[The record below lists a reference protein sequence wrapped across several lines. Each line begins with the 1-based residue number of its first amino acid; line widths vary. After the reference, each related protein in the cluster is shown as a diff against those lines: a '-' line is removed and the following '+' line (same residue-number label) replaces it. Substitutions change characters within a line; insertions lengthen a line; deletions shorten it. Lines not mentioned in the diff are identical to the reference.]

1 MGNKSIQKFFAD
13 QNSVIDLSSLG
24 NAKGAKVS
32 LSGPDM
38 NITTPRGSVIIVN
51 GALYSSIKGNNLAV
65 KFKDKTITG
74 AKILGSVDLKDI
86 QLERIDSSL
95 VDSAQVE
102 KKGNGKR
109 RNKKEEEELKKQL
122 DDAENAKKEA
132 DKAKEEAEKAKE
144 AAEKALNEAFEVQNS
159 SKQIEEMLQ
168 NFLADNVAKDNLA
181 QQSDASQQNTQA
193 KATQASKQNDAEKV
207 LPQPINKNTSTGKS
221 NSSKNEENK
230 LDAESVKEPLK
241 VTLALAAESNSGSKD
256 DSITNFTKPQFVG
269 STAPNATVIIKINGI
284 AVGQAVAD
292 SLGNFTFTAPETL
305 TDGTYNL
312 EAEAKTAD
320 GSGSAKLV
328 ITIDS
333 VTDKPTF
340 ELSPESSVS
349 GHKGLTPTLTPSIV
363 GTAEENAKV
372 DIYVDNKLVASVDV
386 DKDGNWSYE
395 FKDNELSEG
404 ENSIKVVAVDKA
416 GNKNETTD
424 SIITDTIAPE
434 KPTIELDDSSDSGI
448 KNDNITNSTL
458 PTFIG
463 VAEPGSTVSIY
474 LGLKHLGEVIVAK
487 DGTWSYTLTTPL
499 KDGEYNITATA
510 TDIAGHTSATANL
523 PFTIDTRI
531 SYFSAEIE
539 TTNDS
544 GIVGDNVTN
553 NTRPTFTGKTEPN
566 AIISVINSE
575 TGEEVIFKAN
585 DKGEWTF
592 NFTSDSVEGIN
603 NLTFT
608 VEDVAGN
615 KKDFSFSYVIDT
627 IAPVPPTVSLE
638 DYVVLPN
645 GIILSGNDLPALVG
659 TAEPKSTILLMRDGK
674 LYDSIE
680 VDSNGTWNYQFS
692 NKFLQGAYDIEIIS
706 QDAAGNKSS
715 TVKYSF
721 TIQTEVVPPKAE
733 LDASDDSGAK
743 GDWITNKHNALT
755 LLGTAD
761 RFATVNILIDGKTIG
776 VTTADADGN
785 WNFDISRNLS
795 DNVYKITVE
804 SIDPL
809 GRTSSVDY
817 QLTIDS
823 FTPIPTVMLH
833 DSADSGVKGDMITKI
848 NTPLFTGMAEANAK
862 VSIYVDGV
870 LSGEAIAGDD
880 GVWNFQFTTAL
891 SDGSHDVTVK
901 VEDIAGNTASS
912 SAYNFQIV
920 TQTQKPTIELV
931 NDTGVDNTD
940 HIINEK
946 NPALTG
952 TAAPYSTVKLYID
965 GALIAE
971 VRTNKDGRW
980 EYTLKADQG
989 LVDGDHRITASVEDI
1004 AGNIAHSDPFLI
1016 SVDTAI
1022 SIPIVSLSPDSDSG
1036 ISDDNLTN
1044 IVKPTLHLKDIDP
1057 DIISVQVWD
1066 AMSDTQIGVATQQ
1079 PDGSWAYTFTSDLTE
1094 GLHQVYV
1101 KVEDIAGNKANSAI
1115 FDFTIDTT
1123 VSTPVISLLSKD
1135 DTGVT
1140 GDNLTNINKP
1150 GFAISGVDADAHRV
1164 VVQVM
1169 HNGVSEEIELSH
1181 LNGSWLFIPGNTWAD
1196 GSYTLTVKVEDKAG
1210 NTNYSAPL
1218 TVVID
1223 TQIAI
1228 DGVELVNDSG
1238 VKGDNMTNDDRP
1250 HFRVTVPTDVNEV
1263 RLSIDGGNSWVQAT
1277 PGVAGSWEYIW
1288 PTDLADGQY
1297 TLTVEAT
1304 DKAGNTVTK
1313 TIDFAVDT
1321 TLSVPVI
1328 VLDSADDT
1336 GIQGDNMTNSTQP
1349 TFALQHID
1357 DDAVRVTVSVEH
1369 GGVTTTF
1376 DATKGTGGWTFT
1388 PPTSWA
1394 DGDYTLS
1401 VSVEDK
1407 AGNTSHSASLTVTV
1421 DTQIAINNIE
1431 LVNDSGIPDDNLTN
1445 NVRPHFQ
1452 VTVPTDVNVVRLSID
1467 GGKTWFNATQ
1477 SATPGVWDYIW
1488 PDDVADG
1495 GYTLT
1500 VEATDEAGNKATQT
1514 LDFTIDTTLSVPT
1527 LSLDSADDSGIA
1539 GDNITNVKTPGF
1551 TLNNIDTDVS
1561 RVIVEVMHNGIKQEV
1576 PLVQTGGQW
1585 RFAPTS
1591 DWADGDYIL
1600 TVKVEDR
1607 AGNVKQSAPLT
1618 VTVDTHIAIDRIEL
1632 VNDSGIPG
1640 DNLTN
1645 EARPHFQV
1653 TVPADVNGVRL
1664 SIDGGKTWFDA
1675 TQSATSGVWDYTWL
1689 TNVANGPH
1697 TLMVEAS
1704 DKAGNKTTQKLDFTI
1719 DTILSEPTITLDSA
1733 DDSAAGDN
1741 ITNVKMP
1748 GFTLGNIDADVTKV
1762 VVTVAHDGKNQQIE
1776 LIKNGGVWRFTPGAA
1791 WTDGDYTLTVK
1802 VEDKAGNTN
1811 YSAPLTVT
1819 IDTQTSIDRIELLN
1833 DTGIVGDNLTNEAR
1847 PQFHITVPTDVNS
1860 VQLSLDGG
1868 INWVNATLTSDGVW
1882 EYIWPTDLVEN
1893 TYTLTVKA
1901 TDVAGNTATE
1911 TLNFI
1916 IDTTLS
1922 TPTITLDSADDS
1934 GTANDNKTN
1943 VKTPGFIIG
1952 GIDSDV
1958 TQVVVQVMRD
1968 GHSEEVELTQTN
1980 GQWRFVPGS
1989 AWTDGDYTLTVT
2001 VKDEAGNIRHSAPLT
2016 VTIDTQITIDH
2027 IELVND
2033 SGIPDDNLTNNVRPH
2048 FQVTVP
2054 TDVNVVRLSIDGG
2067 KTWFNA
2073 TQSATPGVWDY
2084 TWLADVGEGKHTLTV
2099 EATDKA
2105 GNKTTQQLDFI
2116 IDTLLSEPTIVLDN
2130 TDDSGTKGDHLTN
2143 VNKPTF
2149 LLGNIDADA
2158 RYVTVEVQHG
2168 GTKEVLTATKDATGN
2183 WSVTP
2188 TGTWADGDYTL
2199 TVRVEDEAGNEKHSA
2214 SLTVTVDTQITIDV
2228 IELVNDNGIPG
2239 DNMTNDAHPQFRVTV
2254 PGDVNEVSLSIDGG
2268 VTWVKATQSATPGVW
2283 NYTWPGTVPDGDY
2296 TLNVKATDNAGNTV
2310 TETLHFT
2317 IDTTLSTP
2325 VIVLDSAD
2333 DSGVHG
2339 DNMTNHTQP
2348 TFALQHIDDDAVRVT
2363 VSVEHGG
2370 VTTTFDATKDAGGWT
2385 FTPTGAWA
2393 DGDYTLSVSVEDKAG
2408 NTSHSASL
2416 TVTVDT
2422 QIAINNIEL
2431 VNDSGIPDDNL
2442 TNNVRP
2448 HFQVTVPTDVN
2459 VVRLS
2464 IDGGKTWFNATQS
2477 ATPGVWDYIWP
2488 DDVADGGYTLTVEAT
2503 DEAGNKAT
2511 QTLDFTIDTT
2521 LSVPTLSL
2529 DSADDSGIAGDNITN
2544 VKTPGFTLNNIDTD
2558 VSRVIVEVMHNGIKQ
2573 EVPLVQ
2579 TGGQWRF
2586 APTSDWA
2593 DGDYILTVKVEDR
2606 AGNVKQSAP
2615 LTVTVDTHIAID
2627 RIELVNDSGIPG
2639 DNLTNEARPHFQ
2651 VTVPADV
2658 NGVRLSIDGGKTWFD
2673 ATQSATSG
2681 VWDYTWLTNV
2691 ANGPHT
2697 LMVEASDK
2705 AGNKTTQKLD
2715 FTIDTI
2721 LSEPTITLD
2730 SADDSAAGD
2739 NITNVKMPGFTLGN
2753 IDADVTKVVVTVAHD
2768 GKNQQIELIKNGGVW
2783 RFTPGAAWTDGD
2795 YTLTVKVEDKAGNTN
2810 YSAPLTVTIDTQTSI
2825 DRIELLN
2832 DTGIVGD
2839 NLTNEARPQF
2849 HITVPTDVNSVQLS
2863 LDGGINWV
2871 NATLTSDGVWE
2882 YIWPTDLVENTYTL
2896 TVKATDVA
2904 GNTATETLNFII
2916 DTTLSTPTI
2925 TLDSADDSG
2934 TANDNK
2940 TNVKTPGFIIGGID
2954 SDVTQVVVQVMRD
2967 GHSEEVEL
2975 TQTNGQWRFVPGS
2988 AWTDGDYT
2996 LTVTVKDEAGNIRH
3010 SAPLTVTI
3018 DTQITIDHIEL
3029 VNDSGIPD
3037 DNLTNNVRPHFQ
3049 VTVPTDVNVVRLSI
3063 DGGKTWFNAT
3073 QSATPGVWDYTW
3085 LADVGEG
3092 KHTLTVEATDKA
3104 GNKTTQQLDFIID
3117 TLLSEPTIVLDN
3129 TDDSGTKGD
3138 NLTNVNKPTFLLG
3151 NIDADARYVT
3161 VEVQHGGTKEVLTAT
3176 KGATGIW
3183 SVTPTGT
3190 WADGDYTLTVRVED
3204 DAGNVKY
3211 SAPLT
3216 VTVDTQITIDVIELV
3231 NDNGIPGD
3239 NLTND
3244 VRPHFRVTVPGD
3256 VNEVRLSIDGGN
3268 TWVRATQGT
3277 AGIWDYT
3284 WPKDVTDGLHT
3295 LTVEATDKAGNKT
3308 TQTLDFTIDTRLST
3322 PTIAMDSRDD
3332 TGAIGDHITSVKRP
3346 GFTIGNIDADAHS
3359 VILRIT
3365 QGGNSQE
3372 VTLTQVGGQWRF
3384 TPDADWADGSY
3395 TLTVEVTDNAG
3406 NVRQSTPLVVTVD
3419 TQTSITDITL
3429 VNDHGVPDDNLTNS
3443 TRPQFEI
3450 TVPADVNSVQLSI
3463 DGGANWVSA
3472 TQGIEGV
3479 WGYTWPT
3486 DMGDGKHTLTVMV
3499 TDRAGNTATQTLEFF
3514 IDTRLSTPTI
3524 ALDSTDDTGTP
3535 GDDMTNRTRPTFI
3548 LQNIDSDVINV
3559 TVSVTHNGTT
3569 TSFTATQGAGGWSF
3583 TPPAPWGDG
3592 DYTLTVTVEDRAG
3605 NTRPSTP
3612 LTVTVDTQIAIDRI
3626 ELVNDSGVPGDNVTK
3641 HVRPQFQISVPDDVE
3656 KVLLSIDGGTTWV
3669 TAIKSSTAGI
3679 WDYTWPTDMPE
3690 GQHTLTVE
3698 VTDGAGNK
3706 MTETL
3711 NFTIDITL
3719 LTPTIEL
3726 APDQDTGQNKND
3738 NLTSVTQ
3745 PVFVL
3750 GSIDKDVRH
3759 VELSIEHNGT
3769 FKTVVLTESADG
3781 WRYRPDSALADGS
3794 YTFTVTVTDVAGNQ
3808 QTSAPLKVTIDGT
3821 LTTPVIELAAGE
3833 DSGTVGD
3840 RLTNHDRPVFDIHQV
3855 DSDVTRVM
3863 VKVTYNGKTH
3873 EEAAVFT
3880 NGQWRFTPS
3889 ASWADGSYQL
3899 AVVVEDL
3906 AGNVKESAPFE
3917 VRIDTTTTI
3926 NNIVLLNDT
3935 GVQNDQLTNVAK
3947 PSFRIDVPGDV
3958 VQVRVTLDGGANWNV
3973 IRKNA
3978 DGQWIF
3984 DSPNTLVDGT
3994 YTLRVEATDEAGN
4007 IANKDLVFNI
4017 DTNIQVP
4024 TIALD
4029 AGQDTGANTADNI
4042 TNISRPTFTIGNVDP
4057 DVIKVVVTIDGHDYN
4072 ATKVGAGW
4080 QFTPGNAIP
4089 DGSYNITVTVEDKAG
4104 NTATSKPLPV
4114 VIDTTAEI
4122 ESVTLVTDSGD
4133 SDVDNITKVDKPQF
4147 SIVTADDITHV
4158 RVKIDN
4164 AANWIEL
4171 TKGGDGRWIFN
4182 VGSALP
4188 DGQHTLLV
4196 DVTDIAGNVAQE
4208 TLQFTI
4214 DTTLREPTIVLDPT
4228 HDTGDDTNDNLTRI
4242 NKPVFIIG
4250 NVDNDV
4256 SHIVVHIDGRDYT
4269 IENTG
4274 GNLTFTPDQPLSDG
4288 QHTISV
4294 TVTDIAGN
4302 TKTSAELRIEID
4314 TQVQIDSVTL
4324 TTDSG
4329 VNDHDNVT
4337 NATRPSFEIA
4347 TPDDVTSVLVS
4358 FDGVNWTPIS
4368 KNAAGQWEFTAGSAL
4383 PDGHYT
4389 LHVQATDRAGNTANS
4404 TLGFTVDTQIDG
4416 LSVVMLDDAGKDS
4429 TDGITNITSPR
4440 FEISA
4445 REPLQSVTVILNG
4458 KSSTLTQGAGNKWL
4472 FTPDTPLV
4480 DGTYK
4485 IEIVAEDIA
4494 GNKISKEVSF
4504 TIDTIVSDPS
4514 IDLLDADDT
4523 GESAVDN
4530 ITSVTTPRFVIGN
4543 VPADIDTVVIRINGV
4558 SYSVTANGNNLWE
4571 FQVPVALNDGVYE
4584 AVVVFRDIAGNT
4596 SETKLPFT
4604 IDTTTSVSV
4613 RMEPAS
4619 DTGNSNSDNLT
4630 NKQNPKFEGTAEP
4643 NAKLVITIVDD
4654 KSGREVLKQTITVGA
4669 DGNWSVTP
4677 NILPDGMYTINVVA
4691 TDVAGNTAQTQERF
4705 TIDTV
4710 TIDPTIRLS
4719 DPSIDDQHEATSL
4732 RPEFKGFAEAFSTIM
4747 IQWDGK
4753 VVGSANANANGE
4765 WSWTPP
4771 SVLAPGSYVVSIVAK
4786 DKAGNESSQVDFP
4799 VVIPVIDVTP
4809 PTIKLSEES
4818 DSGALGDFTT
4828 NNKTPTL
4835 IGSTLPNTIVS
4846 IYVDGV
4852 KVGEATADTAG
4863 RYTFQLSEMKDG
4875 HYVVQVGIVNPRD
4888 NSELRST
4895 AVDVTIDTEVA
4906 ELVWNIS
4913 GMHEG
4918 GYINT
4923 VTPEIGGTSEPNSK
4937 ITIFVN
4943 GVEKAI
4949 AYTTGAGHWGVV
4961 LPALGNDG
4969 NYELTFKVE
4978 DVAGNIRE
4986 FGPQNVILDTV
4997 ISPLTVVLREADDSG
5012 KVGDWITNKSHVT
5025 IDGTAE
5031 AGSTLTIRNPQG
5043 VVIATLVVGNDGRW
5057 SAELDLREG
5066 SNAFVVVSEDKAGN
5080 SQQKEI
5086 LIEHDTQIEISDISL
5101 SRDTNSGDKY
5111 DLITNNKSPVLVA
5124 MTDPGATVQVYI
5136 NGVLQGTV
5144 EASSSGNIS
5153 YTMPAN
5159 SADGEYQV
5167 QFVATDT
5174 AGNRVE
5180 SAITTVTIDSQI
5192 AVFDIDEDS
5201 LPALSNNRALS
5212 VSGVGEAGSQ
5222 VSIFVDGKLVNVV
5235 MVEADGTW
5243 RAPILLQ
5250 DDGTFNIHFSI
5261 TDVAGNT
5268 EVSKDYSVDV
5278 DSSTDFPTLNLEDA
5292 SNSGSLD
5299 DLITNHNKPVLVGT
5313 AEAGATIHIYVD
5325 EKIVANVL
5333 VLEDGTWS
5341 YQFDNAL
5348 KDGEYSIRVVAE
5360 DPAGNTAE
5368 SPRLLVT
5375 IDTSTFIDNPAMV
5388 AGSDNGIFSNDSITS
5403 QTRPTFS
5410 IFGEMNQ
5417 SVQIFIDGVLVDTIT
5432 VTDRNQVYRPE
5443 SPLGDGSHSIY
5454 YVITDKA
5461 GNTATSKTLNFTI
5474 DTFNTTP
5481 VAIDSIGGQTLAEMT
5496 GSDGKIYITDT
5507 TRNLLFSG
5515 SAEPNSKIEIIIN
5528 GLNVGEVWVNEKGH
5542 WQMPVNPLYFTEG
5555 QLDITVKSTDR
5566 AGNVNQEKYSIWV
5579 DTHIKVFTSE
5589 LDDNKSSSKTEWW
5602 SNSDLITMR
5611 GTGEIGATVSLIVA
5625 GVTLATAVVAATGR
5639 WELSTDKLPEGTYD
5653 ISLVIEDS
5661 AGNRWEDVREIFIDR
5676 TPPNAPVVT
5685 YSDIVNDLIIMQ
5697 GTAEAKS
5704 QLIIT
5709 DSEGNTYTLTVPD
5722 NGKWSMAIP
5731 YPSEGKFTITSVDA
5745 IGNRSDDV
5753 PLDIMKEVP
5762 VISLSPDSDSGTV
5775 GDNITRDKQ
5784 PTFIIGNLESDVVVV
5799 QVDINGTV
5807 YNAEKN
5813 ADGVWFFT
5821 PGTPLADGSYTI
5833 SVIASDAAGNQ
5844 KNSLPITVTIDST
5857 LTVPE
5862 IALAAG
5868 EDNGASDSDN
5878 VTNHTQ
5884 PKFTL
5889 QHIDADVTGV
5899 TVNVTH
5905 NGVTDIYQATQG
5917 ADGWTFTPPAAWND
5931 GNYTLSVTVV
5941 DRAGNS
5947 QQSASLAVTVDS
5959 TVTVTADS
5967 QHDDASDDATA
5978 TAVTPPE
5985 SETVNAES
5993 ATHLRTE
6000 PSAAE
6005 ESVVK
6010 VTAYSI
6016 TLLNA
6021 DSGDEIDRSI
6031 SQTPSF
6037 EISVPENIVNV
6048 SIMFEGEEFTLPI
6061 TNQKAIFEVPLSL
6074 EDGEYTM
6081 DVKFIDKDNDFLIKE
6096 KTFSVDHSSADIV
6109 NAMNVRGKTEDDIND
6124 SPSTSSVGHNNN
6136 GAIDVF
6142 AVNEVTLP
6150 VDNQEE
6156 HA

>member
-1 MGNKSIQKFFAD
+1 M
-13 QNSVIDLSSLG
+13 
-24 NAKGAKVS
+24 
-32 LSGPDM
+32 
-38 NITTPRGSVIIVN
+38 
-51 GALYSSIKGNNLAV
+51 
-65 KFKDKTITG
+65 
-74 AKILGSVDLKDI
+74 
-86 QLERIDSSL
+86 
-95 VDSAQVE
+95 
-102 KKGNGKR
+102 
-109 RNKKEEEELKKQL
+109 
-122 DDAENAKKEA
+122 
-132 DKAKEEAEKAKE
+132 
-144 AAEKALNEAFEVQNS
+144 
-159 SKQIEEMLQ
+159 
-168 NFLADNVAKDNLA
+168 
-181 QQSDASQQNTQA
+181 
-193 KATQASKQNDAEKV
+193 
-207 LPQPINKNTSTGKS
+207 NKNTSTGKS

-539 TTNDS
+539 TTDDS

-592 NFTSDSVEGIN
+592 NFTSDSVEGVN

-627 IAPVPPTVSLE
+627 VAPVPPTVSLE
-638 DYVVLPN
+638 DFVVLPN

-1036 ISDDNLTN
+1036 IADDNLTN

-1101 KVEDIAGNKANSAI
+1101 KVEDIAGNKANSAV

-1376 DATKGTGGWTFT
+1376 DATKGTGGWSFT
-1388 PPTSWA
+1388 PTGAWA

-1431 LVNDSGIPDDNLTN
+1431 LVNDSGIPNDNLTN

-1477 SATPGVWDYIW
+1477 SATPGAWDYIW

-1500 VEATDEAGNKATQT
+1500 VEATDKAGNKTTQE

-2116 IDTLLSEPTIVLDN
+2116 IDTLLSEPTIVLDS
-2130 TDDSGTKGDHLTN
+2130 TDDSGTKGDNLTN

-2317 IDTTLSTP
+2317 IDTTLSVP
-2325 VIVLDSAD
+2325 VIVLNSAD
-2333 DSGVHG
+2333 DTGVQG
-2339 DNMTNHTQP
+2339 DNMTNSTQP

-2370 VTTTFDATKDAGGWT
+2370 VTTTFDATKGTGGWS

-2431 VNDSGIPDDNL
+2431 VNDSGIPNDNL

-2448 HFQVTVPTDVN
+2448 HFQVKVPTDVN
-2459 VVRLS
+2459 
-2464 IDGGKTWFNATQS
+2464 
-2477 ATPGVWDYIWP
+2477 
-2488 DDVADGGYTLTVEAT
+2488 E
-2503 DEAGNKAT
+2503 
-2511 QTLDFTIDTT
+2511 
-2521 LSVPTLSL
+2521 
-2529 DSADDSGIAGDNITN
+2529 
-2544 VKTPGFTLNNIDTD
+2544 
-2558 VSRVIVEVMHNGIKQ
+2558 
-2573 EVPLVQ
+2573 
-2579 TGGQWRF
+2579 
-2586 APTSDWA
+2586 
-2593 DGDYILTVKVEDR
+2593 
-2606 AGNVKQSAP
+2606 
-2615 LTVTVDTHIAID
+2615 
-2627 RIELVNDSGIPG
+2627 
-2639 DNLTNEARPHFQ
+2639 
-2651 VTVPADV
+2651 
-2658 NGVRLSIDGGKTWFD
+2658 
-2673 ATQSATSG
+2673 
-2681 VWDYTWLTNV
+2681 
-2691 ANGPHT
+2691 
-2697 LMVEASDK
+2697 
-2705 AGNKTTQKLD
+2705 
-2715 FTIDTI
+2715 
-2721 LSEPTITLD
+2721 
-2730 SADDSAAGD
+2730 
-2739 NITNVKMPGFTLGN
+2739 
-2753 IDADVTKVVVTVAHD
+2753 
-2768 GKNQQIELIKNGGVW
+2768 
-2783 RFTPGAAWTDGD
+2783 
-2795 YTLTVKVEDKAGNTN
+2795 
-2810 YSAPLTVTIDTQTSI
+2810 
-2825 DRIELLN
+2825 
-2832 DTGIVGD
+2832 
-2839 NLTNEARPQF
+2839 
-2849 HITVPTDVNSVQLS
+2849 
-2863 LDGGINWV
+2863 
-2871 NATLTSDGVWE
+2871 
-2882 YIWPTDLVENTYTL
+2882 
-2896 TVKATDVA
+2896 
-2904 GNTATETLNFII
+2904 
-2916 DTTLSTPTI
+2916 
-2925 TLDSADDSG
+2925 
-2934 TANDNK
+2934 
-2940 TNVKTPGFIIGGID
+2940 
-2954 SDVTQVVVQVMRD
+2954 
-2967 GHSEEVEL
+2967 
-2975 TQTNGQWRFVPGS
+2975 
-2988 AWTDGDYT
+2988 
-2996 LTVTVKDEAGNIRH
+2996 
-3010 SAPLTVTI
+3010 
-3018 DTQITIDHIEL
+3018 
-3029 VNDSGIPD
+3029 
-3037 DNLTNNVRPHFQ
+3037 
-3049 VTVPTDVNVVRLSI
+3049 VRLSI

-3104 GNKTTQQLDFIID
+3104 GNQTTQKLDFIID
-3117 TLLSEPTIVLDN
+3117 TMLSEPTIVLDS

-3138 NLTNVNKPTFLLG
+3138 NLTNANKPTFILG

-3161 VEVQHGGTKEVLTAT
+3161 VEVQYGGTKEVLTAT

-3322 PTIAMDSRDD
+3322 PTITMDSRDD

-3346 GFTIGNIDADAHS
+3346 GFTIGNIDSDAQS

-3406 NVRQSTPLVVTVD
+3406 NVRQSTPLIVTVD

-3472 TQGIEGV
+3472 AQGIEGV

-3524 ALDSTDDTGTP
+3524 ALDSTDDIGTP

-3612 LTVTVDTQIAIDRI
+3612 LTVTVDTQIAIDHI

-3719 LTPTIEL
+3719 MTPTIEL

-3840 RLTNHDRPVFDIHQV
+3840 RLTNHDRPVFDIRQV

-4269 IENTG
+4269 IENTW

-4302 TKTSAELRIEID
+4302 TKTSAELKIEID

-4530 ITSVTTPRFVIGN
+4530 ITSVTKPRFVIGN

-4558 SYSVTANGNNLWE
+4558 SYPVTANGNNLWE

-4895 AVDVTIDTEVA
+4895 AVDLTIDTEVA

-5057 SAELDLREG
+5057 SAKLDLREG

-5299 DLITNHNKPVLVGT
+5299 DLITSHNKPVLVGT

-5375 IDTSTFIDNPAMV
+5375 IDTSTFIDNPVMM

-5403 QTRPTFS
+5403 QTRPAFS
-5410 IFGEMNQ
+5410 IYGEMNQ

-5474 DTFNTTP
+5474 DTLNTTP

-5528 GLNVGEVWVNEKGH
+5528 GLNVGEVWVNDKGH

-5579 DTHIKVFTSE
+5579 DTHIQVFTSE
-5589 LDDNKSSSKTEWW
+5589 LDDNKSSSKTDWW
-5602 SNSDLITMR
+5602 SNSSTITMR
-5611 GTGEIGATVSLIVA
+5611 GMGEIGATVSLIVA
-5625 GVTLATAVVAATGR
+5625 GVTLATAVVAANGQ
-5639 WELSTDKLPEGTYD
+5639 WELSTDQLPEGKYD
-5653 ISLVIEDS
+5653 ITLSIEDN
-5661 AGNRWEDVREIFIDR
+5661 AGNRKEEVHEIFIDR

-5709 DSEGNTYTLTVPD
+5709 DSNGNTYTLTVPD

-5931 GNYTLSVTVV
+5931 GTYTLSVTVV

-5967 QHDDASDDATA
+5967 QHNDASDDATA

-5993 ATHLRTE
+5993 ATHLRTV
-6000 PSAAE
+6000 PSVAE

-6010 VTAYSI
+6010 ETAYSI

-6048 SIMFEGEEFTLPI
+6048 SVMFEGEEFTLPI

-6081 DVKFIDKDNDFLIKE
+6081 DVKFIDKDDDFLIKE

-6109 NAMNVRGKTEDDIND
+6109 NAMNARGKAEDDIND

>member
-122 DDAENAKKEA
+122 DEAENAKKEA

-159 SKQIEEMLQ
+159 SKQMEEMLQ
-168 NFLADNVAKDNLA
+168 EFLADNVAKDNLA

-448 KNDNITNSTL
+448 KNDSITNSTL

-539 TTNDS
+539 TTDDS

-638 DYVVLPN
+638 DFVVLPN

-1036 ISDDNLTN
+1036 IADDNLTN

-1101 KVEDIAGNKANSAI
+1101 KVEDIAGNKANSAV

-1181 LNGSWLFIPGNTWAD
+1181 LNGSWLFTPGNTWAD

-1376 DATKGTGGWTFT
+1376 DATKGTGGWSFT
-1388 PPTSWA
+1388 PTGAWA

-1431 LVNDSGIPDDNLTN
+1431 LVNDSGIPNDNLTN

-1477 SATPGVWDYIW
+1477 SATPGAWDYIW

-1500 VEATDEAGNKATQT
+1500 VEATDKAGNKTTQE

-1561 RVIVEVMHNGIKQEV
+1561 RVTVEVMHNGIKQEV

-1675 TQSATSGVWDYTWL
+1675 TQSATPGVWDYTWL

-1704 DKAGNKTTQKLDFTI
+1704 DKAGNKTTQKLDFII
-1719 DTILSEPTITLDSA
+1719 DTMLSEPTITLDSA

-2016 VTIDTQITIDH
+2016 VTIDTQIAIDH

-2033 SGIPDDNLTNNVRPH
+2033 SGIPDDNLTN
-2048 FQVTVP
+2048 
-2054 TDVNVVRLSIDGG
+2054 
-2067 KTWFNA
+2067 
-2073 TQSATPGVWDY
+2073 
-2084 TWLADVGEGKHTLTV
+2084 
-2099 EATDKA
+2099 EA
-2105 GNKTTQQLDFI
+2105 
-2116 IDTLLSEPTIVLDN
+2116 
-2130 TDDSGTKGDHLTN
+2130 
-2143 VNKPTF
+2143 
-2149 LLGNIDADA
+2149 
-2158 RYVTVEVQHG
+2158 
-2168 GTKEVLTATKDATGN
+2168 
-2183 WSVTP
+2183 
-2188 TGTWADGDYTL
+2188 
-2199 TVRVEDEAGNEKHSA
+2199 
-2214 SLTVTVDTQITIDV
+2214 
-2228 IELVNDNGIPG
+2228 
-2239 DNMTNDAHPQFRVTV
+2239 
-2254 PGDVNEVSLSIDGG
+2254 
-2268 VTWVKATQSATPGVW
+2268 
-2283 NYTWPGTVPDGDY
+2283 
-2296 TLNVKATDNAGNTV
+2296 
-2310 TETLHFT
+2310 
-2317 IDTTLSTP
+2317 
-2325 VIVLDSAD
+2325 
-2333 DSGVHG
+2333 
-2339 DNMTNHTQP
+2339 
-2348 TFALQHIDDDAVRVT
+2348 
-2363 VSVEHGG
+2363 
-2370 VTTTFDATKDAGGWT
+2370 
-2385 FTPTGAWA
+2385 
-2393 DGDYTLSVSVEDKAG
+2393 
-2408 NTSHSASL
+2408 
-2416 TVTVDT
+2416 
-2422 QIAINNIEL
+2422 
-2431 VNDSGIPDDNL
+2431 
-2442 TNNVRP
+2442 
-2448 HFQVTVPTDVN
+2448 
-2459 VVRLS
+2459 
-2464 IDGGKTWFNATQS
+2464 
-2477 ATPGVWDYIWP
+2477 
-2488 DDVADGGYTLTVEAT
+2488 
-2503 DEAGNKAT
+2503 
-2511 QTLDFTIDTT
+2511 
-2521 LSVPTLSL
+2521 
-2529 DSADDSGIAGDNITN
+2529 
-2544 VKTPGFTLNNIDTD
+2544 
-2558 VSRVIVEVMHNGIKQ
+2558 
-2573 EVPLVQ
+2573 
-2579 TGGQWRF
+2579 
-2586 APTSDWA
+2586 
-2593 DGDYILTVKVEDR
+2593 
-2606 AGNVKQSAP
+2606 
-2615 LTVTVDTHIAID
+2615 
-2627 RIELVNDSGIPG
+2627 
-2639 DNLTNEARPHFQ
+2639 
-2651 VTVPADV
+2651 
-2658 NGVRLSIDGGKTWFD
+2658 
-2673 ATQSATSG
+2673 
-2681 VWDYTWLTNV
+2681 
-2691 ANGPHT
+2691 
-2697 LMVEASDK
+2697 
-2705 AGNKTTQKLD
+2705 
-2715 FTIDTI
+2715 
-2721 LSEPTITLD
+2721 
-2730 SADDSAAGD
+2730 
-2739 NITNVKMPGFTLGN
+2739 
-2753 IDADVTKVVVTVAHD
+2753 
-2768 GKNQQIELIKNGGVW
+2768 
-2783 RFTPGAAWTDGD
+2783 
-2795 YTLTVKVEDKAGNTN
+2795 
-2810 YSAPLTVTIDTQTSI
+2810 
-2825 DRIELLN
+2825 
-2832 DTGIVGD
+2832 
-2839 NLTNEARPQF
+2839 
-2849 HITVPTDVNSVQLS
+2849 
-2863 LDGGINWV
+2863 
-2871 NATLTSDGVWE
+2871 
-2882 YIWPTDLVENTYTL
+2882 
-2896 TVKATDVA
+2896 
-2904 GNTATETLNFII
+2904 
-2916 DTTLSTPTI
+2916 
-2925 TLDSADDSG
+2925 
-2934 TANDNK
+2934 
-2940 TNVKTPGFIIGGID
+2940 
-2954 SDVTQVVVQVMRD
+2954 
-2967 GHSEEVEL
+2967 
-2975 TQTNGQWRFVPGS
+2975 
-2988 AWTDGDYT
+2988 
-2996 LTVTVKDEAGNIRH
+2996 
-3010 SAPLTVTI
+3010 
-3018 DTQITIDHIEL
+3018 
-3029 VNDSGIPD
+3029 
-3037 DNLTNNVRPHFQ
+3037 RPHFQ

-3176 KGATGIW
+3176 KDATGNWSVTPTGTWADGDYTLTVRVEDEAGNEKHSASLTVTVDTQITIDAIELVNDNGIPGDNMTNDAHPQFRVTVPGDVNEVSLSIDGGVTWVKATQSATPGVWNYTWPGTVPDGDYTLNVKATDNAGNTVTETLHFTIDTTLSTPVIVLDSADDTGIQGDNMTNRTQPTFNLQHIDDDAVRVTVSVEHGGVTTTFDATKGVGGWTFTPPTSWGAGDYTLSVSVEDKAGNTSHSASLTVTVDTQIAINNIELVNDSGIPDDNLTNNVRPQFQVKVPTDVNEVRLSIDGGKTWFNATQSATPGVWDYTWLADVGEGKHTLTVEATDKAGNQTTQKLDFIIDTLLSEPTIVLDSTDDSGTKGDNLTNANKPTFLLGNIDADARYVTVEVQHGSTKEVLTATKGATGIW

-3204 DAGNVKY
+3204 EAGNVKY

-3216 VTVDTQITIDVIELV
+3216 VTVDTQITIDAIELV

-3322 PTIAMDSRDD
+3322 PTITMDSRDD

-3346 GFTIGNIDADAHS
+3346 GFTIGNIDSDAQS

-3406 NVRQSTPLVVTVD
+3406 NVRQSTPLIVTVD

-3472 TQGIEGV
+3472 AQGIEGV

-3486 DMGDGKHTLTVMV
+3486 DMGDGKHILTVMV

-3612 LTVTVDTQIAIDRI
+3612 LTVTVDTQIAIDHI

-3690 GQHTLTVE
+3690 GQHTLIVE

-3706 MTETL
+3706 MTGTL
-3711 NFTIDITL
+3711 DFTIDITL

-3745 PVFVL
+3745 PIFVL

-3840 RLTNHDRPVFDIHQV
+3840 RLTNHDRPVFDIRQV

-3958 VQVRVTLDGGANWNV
+3958 IQVRVTLDGGANWNV

-3994 YTLRVEATDEAGN
+3994 YTLRVEATDQAGN

-4188 DGQHTLLV
+4188 DGKHTLLV

-4302 TKTSAELRIEID
+4302 TKTSAELQIEID

-4530 ITSVTTPRFVIGN
+4530 ITSVTKPRFVIGN

-4558 SYSVTANGNNLWE
+4558 SYPVTANGNNLWE

-4619 DTGNSNSDNLT
+4619 DTGSSNSDNLT

-4654 KSGREVLKQTITVGA
+4654 KSGREVLKHTITVGA

-4719 DPSIDDQHEATSL
+4719 DPSIDDQYEATSL
-4732 RPEFKGFAEAFSTIM
+4732 RPEFKGLAEAFSTIM

-4835 IGSTLPNTIVS
+4835 VGNTLPNAIVS

-4969 NYELTFKVE
+4969 NYVLTFKVE

-5080 SQQKEI
+5080 SQQKDI

-5299 DLITNHNKPVLVGT
+5299 DLITSHNKPVLVGT

-5375 IDTSTFIDNPAMV
+5375 IDTSTFIDNPVMM

-5403 QTRPTFS
+5403 QTRPAFS
-5410 IFGEMNQ
+5410 IYGEMNQ

-5579 DTHIKVFTSE
+5579 DTHIQVFTSE
-5589 LDDNKSSSKTEWW
+5589 LDDNKSSSKTDWW
-5602 SNSDLITMR
+5602 SNSSTITMR
-5611 GTGEIGATVSLIVA
+5611 GMGEIGATVSLIVA
-5625 GVTLATAVVAATGR
+5625 GVTLATAVVAANGQ
-5639 WELSTDKLPEGTYD
+5639 WELSTDQLPEGKYD
-5653 ISLVIEDS
+5653 ITLSIEDN
-5661 AGNRWEDVREIFIDR
+5661 AGNRKEEVHEIFIDR

-5709 DSEGNTYTLTVPD
+5709 DSNGNTYTLTVPD

-5753 PLDIMKEVP
+5753 PLDIMKETP

-5775 GDNITRDKQ
+5775 GDNITRDNQ

-5868 EDNGASDSDN
+5868 EGNGASDSDN
-5878 VTNHTQ
+5878 VTNHNHTQ

-5931 GNYTLSVTVV
+5931 GTYTLSVTVV

-5947 QQSASLAVTVDS
+5947 LQSASLEVTVDS

-5993 ATHLRTE
+5993 ATHLRTV

-6010 VTAYSI
+6010 ETAYSI

-6048 SIMFEGEEFTLPI
+6048 SVMFEGEEFTLPI

-6081 DVKFIDKDNDFLIKE
+6081 DVKFIDKDDDFLIKE

-6109 NAMNVRGKTEDDIND
+6109 NAMNARGKTEDDIND

>member
-122 DDAENAKKEA
+122 DEAENAKKEA

-159 SKQIEEMLQ
+159 SKQMEEMLQ
-168 NFLADNVAKDNLA
+168 EFLADNVAKDNLA

-448 KNDNITNSTL
+448 KNDSITNSTL

-539 TTNDS
+539 TTDDS

-592 NFTSDSVEGIN
+592 NFTSDSVEGVN

-627 IAPVPPTVSLE
+627 VAPVPPTVSLE
-638 DYVVLPN
+638 DFVVLPN

-1036 ISDDNLTN
+1036 IADDNLTN

-1101 KVEDIAGNKANSAI
+1101 KVEDIAGNKANSAV

-1181 LNGSWLFIPGNTWAD
+1181 LNGSWLFTPGNTWAD

-1376 DATKGTGGWTFT
+1376 DATKGTGGWSFT
-1388 PPTSWA
+1388 PPTSWGA
-1394 DGDYTLS
+1394 GDYTLS

-1445 NVRPHFQ
+1445 NVRPQFQ
-1452 VTVPTDVNVVRLSID
+1452 VKVPTDVN
-1467 GGKTWFNATQ
+1467 
-1477 SATPGVWDYIW
+1477 
-1488 PDDVADG
+1488 
-1495 GYTLT
+1495 
-1500 VEATDEAGNKATQT
+1500 E
-1514 LDFTIDTTLSVPT
+1514 
-1527 LSLDSADDSGIA
+1527 
-1539 GDNITNVKTPGF
+1539 
-1551 TLNNIDTDVS
+1551 
-1561 RVIVEVMHNGIKQEV
+1561 
-1576 PLVQTGGQW
+1576 
-1585 RFAPTS
+1585 
-1591 DWADGDYIL
+1591 
-1600 TVKVEDR
+1600 
-1607 AGNVKQSAPLT
+1607 
-1618 VTVDTHIAIDRIEL
+1618 
-1632 VNDSGIPG
+1632 
-1640 DNLTN
+1640 
-1645 EARPHFQV
+1645 
-1653 TVPADVNGVRL
+1653 
-1664 SIDGGKTWFDA
+1664 
-1675 TQSATSGVWDYTWL
+1675 
-1689 TNVANGPH
+1689 
-1697 TLMVEAS
+1697 
-1704 DKAGNKTTQKLDFTI
+1704 
-1719 DTILSEPTITLDSA
+1719 
-1733 DDSAAGDN
+1733 
-1741 ITNVKMP
+1741 
-1748 GFTLGNIDADVTKV
+1748 
-1762 VVTVAHDGKNQQIE
+1762 
-1776 LIKNGGVWRFTPGAA
+1776 
-1791 WTDGDYTLTVK
+1791 
-1802 VEDKAGNTN
+1802 
-1811 YSAPLTVT
+1811 
-1819 IDTQTSIDRIELLN
+1819 
-1833 DTGIVGDNLTNEAR
+1833 
-1847 PQFHITVPTDVNS
+1847 
-1860 VQLSLDGG
+1860 
-1868 INWVNATLTSDGVW
+1868 
-1882 EYIWPTDLVEN
+1882 
-1893 TYTLTVKA
+1893 
-1901 TDVAGNTATE
+1901 
-1911 TLNFI
+1911 
-1916 IDTTLS
+1916 
-1922 TPTITLDSADDS
+1922 
-1934 GTANDNKTN
+1934 
-1943 VKTPGFIIG
+1943 
-1952 GIDSDV
+1952 
-1958 TQVVVQVMRD
+1958 
-1968 GHSEEVELTQTN
+1968 
-1980 GQWRFVPGS
+1980 
-1989 AWTDGDYTLTVT
+1989 
-2001 VKDEAGNIRHSAPLT
+2001 
-2016 VTIDTQITIDH
+2016 
-2027 IELVND
+2027 
-2033 SGIPDDNLTNNVRPH
+2033 
-2048 FQVTVP
+2048 
-2054 TDVNVVRLSIDGG
+2054 VRLSIDGG

-2105 GNKTTQQLDFI
+2105 GNQTTQKLDFI
-2116 IDTLLSEPTIVLDN
+2116 IDTLLSEPTIVLDS
-2130 TDDSGTKGDHLTN
+2130 TDDSGTKGDNLTN
-2143 VNKPTF
+2143 ANKPTF

-2168 GTKEVLTATKDATGN
+2168 
-2183 WSVTP
+2183 S
-2188 TGTWADGDYTL
+2188 
-2199 TVRVEDEAGNEKHSA
+2199 
-2214 SLTVTVDTQITIDV
+2214 
-2228 IELVNDNGIPG
+2228 
-2239 DNMTNDAHPQFRVTV
+2239 
-2254 PGDVNEVSLSIDGG
+2254 
-2268 VTWVKATQSATPGVW
+2268 
-2283 NYTWPGTVPDGDY
+2283 
-2296 TLNVKATDNAGNTV
+2296 
-2310 TETLHFT
+2310 
-2317 IDTTLSTP
+2317 
-2325 VIVLDSAD
+2325 
-2333 DSGVHG
+2333 
-2339 DNMTNHTQP
+2339 
-2348 TFALQHIDDDAVRVT
+2348 
-2363 VSVEHGG
+2363 
-2370 VTTTFDATKDAGGWT
+2370 
-2385 FTPTGAWA
+2385 
-2393 DGDYTLSVSVEDKAG
+2393 
-2408 NTSHSASL
+2408 
-2416 TVTVDT
+2416 
-2422 QIAINNIEL
+2422 
-2431 VNDSGIPDDNL
+2431 
-2442 TNNVRP
+2442 
-2448 HFQVTVPTDVN
+2448 
-2459 VVRLS
+2459 
-2464 IDGGKTWFNATQS
+2464 
-2477 ATPGVWDYIWP
+2477 
-2488 DDVADGGYTLTVEAT
+2488 
-2503 DEAGNKAT
+2503 
-2511 QTLDFTIDTT
+2511 
-2521 LSVPTLSL
+2521 
-2529 DSADDSGIAGDNITN
+2529 
-2544 VKTPGFTLNNIDTD
+2544 
-2558 VSRVIVEVMHNGIKQ
+2558 
-2573 EVPLVQ
+2573 
-2579 TGGQWRF
+2579 
-2586 APTSDWA
+2586 
-2593 DGDYILTVKVEDR
+2593 
-2606 AGNVKQSAP
+2606 
-2615 LTVTVDTHIAID
+2615 
-2627 RIELVNDSGIPG
+2627 
-2639 DNLTNEARPHFQ
+2639 
-2651 VTVPADV
+2651 
-2658 NGVRLSIDGGKTWFD
+2658 
-2673 ATQSATSG
+2673 
-2681 VWDYTWLTNV
+2681 
-2691 ANGPHT
+2691 
-2697 LMVEASDK
+2697 
-2705 AGNKTTQKLD
+2705 
-2715 FTIDTI
+2715 
-2721 LSEPTITLD
+2721 
-2730 SADDSAAGD
+2730 
-2739 NITNVKMPGFTLGN
+2739 
-2753 IDADVTKVVVTVAHD
+2753 
-2768 GKNQQIELIKNGGVW
+2768 
-2783 RFTPGAAWTDGD
+2783 
-2795 YTLTVKVEDKAGNTN
+2795 
-2810 YSAPLTVTIDTQTSI
+2810 
-2825 DRIELLN
+2825 
-2832 DTGIVGD
+2832 
-2839 NLTNEARPQF
+2839 
-2849 HITVPTDVNSVQLS
+2849 
-2863 LDGGINWV
+2863 
-2871 NATLTSDGVWE
+2871 
-2882 YIWPTDLVENTYTL
+2882 
-2896 TVKATDVA
+2896 
-2904 GNTATETLNFII
+2904 
-2916 DTTLSTPTI
+2916 
-2925 TLDSADDSG
+2925 
-2934 TANDNK
+2934 
-2940 TNVKTPGFIIGGID
+2940 
-2954 SDVTQVVVQVMRD
+2954 
-2967 GHSEEVEL
+2967 
-2975 TQTNGQWRFVPGS
+2975 
-2988 AWTDGDYT
+2988 
-2996 LTVTVKDEAGNIRH
+2996 
-3010 SAPLTVTI
+3010 
-3018 DTQITIDHIEL
+3018 
-3029 VNDSGIPD
+3029 
-3037 DNLTNNVRPHFQ
+3037 
-3049 VTVPTDVNVVRLSI
+3049 
-3063 DGGKTWFNAT
+3063 
-3073 QSATPGVWDYTW
+3073 
-3085 LADVGEG
+3085 
-3092 KHTLTVEATDKA
+3092 
-3104 GNKTTQQLDFIID
+3104 
-3117 TLLSEPTIVLDN
+3117 
-3129 TDDSGTKGD
+3129 
-3138 NLTNVNKPTFLLG
+3138 
-3151 NIDADARYVT
+3151 
-3161 VEVQHGGTKEVLTAT
+3161 TKEVLTAT

-3204 DAGNVKY
+3204 EAGNVKY

-3216 VTVDTQITIDVIELV
+3216 VTVDTQITIDAIELV

-3322 PTIAMDSRDD
+3322 PTITMDSRDD

-3346 GFTIGNIDADAHS
+3346 GFTIGNIDSDAQS

-3406 NVRQSTPLVVTVD
+3406 NVRQSTPLIVTVD

-3472 TQGIEGV
+3472 AQGIEGV

-3486 DMGDGKHTLTVMV
+3486 DMGDGKHILTVMV

-3612 LTVTVDTQIAIDRI
+3612 LTVTVDTQIAIDHI

-3690 GQHTLTVE
+3690 GQHTLIVE

-3706 MTETL
+3706 MTGTL
-3711 NFTIDITL
+3711 DFTIDITL

-3745 PVFVL
+3745 PIFVL

-3840 RLTNHDRPVFDIHQV
+3840 RLTNHDRPVFDIRQV

-3958 VQVRVTLDGGANWNV
+3958 IQVRVTLDGGANWNV

-3994 YTLRVEATDEAGN
+3994 YTLRVEATDQAGN

-4188 DGQHTLLV
+4188 DGKHTLLV

-4302 TKTSAELRIEID
+4302 TKTSAELQIEID

-4530 ITSVTTPRFVIGN
+4530 ITSVTKPRFVIGN

-4558 SYSVTANGNNLWE
+4558 SYPVTANGNNLWE

-4619 DTGNSNSDNLT
+4619 DTGSSNSDNLT

-4654 KSGREVLKQTITVGA
+4654 KSGREVLKHTITVGA

-4719 DPSIDDQHEATSL
+4719 DPSIDDQYEATSL
-4732 RPEFKGFAEAFSTIM
+4732 RPEFKGLAEAFSTIM

-4835 IGSTLPNTIVS
+4835 VGNTLPNAIVS

-4969 NYELTFKVE
+4969 NYVLTFKVE

-5080 SQQKEI
+5080 SQQKDI

-5299 DLITNHNKPVLVGT
+5299 DLITSHNKPVLVGT

-5375 IDTSTFIDNPAMV
+5375 IDTSTFIDNPVMM

-5403 QTRPTFS
+5403 QTRPAFS
-5410 IFGEMNQ
+5410 IYGEMNQ

-5528 GLNVGEVWVNEKGH
+5528 GLNVGEVWVNDKGH

-5579 DTHIKVFTSE
+5579 DTHIQVFTSE
-5589 LDDNKSSSKTEWW
+5589 LDDNKSSSKTDWW
-5602 SNSDLITMR
+5602 SNSSTITMR
-5611 GTGEIGATVSLIVA
+5611 GMGEIGATVSLIVA
-5625 GVTLATAVVAATGR
+5625 GVTLATAVVAANGQ
-5639 WELSTDKLPEGTYD
+5639 WELSTDQLPEGKYD
-5653 ISLVIEDS
+5653 ITLSIEDN
-5661 AGNRWEDVREIFIDR
+5661 AGNRKEEVHEIFIDR

-5709 DSEGNTYTLTVPD
+5709 DSNGNTYTLTVPD

-5753 PLDIMKEVP
+5753 PLDIMKETP

-5775 GDNITRDKQ
+5775 GDNITRDNQ

-5868 EDNGASDSDN
+5868 EGNGASDSDN
-5878 VTNHTQ
+5878 VTNHNHTQ

-5931 GNYTLSVTVV
+5931 GTYTLSVTVV

-5947 QQSASLAVTVDS
+5947 LQSASLEVTVDS

-5993 ATHLRTE
+5993 ATHLRTV

-6010 VTAYSI
+6010 ETAYSI

-6048 SIMFEGEEFTLPI
+6048 SVMFEGEEFTLPI

-6081 DVKFIDKDNDFLIKE
+6081 DVKFIDKDDDFLIKE

-6109 NAMNVRGKTEDDIND
+6109 NAMNARGKTEDDIND

>member
-159 SKQIEEMLQ
+159 SKQMEEMLQ
-168 NFLADNVAKDNLA
+168 EFLADNVAKDNLA

-424 SIITDTIAPE
+424 SIITDTIPPE

-715 TVKYSF
+715 IVKYSF

-1066 AMSDTQIGVATQQ
+1066 AASDTQIGVATQQ

-1101 KVEDIAGNKANSAI
+1101 KVEDIAGNKANSAV

-1181 LNGSWLFIPGNTWAD
+1181 LNGSWLFTPGNTWAD

-1210 NTNYSAPL
+1210 NTNYSTPL

-1263 RLSIDGGNSWVQAT
+1263 RLSIDGGHSWVQAT

-1313 TIDFAVDT
+1313 TIDFAVDS

-1328 VLDSADDT
+1328 VLNNADDT
-1336 GIQGDNMTNSTQP
+1336 GIQGDNLTNRTQP
-1349 TFALQHID
+1349 TFALQQID

-1388 PPTSWA
+1388 PPALWA

-1477 SATPGVWDYIW
+1477 GATPGAWDYIW

-1500 VEATDEAGNKATQT
+1500 VEATDKAGNQTTQE

-1591 DWADGDYIL
+1591 DWGDGDYIL

-1697 TLMVEAS
+1697 TLMVEAT
-1704 DKAGNKTTQKLDFTI
+1704 DKAGNQTTQKLDFII
-1719 DTILSEPTITLDSA
+1719 DTLLSEPTITLDSA

-2016 VTIDTQITIDH
+2016 VTIDTQIAIDH

-2033 SGIPDDNLTNNVRPH
+2033 SGIPDDNLTNNVRPQ

-2084 TWLADVGEGKHTLTV
+2084 TWLTDVANGSHTLTV
-2099 EATDKA
+2099 EATDAA
-2105 GNKTTQQLDFI
+2105 GNKATQNLEFN
-2116 IDTLLSEPTIVLDN
+2116 IDTLLSEPTIALDS
-2130 TDDSGTKGDHLTN
+2130 TDDSGTKGDNLTN

-2149 LLGNIDADA
+2149 ILGNIDADA

-2168 GTKEVLTATKDATGN
+2168 GTKEVLTATKGATGI

-2188 TGTWADGDYTL
+2188 TGMWADGSHTL
-2199 TVRVEDEAGNEKHSA
+2199 TVRVEDDAGNVKYSA
-2214 SLTVTVDTQITIDV
+2214 PLTITVDTQITIDD
-2228 IELVNDNGIPG
+2228 IELVNDSGTKG
-2239 DNMTNDAHPQFRVTV
+2239 DNLTNDANPHFRITV

-2268 VTWVKATQSATPGVW
+2268 VTWVKAMQSSTSGVW
-2283 NYTWPGTVPDGDY
+2283 NYTWPKTLADDDY
-2296 TLNVKATDNAGNTV
+2296 TLTVKATDNAGNTV
-2310 TETLHFT
+2310 TRTLDFT

-2333 DSGVHG
+2333 DTGVQG
-2339 DNMTNHTQP
+2339 DNMTNRTQP
-2348 TFALQHIDDDAVRVT
+2348 TFNLQHIDDDAVRVT

-2370 VTTTFDATKDAGGWT
+2370 VTTTFDVTKDAGGWT
-2385 FTPTGAWA
+2385 FTPPTSWGA
-2393 DGDYTLSVSVEDKAG
+2393 GDYTLSVSVEDKAG

-2448 HFQVTVPTDVN
+2448 QFQVKVPTDVN
-2459 VVRLS
+2459 
-2464 IDGGKTWFNATQS
+2464 
-2477 ATPGVWDYIWP
+2477 
-2488 DDVADGGYTLTVEAT
+2488 E
-2503 DEAGNKAT
+2503 
-2511 QTLDFTIDTT
+2511 
-2521 LSVPTLSL
+2521 
-2529 DSADDSGIAGDNITN
+2529 
-2544 VKTPGFTLNNIDTD
+2544 
-2558 VSRVIVEVMHNGIKQ
+2558 
-2573 EVPLVQ
+2573 
-2579 TGGQWRF
+2579 
-2586 APTSDWA
+2586 
-2593 DGDYILTVKVEDR
+2593 
-2606 AGNVKQSAP
+2606 
-2615 LTVTVDTHIAID
+2615 
-2627 RIELVNDSGIPG
+2627 
-2639 DNLTNEARPHFQ
+2639 
-2651 VTVPADV
+2651 
-2658 NGVRLSIDGGKTWFD
+2658 
-2673 ATQSATSG
+2673 
-2681 VWDYTWLTNV
+2681 
-2691 ANGPHT
+2691 
-2697 LMVEASDK
+2697 
-2705 AGNKTTQKLD
+2705 
-2715 FTIDTI
+2715 
-2721 LSEPTITLD
+2721 
-2730 SADDSAAGD
+2730 
-2739 NITNVKMPGFTLGN
+2739 
-2753 IDADVTKVVVTVAHD
+2753 
-2768 GKNQQIELIKNGGVW
+2768 
-2783 RFTPGAAWTDGD
+2783 
-2795 YTLTVKVEDKAGNTN
+2795 
-2810 YSAPLTVTIDTQTSI
+2810 
-2825 DRIELLN
+2825 
-2832 DTGIVGD
+2832 
-2839 NLTNEARPQF
+2839 
-2849 HITVPTDVNSVQLS
+2849 
-2863 LDGGINWV
+2863 
-2871 NATLTSDGVWE
+2871 
-2882 YIWPTDLVENTYTL
+2882 
-2896 TVKATDVA
+2896 
-2904 GNTATETLNFII
+2904 
-2916 DTTLSTPTI
+2916 
-2925 TLDSADDSG
+2925 
-2934 TANDNK
+2934 
-2940 TNVKTPGFIIGGID
+2940 
-2954 SDVTQVVVQVMRD
+2954 
-2967 GHSEEVEL
+2967 
-2975 TQTNGQWRFVPGS
+2975 
-2988 AWTDGDYT
+2988 
-2996 LTVTVKDEAGNIRH
+2996 
-3010 SAPLTVTI
+3010 
-3018 DTQITIDHIEL
+3018 
-3029 VNDSGIPD
+3029 
-3037 DNLTNNVRPHFQ
+3037 
-3049 VTVPTDVNVVRLSI
+3049 VRLSI

-3104 GNKTTQQLDFIID
+3104 GNQTTQKLDFIID
-3117 TLLSEPTIVLDN
+3117 TLLSEPTIALDS

-3138 NLTNVNKPTFLLG
+3138 NLTSVNKPTFILG

-3183 SVTPTGT
+3183 SVTPTGM
-3190 WADGDYTLTVRVED
+3190 WADGSHTLTVRVED

-3216 VTVDTQITIDVIELV
+3216 VTVDTHIAIDDIELV

-3295 LTVEATDKAGNKT
+3295 LTVEATDKAGNQT

-3395 TLTVEVTDNAG
+3395 TLTVEVQDNAG
-3406 NVRQSTPLVVTVD
+3406 NVRQSTPLIVTVD

-3472 TQGIEGV
+3472 AQGIEGV

-3808 QTSAPLKVTIDGT
+3808 QTSAPLKVTIDGS

-3840 RLTNHDRPVFDIHQV
+3840 RLTKHDRPVFDIRQV

-3906 AGNVKESAPFE
+3906 AGNVKESAPLE

-3958 VQVRVTLDGGANWNV
+3958 IQVRVTLDGGANWNV

-3984 DSPNTLVDGT
+3984 DTPNTLVDGT
-3994 YTLRVEATDEAGN
+3994 YTLRVEATDQAGN

-4302 TKTSAELRIEID
+4302 TKTSAELKIEID

-4358 FDGVNWTPIS
+4358 FDGVNWTPVS
-4368 KNAAGQWEFTAGSAL
+4368 KNAAGQWQFTAGSAL
-4383 PDGHYT
+4383 SDGHYT

-4494 GNKISKEVSF
+4494 GNRISKEVSF
-4504 TIDTIVSDPS
+4504 TIDTVVSDPR

-4523 GESAVDN
+4523 GESVVDN
-4530 ITSVTTPRFVIGN
+4530 ITSVTKPRFVIGN

-4558 SYSVTANGNNLWE
+4558 SYPVTANGNNLWE

-4619 DTGNSNSDNLT
+4619 DTGSSNSDNLT

-4654 KSGREVLKQTITVGA
+4654 KSGREVLKHTITVGA

-4719 DPSIDDQHEATSL
+4719 DPSIDDQYEATSL
-4732 RPEFKGFAEAFSTIM
+4732 RPEFKGLAEAFSTIM

-4835 IGSTLPNTIVS
+4835 VGNTLPNAIVS

-5375 IDTSTFIDNPAMV
+5375 IDTSTFIDNPVMM

-5403 QTRPTFS
+5403 QTRPAFS
-5410 IFGEMNQ
+5410 IYGEMNQ

-5474 DTFNTTP
+5474 DTLNTTP

-5528 GLNVGEVWVNEKGH
+5528 GLNVGEVWVNDKGH

-5579 DTHIKVFTSE
+5579 DTHIQVFTSE
-5589 LDDNKSSSKTEWW
+5589 LDDNKSSSKTDWW
-5602 SNSDLITMR
+5602 SNSSTITMR
-5611 GTGEIGATVSLIVA
+5611 GMGEIGATVSLIVA
-5625 GVTLATAVVAATGR
+5625 GVTLATAVVAANGQ
-5639 WELSTDKLPEGTYD
+5639 WELSTDQLPEGKYD
-5653 ISLVIEDS
+5653 ITLSIEDN
-5661 AGNRWEDVREIFIDR
+5661 AGNRKEEVHEIFIDR

-5709 DSEGNTYTLTVPD
+5709 DSNGNTYTLTVPD

-5775 GDNITRDKQ
+5775 GDNITRDNQ
-5784 PTFIIGNLESDVVVV
+5784 PTFIIGNLESDVVIV

-5878 VTNHTQ
+5878 VTNHNHTQ

-5931 GNYTLSVTVV
+5931 GTYTLSVTVV

-5947 QQSASLAVTVDS
+5947 LQSASLEVTVDS

-5993 ATHLRTE
+5993 ATHLRTV

-6010 VTAYSI
+6010 ETAYSI

-6048 SIMFEGEEFTLPI
+6048 SVMFEGEEFTLPI

-6081 DVKFIDKDNDFLIKE
+6081 DVKFIDKDDDFLIKE

-6109 NAMNVRGKTEDDIND
+6109 NAMNARGKTEDDIND

>member
-1 MGNKSIQKFFAD
+1 
-13 QNSVIDLSSLG
+13 
-24 NAKGAKVS
+24 
-32 LSGPDM
+32 
-38 NITTPRGSVIIVN
+38 
-51 GALYSSIKGNNLAV
+51 KGNNLAV

-122 DDAENAKKEA
+122 DEAENAKKEA

-448 KNDNITNSTL
+448 KNDSITNSTL

-539 TTNDS
+539 TTDDS

-592 NFTSDSVEGIN
+592 NFTSDSVEGVN

-615 KKDFSFSYVIDT
+615 KKDFSFSYIIDT
-627 IAPVPPTVSLE
+627 VAPVPPTVSLE
-638 DYVVLPN
+638 DFVVLPN

-1066 AMSDTQIGVATQQ
+1066 AASDTQIGVATQQ

-1101 KVEDIAGNKANSAI
+1101 KVEDIAGNKANSAV

-1181 LNGSWLFIPGNTWAD
+1181 LNGSWLFTPGNTWAD

-1328 VLDSADDT
+1328 VLNSADDT
-1336 GIQGDNMTNSTQP
+1336 GVQGDNMTNSTQP

-1431 LVNDSGIPDDNLTN
+1431 LVNDSGIPNDNLTN

-1477 SATPGVWDYIW
+1477 NATPGVWDYIW

-1500 VEATDEAGNKATQT
+1500 VEATDEAGNKTTQT

-1561 RVIVEVMHNGIKQEV
+1561 RVTVEVMHNGIKQEV

-1675 TQSATSGVWDYTWL
+1675 TQSATPGVWDYTWL

-1704 DKAGNKTTQKLDFTI
+1704 DKAGNKTTQKLDFII
-1719 DTILSEPTITLDSA
+1719 DTMLSEPTITLDSA

-2016 VTIDTQITIDH
+2016 VTIDTQIAIDH

-2033 SGIPDDNLTNNVRPH
+2033 SGIPDDNLTN
-2048 FQVTVP
+2048 
-2054 TDVNVVRLSIDGG
+2054 
-2067 KTWFNA
+2067 
-2073 TQSATPGVWDY
+2073 
-2084 TWLADVGEGKHTLTV
+2084 
-2099 EATDKA
+2099 EA
-2105 GNKTTQQLDFI
+2105 
-2116 IDTLLSEPTIVLDN
+2116 
-2130 TDDSGTKGDHLTN
+2130 
-2143 VNKPTF
+2143 
-2149 LLGNIDADA
+2149 
-2158 RYVTVEVQHG
+2158 
-2168 GTKEVLTATKDATGN
+2168 
-2183 WSVTP
+2183 
-2188 TGTWADGDYTL
+2188 
-2199 TVRVEDEAGNEKHSA
+2199 
-2214 SLTVTVDTQITIDV
+2214 
-2228 IELVNDNGIPG
+2228 
-2239 DNMTNDAHPQFRVTV
+2239 
-2254 PGDVNEVSLSIDGG
+2254 
-2268 VTWVKATQSATPGVW
+2268 
-2283 NYTWPGTVPDGDY
+2283 
-2296 TLNVKATDNAGNTV
+2296 
-2310 TETLHFT
+2310 
-2317 IDTTLSTP
+2317 
-2325 VIVLDSAD
+2325 
-2333 DSGVHG
+2333 
-2339 DNMTNHTQP
+2339 
-2348 TFALQHIDDDAVRVT
+2348 
-2363 VSVEHGG
+2363 
-2370 VTTTFDATKDAGGWT
+2370 
-2385 FTPTGAWA
+2385 
-2393 DGDYTLSVSVEDKAG
+2393 
-2408 NTSHSASL
+2408 
-2416 TVTVDT
+2416 
-2422 QIAINNIEL
+2422 
-2431 VNDSGIPDDNL
+2431 
-2442 TNNVRP
+2442 
-2448 HFQVTVPTDVN
+2448 
-2459 VVRLS
+2459 
-2464 IDGGKTWFNATQS
+2464 
-2477 ATPGVWDYIWP
+2477 
-2488 DDVADGGYTLTVEAT
+2488 
-2503 DEAGNKAT
+2503 
-2511 QTLDFTIDTT
+2511 
-2521 LSVPTLSL
+2521 
-2529 DSADDSGIAGDNITN
+2529 
-2544 VKTPGFTLNNIDTD
+2544 
-2558 VSRVIVEVMHNGIKQ
+2558 
-2573 EVPLVQ
+2573 
-2579 TGGQWRF
+2579 
-2586 APTSDWA
+2586 
-2593 DGDYILTVKVEDR
+2593 
-2606 AGNVKQSAP
+2606 
-2615 LTVTVDTHIAID
+2615 
-2627 RIELVNDSGIPG
+2627 
-2639 DNLTNEARPHFQ
+2639 
-2651 VTVPADV
+2651 
-2658 NGVRLSIDGGKTWFD
+2658 
-2673 ATQSATSG
+2673 
-2681 VWDYTWLTNV
+2681 
-2691 ANGPHT
+2691 
-2697 LMVEASDK
+2697 
-2705 AGNKTTQKLD
+2705 
-2715 FTIDTI
+2715 
-2721 LSEPTITLD
+2721 
-2730 SADDSAAGD
+2730 
-2739 NITNVKMPGFTLGN
+2739 
-2753 IDADVTKVVVTVAHD
+2753 
-2768 GKNQQIELIKNGGVW
+2768 
-2783 RFTPGAAWTDGD
+2783 
-2795 YTLTVKVEDKAGNTN
+2795 
-2810 YSAPLTVTIDTQTSI
+2810 
-2825 DRIELLN
+2825 
-2832 DTGIVGD
+2832 
-2839 NLTNEARPQF
+2839 
-2849 HITVPTDVNSVQLS
+2849 
-2863 LDGGINWV
+2863 
-2871 NATLTSDGVWE
+2871 
-2882 YIWPTDLVENTYTL
+2882 
-2896 TVKATDVA
+2896 
-2904 GNTATETLNFII
+2904 
-2916 DTTLSTPTI
+2916 
-2925 TLDSADDSG
+2925 
-2934 TANDNK
+2934 
-2940 TNVKTPGFIIGGID
+2940 
-2954 SDVTQVVVQVMRD
+2954 
-2967 GHSEEVEL
+2967 
-2975 TQTNGQWRFVPGS
+2975 
-2988 AWTDGDYT
+2988 
-2996 LTVTVKDEAGNIRH
+2996 
-3010 SAPLTVTI
+3010 
-3018 DTQITIDHIEL
+3018 
-3029 VNDSGIPD
+3029 
-3037 DNLTNNVRPHFQ
+3037 RPHFQ

-3176 KGATGIW
+3176 KDATGNWSVTPTGTWADGDYTLTVRVEDEAGNEKHSASLTVTVDTQITIDAIELVNDNGIPGDNMTNDAHPQFRVTVPGDVNEVSLSIDGGVTWVKATQSATPGVWNYTWPGTVPDGDYTLNVKATDNAGNTVTETLHFTIDTTLSTPVIVLDSADDTGIQGDNMTNRTQPTFNLQHIDDDAVRVTVSVEHGGVTTTFDATKGVGGWTFTPPTSWGAGDYTLSVSVEDKAGNTSHSASLTVTVDTQIAINNIELVNDSGIPDDNLTNNVRPQFQVKVPTDVNEVRLSIDGGKTWFNATQSATPGVWDYTWLADVGEGKHTLTVEATDKAGNQTTQKLDFIIDTLLSEPTIVLDSTDDSGTKGDNLTNANKPTFLLGNIDADARYVTVEVQHGSTKEVLTATKGATGIW

-3204 DAGNVKY
+3204 EAGNVKY

-3216 VTVDTQITIDVIELV
+3216 VTVDTQITIDAIELV

-3322 PTIAMDSRDD
+3322 PTITMDSRDD

-3346 GFTIGNIDADAHS
+3346 GFTIGNIDSDAQS

-3406 NVRQSTPLVVTVD
+3406 NVRQSTPLIVTVD

-3472 TQGIEGV
+3472 AQGIEGV

-3486 DMGDGKHTLTVMV
+3486 DMGDGKHILTVMV

-3612 LTVTVDTQIAIDRI
+3612 LTVTVDTQIAIDHI

-3690 GQHTLTVE
+3690 GQHTLIVE

-3706 MTETL
+3706 MTGTL
-3711 NFTIDITL
+3711 DFTIDITL

-3745 PVFVL
+3745 PIFVL

-3840 RLTNHDRPVFDIHQV
+3840 RLTNHDRPVFDIRQV

-3958 VQVRVTLDGGANWNV
+3958 IQVRVTLDGGANWNV

-3994 YTLRVEATDEAGN
+3994 YTLRVEATDQAGN

-4188 DGQHTLLV
+4188 DGKHTLLV

-4302 TKTSAELRIEID
+4302 TKTSAELQIEID

-4530 ITSVTTPRFVIGN
+4530 ITSVTKPRFVIGN

-4558 SYSVTANGNNLWE
+4558 SYPVTANGNNLWE

-4619 DTGNSNSDNLT
+4619 DTGSSNSDNLT

-4654 KSGREVLKQTITVGA
+4654 KSGREVLKHTITVGA

-4719 DPSIDDQHEATSL
+4719 DPSIDDQYEATSL
-4732 RPEFKGFAEAFSTIM
+4732 RPEFKGLAEAFSTIM

-4835 IGSTLPNTIVS
+4835 VGNTLPNAIVS

-4969 NYELTFKVE
+4969 NYVLTFKVE

-5080 SQQKEI
+5080 SQQKDI

-5299 DLITNHNKPVLVGT
+5299 DLITSHNKPVLVGT

-5375 IDTSTFIDNPAMV
+5375 VDTSTFIDNPVMI

-5403 QTRPTFS
+5403 QTRPAFS

-5528 GLNVGEVWVNEKGH
+5528 GLNVGEVWVNDKGH

-5579 DTHIKVFTSE
+5579 DTHIQVFTSE
-5589 LDDNKSSSKTEWW
+5589 LDDNKSSSKTDWW
-5602 SNSDLITMR
+5602 SNSSTITMR
-5611 GTGEIGATVSLIVA
+5611 GMGEIGATVSLIVA
-5625 GVTLATAVVAATGR
+5625 GVTLATAVVAANGQ
-5639 WELSTDKLPEGTYD
+5639 WELSTDQLPEGKYD
-5653 ISLVIEDS
+5653 ITLSIEDN
-5661 AGNRWEDVREIFIDR
+5661 AGNRKEEVHEIFIDR

-5709 DSEGNTYTLTVPD
+5709 DSNGNTYTLTVPD

-5753 PLDIMKEVP
+5753 PLDIMKETP

-5775 GDNITRDKQ
+5775 GDNITRDNQ

-5878 VTNHTQ
+5878 VTNHNHTQ

-5905 NGVTDIYQATQG
+5905 NGVTDIYQATQD

-5931 GNYTLSVTVV
+5931 GTYTLSVTVV

-5947 QQSASLAVTVDS
+5947 LQSASLEVTVDS

-5967 QHDDASDDATA
+5967 QHDDAIDDATP

-5993 ATHLRTE
+5993 ATHLRTV

-6010 VTAYSI
+6010 ETAYSI

-6048 SIMFEGEEFTLPI
+6048 SVMFEGEEFTLPI

-6081 DVKFIDKDNDFLIKE
+6081 DVKFIDKDDDFLIKE

-6109 NAMNVRGKTEDDIND
+6109 NAMNARGKTEDDIND

>member
-159 SKQIEEMLQ
+159 SKQMEEMLQ
-168 NFLADNVAKDNLA
+168 EFLADNVAKDNLA

-424 SIITDTIAPE
+424 SIITDTIPPE

-715 TVKYSF
+715 IVKYSF

-1066 AMSDTQIGVATQQ
+1066 AASDTQIGVATQQ

-1101 KVEDIAGNKANSAI
+1101 KVEDIAGNKANSAV

-1181 LNGSWLFIPGNTWAD
+1181 LNGSWLFTPGNTWAD

-1210 NTNYSAPL
+1210 NTNYSTPL

-1263 RLSIDGGNSWVQAT
+1263 RLSIDGGHSWVQAT

-1313 TIDFAVDT
+1313 TIDFAVDS

-1328 VLDSADDT
+1328 VLNNADDT
-1336 GIQGDNMTNSTQP
+1336 GIQGDNLTNRTQP
-1349 TFALQHID
+1349 TFALQQID

-1388 PPTSWA
+1388 PPALWA

-1477 SATPGVWDYIW
+1477 GATPGAWDYIW

-1500 VEATDEAGNKATQT
+1500 VEATDKAGNQTTQE

-1591 DWADGDYIL
+1591 DWGDGDYIL

-1697 TLMVEAS
+1697 TLMVEAT
-1704 DKAGNKTTQKLDFTI
+1704 DKAGNQTTQKLDFII
-1719 DTILSEPTITLDSA
+1719 DTLLSEPTITLDSA

-2016 VTIDTQITIDH
+2016 VTIDTQIAIDH

-2033 SGIPDDNLTNNVRPH
+2033 SGIPDDNLTNNVRPQ

-2084 TWLADVGEGKHTLTV
+2084 TWLTDVANGSHTLTV
-2099 EATDKA
+2099 EATDAA
-2105 GNKTTQQLDFI
+2105 GNKATQNLEFN
-2116 IDTLLSEPTIVLDN
+2116 IDTLLSEPTIALDS
-2130 TDDSGTKGDHLTN
+2130 TDDSGTKGDNLTS

-2149 LLGNIDADA
+2149 ILGNIDADA

-2168 GTKEVLTATKDATGN
+2168 GTKEVLTATKGATGI

-2188 TGTWADGDYTL
+2188 TGMWADGSHTL
-2199 TVRVEDEAGNEKHSA
+2199 TVRVEDDAGNVKYSA
-2214 SLTVTVDTQITIDV
+2214 PLTITVDTQITIDD
-2228 IELVNDNGIPG
+2228 IELVNDSGTKG
-2239 DNMTNDAHPQFRVTV
+2239 DNLTNDANPHFRITV

-2268 VTWVKATQSATPGVW
+2268 VTWVKAMQSSTSGVW
-2283 NYTWPGTVPDGDY
+2283 NYTWPKTLADDDY
-2296 TLNVKATDNAGNTV
+2296 TLTVKATDNAGNTV
-2310 TETLHFT
+2310 TRTLDFT

-2333 DSGVHG
+2333 DTGVQG
-2339 DNMTNHTQP
+2339 DNMTNRTQP
-2348 TFALQHIDDDAVRVT
+2348 TFNLQHIDDDAVRVT

-2370 VTTTFDATKDAGGWT
+2370 VTTTFDVTKDAGGWT
-2385 FTPTGAWA
+2385 FTPPTSWGA
-2393 DGDYTLSVSVEDKAG
+2393 GDYTLSVSVEDKAG

-2448 HFQVTVPTDVN
+2448 QFQVKVPTDVN
-2459 VVRLS
+2459 
-2464 IDGGKTWFNATQS
+2464 
-2477 ATPGVWDYIWP
+2477 
-2488 DDVADGGYTLTVEAT
+2488 E
-2503 DEAGNKAT
+2503 
-2511 QTLDFTIDTT
+2511 
-2521 LSVPTLSL
+2521 
-2529 DSADDSGIAGDNITN
+2529 
-2544 VKTPGFTLNNIDTD
+2544 
-2558 VSRVIVEVMHNGIKQ
+2558 
-2573 EVPLVQ
+2573 
-2579 TGGQWRF
+2579 
-2586 APTSDWA
+2586 
-2593 DGDYILTVKVEDR
+2593 
-2606 AGNVKQSAP
+2606 
-2615 LTVTVDTHIAID
+2615 
-2627 RIELVNDSGIPG
+2627 
-2639 DNLTNEARPHFQ
+2639 
-2651 VTVPADV
+2651 
-2658 NGVRLSIDGGKTWFD
+2658 
-2673 ATQSATSG
+2673 
-2681 VWDYTWLTNV
+2681 
-2691 ANGPHT
+2691 
-2697 LMVEASDK
+2697 
-2705 AGNKTTQKLD
+2705 
-2715 FTIDTI
+2715 
-2721 LSEPTITLD
+2721 
-2730 SADDSAAGD
+2730 
-2739 NITNVKMPGFTLGN
+2739 
-2753 IDADVTKVVVTVAHD
+2753 
-2768 GKNQQIELIKNGGVW
+2768 
-2783 RFTPGAAWTDGD
+2783 
-2795 YTLTVKVEDKAGNTN
+2795 
-2810 YSAPLTVTIDTQTSI
+2810 
-2825 DRIELLN
+2825 
-2832 DTGIVGD
+2832 
-2839 NLTNEARPQF
+2839 
-2849 HITVPTDVNSVQLS
+2849 
-2863 LDGGINWV
+2863 
-2871 NATLTSDGVWE
+2871 
-2882 YIWPTDLVENTYTL
+2882 
-2896 TVKATDVA
+2896 
-2904 GNTATETLNFII
+2904 
-2916 DTTLSTPTI
+2916 
-2925 TLDSADDSG
+2925 
-2934 TANDNK
+2934 
-2940 TNVKTPGFIIGGID
+2940 
-2954 SDVTQVVVQVMRD
+2954 
-2967 GHSEEVEL
+2967 
-2975 TQTNGQWRFVPGS
+2975 
-2988 AWTDGDYT
+2988 
-2996 LTVTVKDEAGNIRH
+2996 
-3010 SAPLTVTI
+3010 
-3018 DTQITIDHIEL
+3018 
-3029 VNDSGIPD
+3029 
-3037 DNLTNNVRPHFQ
+3037 
-3049 VTVPTDVNVVRLSI
+3049 VRLSI

-3104 GNKTTQQLDFIID
+3104 GNKATQNLEFNID
-3117 TLLSEPTIVLDN
+3117 TLLSEPTIALDS

-3138 NLTNVNKPTFLLG
+3138 NLTNVNKPTFILG

-3183 SVTPTGT
+3183 SVTPTGM
-3190 WADGDYTLTVRVED
+3190 WADGSHTLTVRVED

-3216 VTVDTQITIDVIELV
+3216 VTVDTHIAIDDIELV

-3295 LTVEATDKAGNKT
+3295 LTVEATDKAGNQT

-3395 TLTVEVTDNAG
+3395 TLTVEVQDNAG
-3406 NVRQSTPLVVTVD
+3406 NVRQSTPLIVTVD

-3472 TQGIEGV
+3472 AQGIEGV

-3808 QTSAPLKVTIDGT
+3808 QTSAPLKVTIDGS

-3840 RLTNHDRPVFDIHQV
+3840 RLTKHDRPVFDIRQV

-3906 AGNVKESAPFE
+3906 AGNVKESAPLE

-3958 VQVRVTLDGGANWNV
+3958 IQVRVTLDGGANWNV

-3984 DSPNTLVDGT
+3984 DTPNTLVDGT
-3994 YTLRVEATDEAGN
+3994 YTLRVEATDQAGN

-4302 TKTSAELRIEID
+4302 TKTSAELKIEID

-4358 FDGVNWTPIS
+4358 FDGVNWTPVS
-4368 KNAAGQWEFTAGSAL
+4368 KNAAGQWQFTAGSAL
-4383 PDGHYT
+4383 SDGHYT

-4494 GNKISKEVSF
+4494 GNRISKEVSF
-4504 TIDTIVSDPS
+4504 TIDTVVSDPR

-4530 ITSVTTPRFVIGN
+4530 ITSVTKPRFVIGN

-4558 SYSVTANGNNLWE
+4558 SYPVTANGNNLWE

-4619 DTGNSNSDNLT
+4619 DTGSSNSDNLT

-4654 KSGREVLKQTITVGA
+4654 KSGREVLKHTITVGA

-4719 DPSIDDQHEATSL
+4719 DPSIDDQYEATSL
-4732 RPEFKGFAEAFSTIM
+4732 RPEFKGLAEAFSTIM

-4835 IGSTLPNTIVS
+4835 VGNTLPNAIVS

-5375 IDTSTFIDNPAMV
+5375 IDTSTFIDNPVMM

-5403 QTRPTFS
+5403 QTRPAFS
-5410 IFGEMNQ
+5410 IYGEMNQ

-5474 DTFNTTP
+5474 DTLNTTP

-5528 GLNVGEVWVNEKGH
+5528 GLNVGEVWVNDKGH

-5579 DTHIKVFTSE
+5579 DTHIQVFTSE
-5589 LDDNKSSSKTEWW
+5589 LDDNKSSSKTDWW
-5602 SNSDLITMR
+5602 SNSSTITMR
-5611 GTGEIGATVSLIVA
+5611 GMGEIGATVSLIVA
-5625 GVTLATAVVAATGR
+5625 GVTLATAVVAANGQ
-5639 WELSTDKLPEGTYD
+5639 WELSTDQLPEGKYD
-5653 ISLVIEDS
+5653 ITLSIEDN
-5661 AGNRWEDVREIFIDR
+5661 AGNRKEEVHEIFIDR

-5709 DSEGNTYTLTVPD
+5709 DSNGNTYTLTVPD

-5775 GDNITRDKQ
+5775 GDNITRDNQ
-5784 PTFIIGNLESDVVVV
+5784 PTFIIGNLESDVVIV

-5878 VTNHTQ
+5878 VTNHNHTQ

-5931 GNYTLSVTVV
+5931 GTYTLSVTVV

-5947 QQSASLAVTVDS
+5947 LQSASLEVTVDS

-5993 ATHLRTE
+5993 ATHLRTV

-6010 VTAYSI
+6010 ETAYSI

-6048 SIMFEGEEFTLPI
+6048 SVMFEGEEFTLPI

-6081 DVKFIDKDNDFLIKE
+6081 DVKFIDKDDDFLIKE

-6109 NAMNVRGKTEDDIND
+6109 NAMNARGKTEDDIND

>member
-38 NITTPRGSVIIVN
+38 NITTPHGSVIIVN

-627 IAPVPPTVSLE
+627 VAPVPPTVSLE
-638 DYVVLPN
+638 DFVVLPN

-1036 ISDDNLTN
+1036 IADDNLTN

-1101 KVEDIAGNKANSAI
+1101 KVEDIAGNKANSAV

-1181 LNGSWLFIPGNTWAD
+1181 LNGSWLFTPGNTWAD

-1210 NTNYSAPL
+1210 NTSYSAPL

-1328 VLDSADDT
+1328 VLNSADDT
-1336 GIQGDNMTNSTQP
+1336 GVQGDNMTNSTQP

-1376 DATKGTGGWTFT
+1376 DATKGVGGWSFT
-1388 PPTSWA
+1388 PTGAWA

-1431 LVNDSGIPDDNLTN
+1431 LVNDSGIPNDNLTN

-1477 SATPGVWDYIW
+1477 NATPGVWDYIW

-1500 VEATDEAGNKATQT
+1500 VEATDEAGNKTTQT

-1632 VNDSGIPG
+1632 VNDSGIPD

-2016 VTIDTQITIDH
+2016 VTIDTQIAIDH

-2033 SGIPDDNLTNNVRPH
+2033 SGIPDDNLTNEARPH

-2116 IDTLLSEPTIVLDN
+2116 IDTMLSEPTIVLDN
-2130 TDDSGTKGDHLTN
+2130 TDDSGTKGDNLTN

-2214 SLTVTVDTQITIDV
+2214 SLTVTVDTQITIDA
-2228 IELVNDNGIPG
+2228 IELVNDNGISG

-2333 DSGVHG
+2333 DTGIQG
-2339 DNMTNHTQP
+2339 DNMTNRTQP
-2348 TFALQHIDDDAVRVT
+2348 TFNLQHIDDDAVRVT

-2370 VTTTFDATKDAGGWT
+2370 VTTTFDATKGVGGWT
-2385 FTPTGAWA
+2385 FTPPTSWGA
-2393 DGDYTLSVSVEDKAG
+2393 GDYTLSVSVEDKAG

-2448 HFQVTVPTDVN
+2448 HFQVKVPTDVN
-2459 VVRLS
+2459 
-2464 IDGGKTWFNATQS
+2464 
-2477 ATPGVWDYIWP
+2477 
-2488 DDVADGGYTLTVEAT
+2488 E
-2503 DEAGNKAT
+2503 
-2511 QTLDFTIDTT
+2511 
-2521 LSVPTLSL
+2521 
-2529 DSADDSGIAGDNITN
+2529 
-2544 VKTPGFTLNNIDTD
+2544 
-2558 VSRVIVEVMHNGIKQ
+2558 
-2573 EVPLVQ
+2573 
-2579 TGGQWRF
+2579 
-2586 APTSDWA
+2586 
-2593 DGDYILTVKVEDR
+2593 
-2606 AGNVKQSAP
+2606 
-2615 LTVTVDTHIAID
+2615 
-2627 RIELVNDSGIPG
+2627 
-2639 DNLTNEARPHFQ
+2639 
-2651 VTVPADV
+2651 
-2658 NGVRLSIDGGKTWFD
+2658 
-2673 ATQSATSG
+2673 
-2681 VWDYTWLTNV
+2681 
-2691 ANGPHT
+2691 
-2697 LMVEASDK
+2697 
-2705 AGNKTTQKLD
+2705 
-2715 FTIDTI
+2715 
-2721 LSEPTITLD
+2721 
-2730 SADDSAAGD
+2730 
-2739 NITNVKMPGFTLGN
+2739 
-2753 IDADVTKVVVTVAHD
+2753 
-2768 GKNQQIELIKNGGVW
+2768 
-2783 RFTPGAAWTDGD
+2783 
-2795 YTLTVKVEDKAGNTN
+2795 
-2810 YSAPLTVTIDTQTSI
+2810 
-2825 DRIELLN
+2825 
-2832 DTGIVGD
+2832 
-2839 NLTNEARPQF
+2839 
-2849 HITVPTDVNSVQLS
+2849 
-2863 LDGGINWV
+2863 
-2871 NATLTSDGVWE
+2871 
-2882 YIWPTDLVENTYTL
+2882 
-2896 TVKATDVA
+2896 
-2904 GNTATETLNFII
+2904 
-2916 DTTLSTPTI
+2916 
-2925 TLDSADDSG
+2925 
-2934 TANDNK
+2934 
-2940 TNVKTPGFIIGGID
+2940 
-2954 SDVTQVVVQVMRD
+2954 
-2967 GHSEEVEL
+2967 
-2975 TQTNGQWRFVPGS
+2975 
-2988 AWTDGDYT
+2988 
-2996 LTVTVKDEAGNIRH
+2996 
-3010 SAPLTVTI
+3010 
-3018 DTQITIDHIEL
+3018 
-3029 VNDSGIPD
+3029 
-3037 DNLTNNVRPHFQ
+3037 
-3049 VTVPTDVNVVRLSI
+3049 VRLSI

-3104 GNKTTQQLDFIID
+3104 GNQTTQKLDFIID
-3117 TLLSEPTIVLDN
+3117 TMLSEPTIVLDS

-3138 NLTNVNKPTFLLG
+3138 NLTNANKPTFILG

-3161 VEVQHGGTKEVLTAT
+3161 VEVQYGGTKEVLTAT

-3406 NVRQSTPLVVTVD
+3406 NVRQSTPLIVTVD

-3472 TQGIEGV
+3472 AQGIEGV

-3514 IDTRLSTPTI
+3514 IDTQLSTPTI

-3612 LTVTVDTQIAIDRI
+3612 LTVTVDTQIAIDHI

-3690 GQHTLTVE
+3690 GQHTLIVE

-3706 MTETL
+3706 MTGTL
-3711 NFTIDITL
+3711 DFTIDITL

-3840 RLTNHDRPVFDIHQV
+3840 RLTNHDRPVFDIRQV

-4302 TKTSAELRIEID
+4302 TKTSAELKIEID

-4530 ITSVTTPRFVIGN
+4530 ITSVTKPRFVIGN

-4558 SYSVTANGNNLWE
+4558 SYPVTANGNNLWE

-4895 AVDVTIDTEVA
+4895 AVDLTIDTEVA

-4969 NYELTFKVE
+4969 NYVLTFKVE

-5299 DLITNHNKPVLVGT
+5299 DLITSHNKPVLVGT

-5375 IDTSTFIDNPAMV
+5375 IDTSTFIDNPVMM

-5403 QTRPTFS
+5403 QTRPAFS
-5410 IFGEMNQ
+5410 IYGEMNQ

-5528 GLNVGEVWVNEKGH
+5528 GLNVGEVWANDKGH

-5555 QLDITVKSTDR
+5555 QLDINVKSTDR

-5579 DTHIKVFTSE
+5579 DTHIQVFTSE
-5589 LDDNKSSSKTEWW
+5589 LDDNKSSSKTDWW
-5602 SNSDLITMR
+5602 SNSSTITMR
-5611 GTGEIGATVSLIVA
+5611 GMGEIGATVSLIVA
-5625 GVTLATAVVAATGR
+5625 GVTLATAVVAANGK
-5639 WELSTDKLPEGTYD
+5639 WELSTDQLPEGKYD
-5653 ISLVIEDS
+5653 ITLSIEDN
-5661 AGNRWEDVREIFIDR
+5661 AGNRKEEVHEIFIDR

-5709 DSEGNTYTLTVPD
+5709 DSNGNTYTLTVPD

-5931 GNYTLSVTVV
+5931 GTYTLSVTVV

-5967 QHDDASDDATA
+5967 QHNDASDDATA

-5993 ATHLRTE
+5993 ATHLRTV
-6000 PSAAE
+6000 PSVAE

-6010 VTAYSI
+6010 ETAYSI

-6048 SIMFEGEEFTLPI
+6048 SVMFEGEEFTLPI

-6081 DVKFIDKDNDFLIKE
+6081 DVKFIDKDDDFLIKE

-6109 NAMNVRGKTEDDIND
+6109 NAMNARGKTEDDIND

>member
-2116 IDTLLSEPTIVLDN
+2116 IDTLLSEPTIVLDS

-2422 QIAINNIEL
+2422 QIAINN
-2431 VNDSGIPDDNL
+2431 
-2442 TNNVRP
+2442 
-2448 HFQVTVPTDVN
+2448 
-2459 VVRLS
+2459 
-2464 IDGGKTWFNATQS
+2464 
-2477 ATPGVWDYIWP
+2477 
-2488 DDVADGGYTLTVEAT
+2488 
-2503 DEAGNKAT
+2503 
-2511 QTLDFTIDTT
+2511 
-2521 LSVPTLSL
+2521 
-2529 DSADDSGIAGDNITN
+2529 
-2544 VKTPGFTLNNIDTD
+2544 
-2558 VSRVIVEVMHNGIKQ
+2558 
-2573 EVPLVQ
+2573 
-2579 TGGQWRF
+2579 
-2586 APTSDWA
+2586 
-2593 DGDYILTVKVEDR
+2593 
-2606 AGNVKQSAP
+2606 
-2615 LTVTVDTHIAID
+2615 
-2627 RIELVNDSGIPG
+2627 
-2639 DNLTNEARPHFQ
+2639 
-2651 VTVPADV
+2651 
-2658 NGVRLSIDGGKTWFD
+2658 
-2673 ATQSATSG
+2673 
-2681 VWDYTWLTNV
+2681 
-2691 ANGPHT
+2691 
-2697 LMVEASDK
+2697 
-2705 AGNKTTQKLD
+2705 
-2715 FTIDTI
+2715 
-2721 LSEPTITLD
+2721 
-2730 SADDSAAGD
+2730 
-2739 NITNVKMPGFTLGN
+2739 
-2753 IDADVTKVVVTVAHD
+2753 
-2768 GKNQQIELIKNGGVW
+2768 
-2783 RFTPGAAWTDGD
+2783 
-2795 YTLTVKVEDKAGNTN
+2795 
-2810 YSAPLTVTIDTQTSI
+2810 
-2825 DRIELLN
+2825 
-2832 DTGIVGD
+2832 
-2839 NLTNEARPQF
+2839 
-2849 HITVPTDVNSVQLS
+2849 
-2863 LDGGINWV
+2863 
-2871 NATLTSDGVWE
+2871 
-2882 YIWPTDLVENTYTL
+2882 
-2896 TVKATDVA
+2896 
-2904 GNTATETLNFII
+2904 
-2916 DTTLSTPTI
+2916 
-2925 TLDSADDSG
+2925 
-2934 TANDNK
+2934 
-2940 TNVKTPGFIIGGID
+2940 
-2954 SDVTQVVVQVMRD
+2954 
-2967 GHSEEVEL
+2967 
-2975 TQTNGQWRFVPGS
+2975 
-2988 AWTDGDYT
+2988 
-2996 LTVTVKDEAGNIRH
+2996 
-3010 SAPLTVTI
+3010 
-3018 DTQITIDHIEL
+3018 IEL

-3559 TVSVTHNGTT
+3559 TVSITHNGTT

-4558 SYSVTANGNNLWE
+4558 SYPVTANGNNLWE

-5917 ADGWTFTPPAAWND
+5917 ADGWTFTPPAAWNG

>member
-2116 IDTLLSEPTIVLDN
+2116 IDTLLSEPTIVLDS

-2422 QIAINNIEL
+2422 QIAINN
-2431 VNDSGIPDDNL
+2431 
-2442 TNNVRP
+2442 
-2448 HFQVTVPTDVN
+2448 
-2459 VVRLS
+2459 
-2464 IDGGKTWFNATQS
+2464 
-2477 ATPGVWDYIWP
+2477 
-2488 DDVADGGYTLTVEAT
+2488 
-2503 DEAGNKAT
+2503 
-2511 QTLDFTIDTT
+2511 
-2521 LSVPTLSL
+2521 
-2529 DSADDSGIAGDNITN
+2529 
-2544 VKTPGFTLNNIDTD
+2544 
-2558 VSRVIVEVMHNGIKQ
+2558 
-2573 EVPLVQ
+2573 
-2579 TGGQWRF
+2579 
-2586 APTSDWA
+2586 
-2593 DGDYILTVKVEDR
+2593 
-2606 AGNVKQSAP
+2606 
-2615 LTVTVDTHIAID
+2615 
-2627 RIELVNDSGIPG
+2627 
-2639 DNLTNEARPHFQ
+2639 
-2651 VTVPADV
+2651 
-2658 NGVRLSIDGGKTWFD
+2658 
-2673 ATQSATSG
+2673 
-2681 VWDYTWLTNV
+2681 
-2691 ANGPHT
+2691 
-2697 LMVEASDK
+2697 
-2705 AGNKTTQKLD
+2705 
-2715 FTIDTI
+2715 
-2721 LSEPTITLD
+2721 
-2730 SADDSAAGD
+2730 
-2739 NITNVKMPGFTLGN
+2739 
-2753 IDADVTKVVVTVAHD
+2753 
-2768 GKNQQIELIKNGGVW
+2768 
-2783 RFTPGAAWTDGD
+2783 
-2795 YTLTVKVEDKAGNTN
+2795 
-2810 YSAPLTVTIDTQTSI
+2810 
-2825 DRIELLN
+2825 
-2832 DTGIVGD
+2832 
-2839 NLTNEARPQF
+2839 
-2849 HITVPTDVNSVQLS
+2849 
-2863 LDGGINWV
+2863 
-2871 NATLTSDGVWE
+2871 
-2882 YIWPTDLVENTYTL
+2882 
-2896 TVKATDVA
+2896 
-2904 GNTATETLNFII
+2904 
-2916 DTTLSTPTI
+2916 
-2925 TLDSADDSG
+2925 
-2934 TANDNK
+2934 
-2940 TNVKTPGFIIGGID
+2940 
-2954 SDVTQVVVQVMRD
+2954 
-2967 GHSEEVEL
+2967 
-2975 TQTNGQWRFVPGS
+2975 
-2988 AWTDGDYT
+2988 
-2996 LTVTVKDEAGNIRH
+2996 
-3010 SAPLTVTI
+3010 
-3018 DTQITIDHIEL
+3018 IEL

-4543 VPADIDTVVIRINGV
+4543 VPADIDTVVIR
-4558 SYSVTANGNNLWE
+4558 
-4571 FQVPVALNDGVYE
+4571 
-4584 AVVVFRDIAGNT
+4584 
-4596 SETKLPFT
+4596 
-4604 IDTTTSVSV
+4604 
-4613 RMEPAS
+4613 
-4619 DTGNSNSDNLT
+4619 
-4630 NKQNPKFEGTAEP
+4630 
-4643 NAKLVITIVDD
+4643 
-4654 KSGREVLKQTITVGA
+4654 
-4669 DGNWSVTP
+4669 
-4677 NILPDGMYTINVVA
+4677 
-4691 TDVAGNTAQTQERF
+4691 
-4705 TIDTV
+4705 
-4710 TIDPTIRLS
+4710 
-4719 DPSIDDQHEATSL
+4719 
-4732 RPEFKGFAEAFSTIM
+4732 
-4747 IQWDGK
+4747 
-4753 VVGSANANANGE
+4753 
-4765 WSWTPP
+4765 
-4771 SVLAPGSYVVSIVAK
+4771 
-4786 DKAGNESSQVDFP
+4786 
-4799 VVIPVIDVTP
+4799 
-4809 PTIKLSEES
+4809 
-4818 DSGALGDFTT
+4818 
-4828 NNKTPTL
+4828 
-4835 IGSTLPNTIVS
+4835 
-4846 IYVDGV
+4846 
-4852 KVGEATADTAG
+4852 
-4863 RYTFQLSEMKDG
+4863 
-4875 HYVVQVGIVNPRD
+4875 
-4888 NSELRST
+4888 
-4895 AVDVTIDTEVA
+4895 
-4906 ELVWNIS
+4906 
-4913 GMHEG
+4913 
-4918 GYINT
+4918 
-4923 VTPEIGGTSEPNSK
+4923 
-4937 ITIFVN
+4937 
-4943 GVEKAI
+4943 
-4949 AYTTGAGHWGVV
+4949 
-4961 LPALGNDG
+4961 
-4969 NYELTFKVE
+4969 
-4978 DVAGNIRE
+4978 
-4986 FGPQNVILDTV
+4986 
-4997 ISPLTVVLREADDSG
+4997 
-5012 KVGDWITNKSHVT
+5012 
-5025 IDGTAE
+5025 
-5031 AGSTLTIRNPQG
+5031 
-5043 VVIATLVVGNDGRW
+5043 
-5057 SAELDLREG
+5057 
-5066 SNAFVVVSEDKAGN
+5066 
-5080 SQQKEI
+5080 
-5086 LIEHDTQIEISDISL
+5086 
-5101 SRDTNSGDKY
+5101 
-5111 DLITNNKSPVLVA
+5111 
-5124 MTDPGATVQVYI
+5124 
-5136 NGVLQGTV
+5136 
-5144 EASSSGNIS
+5144 
-5153 YTMPAN
+5153 
-5159 SADGEYQV
+5159 
-5167 QFVATDT
+5167 
-5174 AGNRVE
+5174 
-5180 SAITTVTIDSQI
+5180 
-5192 AVFDIDEDS
+5192 
-5201 LPALSNNRALS
+5201 
-5212 VSGVGEAGSQ
+5212 
-5222 VSIFVDGKLVNVV
+5222 
-5235 MVEADGTW
+5235 
-5243 RAPILLQ
+5243 
-5250 DDGTFNIHFSI
+5250 
-5261 TDVAGNT
+5261 
-5268 EVSKDYSVDV
+5268 
-5278 DSSTDFPTLNLEDA
+5278 
-5292 SNSGSLD
+5292 
-5299 DLITNHNKPVLVGT
+5299 
-5313 AEAGATIHIYVD
+5313 
-5325 EKIVANVL
+5325 
-5333 VLEDGTWS
+5333 
-5341 YQFDNAL
+5341 
-5348 KDGEYSIRVVAE
+5348 
-5360 DPAGNTAE
+5360 
-5368 SPRLLVT
+5368 
-5375 IDTSTFIDNPAMV
+5375 
-5388 AGSDNGIFSNDSITS
+5388 
-5403 QTRPTFS
+5403 
-5410 IFGEMNQ
+5410 
-5417 SVQIFIDGVLVDTIT
+5417 
-5432 VTDRNQVYRPE
+5432 
-5443 SPLGDGSHSIY
+5443 
-5454 YVITDKA
+5454 
-5461 GNTATSKTLNFTI
+5461 
-5474 DTFNTTP
+5474 
-5481 VAIDSIGGQTLAEMT
+5481 
-5496 GSDGKIYITDT
+5496 
-5507 TRNLLFSG
+5507 
-5515 SAEPNSKIEIIIN
+5515 
-5528 GLNVGEVWVNEKGH
+5528 
-5542 WQMPVNPLYFTEG
+5542 
-5555 QLDITVKSTDR
+5555 
-5566 AGNVNQEKYSIWV
+5566 
-5579 DTHIKVFTSE
+5579 
-5589 LDDNKSSSKTEWW
+5589 
-5602 SNSDLITMR
+5602 
-5611 GTGEIGATVSLIVA
+5611 
-5625 GVTLATAVVAATGR
+5625 
-5639 WELSTDKLPEGTYD
+5639 
-5653 ISLVIEDS
+5653 
-5661 AGNRWEDVREIFIDR
+5661 
-5676 TPPNAPVVT
+5676 
-5685 YSDIVNDLIIMQ
+5685 
-5697 GTAEAKS
+5697 
-5704 QLIIT
+5704 
-5709 DSEGNTYTLTVPD
+5709 
-5722 NGKWSMAIP
+5722 
-5731 YPSEGKFTITSVDA
+5731 
-5745 IGNRSDDV
+5745 
-5753 PLDIMKEVP
+5753 
-5762 VISLSPDSDSGTV
+5762 
-5775 GDNITRDKQ
+5775 
-5784 PTFIIGNLESDVVVV
+5784 
-5799 QVDINGTV
+5799 
-5807 YNAEKN
+5807 
-5813 ADGVWFFT
+5813 
-5821 PGTPLADGSYTI
+5821 
-5833 SVIASDAAGNQ
+5833 
-5844 KNSLPITVTIDST
+5844 
-5857 LTVPE
+5857 
-5862 IALAAG
+5862 
-5868 EDNGASDSDN
+5868 
-5878 VTNHTQ
+5878 
-5884 PKFTL
+5884 
-5889 QHIDADVTGV
+5889 
-5899 TVNVTH
+5899 
-5905 NGVTDIYQATQG
+5905 
-5917 ADGWTFTPPAAWND
+5917 
-5931 GNYTLSVTVV
+5931 
-5941 DRAGNS
+5941 
-5947 QQSASLAVTVDS
+5947 
-5959 TVTVTADS
+5959 
-5967 QHDDASDDATA
+5967 
-5978 TAVTPPE
+5978 
-5985 SETVNAES
+5985 
-5993 ATHLRTE
+5993 
-6000 PSAAE
+6000 
-6005 ESVVK
+6005 
-6010 VTAYSI
+6010 
-6016 TLLNA
+6016 
-6021 DSGDEIDRSI
+6021 
-6031 SQTPSF
+6031 
-6037 EISVPENIVNV
+6037 
-6048 SIMFEGEEFTLPI
+6048 
-6061 TNQKAIFEVPLSL
+6061 
-6074 EDGEYTM
+6074 
-6081 DVKFIDKDNDFLIKE
+6081 
-6096 KTFSVDHSSADIV
+6096 
-6109 NAMNVRGKTEDDIND
+6109 
-6124 SPSTSSVGHNNN
+6124 
-6136 GAIDVF
+6136 
-6142 AVNEVTLP
+6142 
-6150 VDNQEE
+6150 
-6156 HA
+6156 

>member
-424 SIITDTIAPE
+424 SIITDTIPPE

-539 TTNDS
+539 TTDDS

-585 DKGEWTF
+585 DQGEWTF
-592 NFTSDSVEGIN
+592 NFTSDSVEGVN

-627 IAPVPPTVSLE
+627 VAPVPPTVSLE
-638 DYVVLPN
+638 DFVVLPN

-891 SDGSHDVTVK
+891 SDDSHDVTVK

-1066 AMSDTQIGVATQQ
+1066 AASDTQIGVATQQ

-1101 KVEDIAGNKANSAI
+1101 KVEDIAGNKANSAV

-1181 LNGSWLFIPGNTWAD
+1181 LNGSWLFTPGNTWAD

-1328 VLDSADDT
+1328 VLNSADDT
-1336 GIQGDNMTNSTQP
+1336 GVQGDNMTNSTQP

-1376 DATKGTGGWTFT
+1376 DATKGVGGWSFT
-1388 PPTSWA
+1388 PTGAWA

-1477 SATPGVWDYIW
+1477 NATPGVWDYIW

-1500 VEATDEAGNKATQT
+1500 VEATDEAGNKTTQT

-1561 RVIVEVMHNGIKQEV
+1561 RVTVEVMHNGIKQEV

-1704 DKAGNKTTQKLDFTI
+1704 DKAGNKTTQKLDFII
-1719 DTILSEPTITLDSA
+1719 DTMLSEPTITLDSA

-2016 VTIDTQITIDH
+2016 VTIDTQIAIDH

-2033 SGIPDDNLTNNVRPH
+2033 SGIPDDNLTN
-2048 FQVTVP
+2048 
-2054 TDVNVVRLSIDGG
+2054 
-2067 KTWFNA
+2067 
-2073 TQSATPGVWDY
+2073 
-2084 TWLADVGEGKHTLTV
+2084 
-2099 EATDKA
+2099 EA
-2105 GNKTTQQLDFI
+2105 
-2116 IDTLLSEPTIVLDN
+2116 
-2130 TDDSGTKGDHLTN
+2130 
-2143 VNKPTF
+2143 
-2149 LLGNIDADA
+2149 
-2158 RYVTVEVQHG
+2158 
-2168 GTKEVLTATKDATGN
+2168 
-2183 WSVTP
+2183 
-2188 TGTWADGDYTL
+2188 
-2199 TVRVEDEAGNEKHSA
+2199 
-2214 SLTVTVDTQITIDV
+2214 
-2228 IELVNDNGIPG
+2228 
-2239 DNMTNDAHPQFRVTV
+2239 
-2254 PGDVNEVSLSIDGG
+2254 
-2268 VTWVKATQSATPGVW
+2268 
-2283 NYTWPGTVPDGDY
+2283 
-2296 TLNVKATDNAGNTV
+2296 
-2310 TETLHFT
+2310 
-2317 IDTTLSTP
+2317 
-2325 VIVLDSAD
+2325 
-2333 DSGVHG
+2333 
-2339 DNMTNHTQP
+2339 
-2348 TFALQHIDDDAVRVT
+2348 
-2363 VSVEHGG
+2363 
-2370 VTTTFDATKDAGGWT
+2370 
-2385 FTPTGAWA
+2385 
-2393 DGDYTLSVSVEDKAG
+2393 
-2408 NTSHSASL
+2408 
-2416 TVTVDT
+2416 
-2422 QIAINNIEL
+2422 
-2431 VNDSGIPDDNL
+2431 
-2442 TNNVRP
+2442 
-2448 HFQVTVPTDVN
+2448 
-2459 VVRLS
+2459 
-2464 IDGGKTWFNATQS
+2464 
-2477 ATPGVWDYIWP
+2477 
-2488 DDVADGGYTLTVEAT
+2488 
-2503 DEAGNKAT
+2503 
-2511 QTLDFTIDTT
+2511 
-2521 LSVPTLSL
+2521 
-2529 DSADDSGIAGDNITN
+2529 
-2544 VKTPGFTLNNIDTD
+2544 
-2558 VSRVIVEVMHNGIKQ
+2558 
-2573 EVPLVQ
+2573 
-2579 TGGQWRF
+2579 
-2586 APTSDWA
+2586 
-2593 DGDYILTVKVEDR
+2593 
-2606 AGNVKQSAP
+2606 
-2615 LTVTVDTHIAID
+2615 
-2627 RIELVNDSGIPG
+2627 
-2639 DNLTNEARPHFQ
+2639 
-2651 VTVPADV
+2651 
-2658 NGVRLSIDGGKTWFD
+2658 
-2673 ATQSATSG
+2673 
-2681 VWDYTWLTNV
+2681 
-2691 ANGPHT
+2691 
-2697 LMVEASDK
+2697 
-2705 AGNKTTQKLD
+2705 
-2715 FTIDTI
+2715 
-2721 LSEPTITLD
+2721 
-2730 SADDSAAGD
+2730 
-2739 NITNVKMPGFTLGN
+2739 
-2753 IDADVTKVVVTVAHD
+2753 
-2768 GKNQQIELIKNGGVW
+2768 
-2783 RFTPGAAWTDGD
+2783 
-2795 YTLTVKVEDKAGNTN
+2795 
-2810 YSAPLTVTIDTQTSI
+2810 
-2825 DRIELLN
+2825 
-2832 DTGIVGD
+2832 
-2839 NLTNEARPQF
+2839 
-2849 HITVPTDVNSVQLS
+2849 
-2863 LDGGINWV
+2863 
-2871 NATLTSDGVWE
+2871 
-2882 YIWPTDLVENTYTL
+2882 
-2896 TVKATDVA
+2896 
-2904 GNTATETLNFII
+2904 
-2916 DTTLSTPTI
+2916 
-2925 TLDSADDSG
+2925 
-2934 TANDNK
+2934 
-2940 TNVKTPGFIIGGID
+2940 
-2954 SDVTQVVVQVMRD
+2954 
-2967 GHSEEVEL
+2967 
-2975 TQTNGQWRFVPGS
+2975 
-2988 AWTDGDYT
+2988 
-2996 LTVTVKDEAGNIRH
+2996 
-3010 SAPLTVTI
+3010 
-3018 DTQITIDHIEL
+3018 
-3029 VNDSGIPD
+3029 
-3037 DNLTNNVRPHFQ
+3037 RPHFQ

-3161 VEVQHGGTKEVLTAT
+3161 VEVQHGGTKEVLTATKDATGNWSVTPTGTWADGDYTLTVRVEDEAGNEKHSASLTVTVDTQITIDAIELVNDNGIPGDNMTNDAHPQFRVTVPGDVNEVSLSIDGGVTWVKATQSATPGVWNYTWPGTVPDGDYTLNVKATDNAGNTVTETLHFTIDTTLSTPVIVLDSADDTGIQGDNMTNRTQPTFNLQHIDDDAVRVTVSVEHGGVTTTFDATKGVGGWTFTPPTSWGAGDYTLSVSVEDKAGNTSHSASLTVTVDTQIAINNIELVNDSGIPDDNLTNNVRPHFQVKVPTDVNEVRLSIDGGKTWFNATQSATPGVWDYTWLADVGEGKHTLTVEATDKAGNQTTQKLDFIIDTMLSEPTIVLDSTDDSGTKGDNLTNANKPTFILGNIDADARYVTVEVQYGGTKEVLTAT

-3406 NVRQSTPLVVTVD
+3406 NVRQSTPLIVTVD

-3472 TQGIEGV
+3472 AQGIEGV

-3612 LTVTVDTQIAIDRI
+3612 LTVTVDTQIAIDHI

-3690 GQHTLTVE
+3690 GQHTLIVE

-3706 MTETL
+3706 MTGTL
-3711 NFTIDITL
+3711 DFTIDITL

-3840 RLTNHDRPVFDIHQV
+3840 RLTNHDRPVFDIRQV

-4057 DVIKVVVTIDGHDYN
+4057 DVIKVVVTIDGHDYS

-4302 TKTSAELRIEID
+4302 TKTSAELKIEID

-4530 ITSVTTPRFVIGN
+4530 ITSVTKPRFVIGN

-4558 SYSVTANGNNLWE
+4558 SYPVTANGNNLWE

-4895 AVDVTIDTEVA
+4895 AVDLTIDTEVA

-4969 NYELTFKVE
+4969 NYVLTFKVE

-5299 DLITNHNKPVLVGT
+5299 DLITSHNKPVLVGT

-5375 IDTSTFIDNPAMV
+5375 IDTSTFIDNPVMM

-5403 QTRPTFS
+5403 QTRPAFS
-5410 IFGEMNQ
+5410 IYGEMNQ

-5528 GLNVGEVWVNEKGH
+5528 GLNVGEVWANDKGH

-5555 QLDITVKSTDR
+5555 QLDINVKSTDR

-5579 DTHIKVFTSE
+5579 DTHIQVFTSE
-5589 LDDNKSSSKTEWW
+5589 LDDNKSSSKTDWW
-5602 SNSDLITMR
+5602 SNSSTITMR
-5611 GTGEIGATVSLIVA
+5611 GMGEIGATVSLIVA
-5625 GVTLATAVVAATGR
+5625 GVTLATAVVAANGK
-5639 WELSTDKLPEGTYD
+5639 WELSTDQLPEGKYD
-5653 ISLVIEDS
+5653 ITLSIEDN
-5661 AGNRWEDVREIFIDR
+5661 AGNRKEEVHEIFIDR

-5709 DSEGNTYTLTVPD
+5709 DSNGNTYTLTVPD

-5905 NGVTDIYQATQG
+5905 NGVTDTYQATQG

-5931 GNYTLSVTVV
+5931 GTYTLSVTVV

-5967 QHDDASDDATA
+5967 QHNDASDDATA

-5993 ATHLRTE
+5993 ATHLRTV
-6000 PSAAE
+6000 PSVAE

-6010 VTAYSI
+6010 ETAYSI

-6048 SIMFEGEEFTLPI
+6048 SVMFEGEEFTLPI

-6081 DVKFIDKDNDFLIKE
+6081 DVKFIDKDDDFLIKE

-6109 NAMNVRGKTEDDIND
+6109 NAMNARGKTEDDIND

>member
-2116 IDTLLSEPTIVLDN
+2116 IDTLLSEPTIVLDS

-2422 QIAINNIEL
+2422 QIAINN
-2431 VNDSGIPDDNL
+2431 
-2442 TNNVRP
+2442 
-2448 HFQVTVPTDVN
+2448 
-2459 VVRLS
+2459 
-2464 IDGGKTWFNATQS
+2464 
-2477 ATPGVWDYIWP
+2477 
-2488 DDVADGGYTLTVEAT
+2488 
-2503 DEAGNKAT
+2503 
-2511 QTLDFTIDTT
+2511 
-2521 LSVPTLSL
+2521 
-2529 DSADDSGIAGDNITN
+2529 
-2544 VKTPGFTLNNIDTD
+2544 
-2558 VSRVIVEVMHNGIKQ
+2558 
-2573 EVPLVQ
+2573 
-2579 TGGQWRF
+2579 
-2586 APTSDWA
+2586 
-2593 DGDYILTVKVEDR
+2593 
-2606 AGNVKQSAP
+2606 
-2615 LTVTVDTHIAID
+2615 
-2627 RIELVNDSGIPG
+2627 
-2639 DNLTNEARPHFQ
+2639 
-2651 VTVPADV
+2651 
-2658 NGVRLSIDGGKTWFD
+2658 
-2673 ATQSATSG
+2673 
-2681 VWDYTWLTNV
+2681 
-2691 ANGPHT
+2691 
-2697 LMVEASDK
+2697 
-2705 AGNKTTQKLD
+2705 
-2715 FTIDTI
+2715 
-2721 LSEPTITLD
+2721 
-2730 SADDSAAGD
+2730 
-2739 NITNVKMPGFTLGN
+2739 
-2753 IDADVTKVVVTVAHD
+2753 
-2768 GKNQQIELIKNGGVW
+2768 
-2783 RFTPGAAWTDGD
+2783 
-2795 YTLTVKVEDKAGNTN
+2795 
-2810 YSAPLTVTIDTQTSI
+2810 
-2825 DRIELLN
+2825 
-2832 DTGIVGD
+2832 
-2839 NLTNEARPQF
+2839 
-2849 HITVPTDVNSVQLS
+2849 
-2863 LDGGINWV
+2863 
-2871 NATLTSDGVWE
+2871 
-2882 YIWPTDLVENTYTL
+2882 
-2896 TVKATDVA
+2896 
-2904 GNTATETLNFII
+2904 
-2916 DTTLSTPTI
+2916 
-2925 TLDSADDSG
+2925 
-2934 TANDNK
+2934 
-2940 TNVKTPGFIIGGID
+2940 
-2954 SDVTQVVVQVMRD
+2954 
-2967 GHSEEVEL
+2967 
-2975 TQTNGQWRFVPGS
+2975 
-2988 AWTDGDYT
+2988 
-2996 LTVTVKDEAGNIRH
+2996 
-3010 SAPLTVTI
+3010 
-3018 DTQITIDHIEL
+3018 IEL

-4558 SYSVTANGNNLWE
+4558 SYPVTANGNNLWE

-5844 KNSLPITVTIDST
+5844 KKSLPITVTIDST

>member
-539 TTNDS
+539 TTDDS

-592 NFTSDSVEGIN
+592 NFTSDSVEGVN

-627 IAPVPPTVSLE
+627 VAPVPPTVSLE
-638 DYVVLPN
+638 DFVVLPN

-901 VEDIAGNTASS
+901 LEDIAGNTASS

-1036 ISDDNLTN
+1036 IADDNLTN

-1101 KVEDIAGNKANSAI
+1101 KVEDIAGNKANSAV

-1181 LNGSWLFIPGNTWAD
+1181 LNGSWLFTPGNTWAD

-1210 NTNYSAPL
+1210 NTSYSAPL

-1376 DATKGTGGWTFT
+1376 DATKGTGGWSFT
-1388 PPTSWA
+1388 PTGAWA

-1431 LVNDSGIPDDNLTN
+1431 LVNDSGIPNDNLTN

-1477 SATPGVWDYIW
+1477 SATPGAWDYIW

-1500 VEATDEAGNKATQT
+1500 VEATDKAGNKTTQE

-1882 EYIWPTDLVEN
+1882 EYIWPTDLIEN

-2016 VTIDTQITIDH
+2016 VTIDTQI
-2027 IELVND
+2027 
-2033 SGIPDDNLTNNVRPH
+2033 
-2048 FQVTVP
+2048 
-2054 TDVNVVRLSIDGG
+2054 
-2067 KTWFNA
+2067 A
-2073 TQSATPGVWDY
+2073 
-2084 TWLADVGEGKHTLTV
+2084 
-2099 EATDKA
+2099 
-2105 GNKTTQQLDFI
+2105 
-2116 IDTLLSEPTIVLDN
+2116 
-2130 TDDSGTKGDHLTN
+2130 
-2143 VNKPTF
+2143 
-2149 LLGNIDADA
+2149 
-2158 RYVTVEVQHG
+2158 
-2168 GTKEVLTATKDATGN
+2168 
-2183 WSVTP
+2183 
-2188 TGTWADGDYTL
+2188 
-2199 TVRVEDEAGNEKHSA
+2199 
-2214 SLTVTVDTQITIDV
+2214 
-2228 IELVNDNGIPG
+2228 
-2239 DNMTNDAHPQFRVTV
+2239 
-2254 PGDVNEVSLSIDGG
+2254 
-2268 VTWVKATQSATPGVW
+2268 
-2283 NYTWPGTVPDGDY
+2283 
-2296 TLNVKATDNAGNTV
+2296 
-2310 TETLHFT
+2310 
-2317 IDTTLSTP
+2317 
-2325 VIVLDSAD
+2325 
-2333 DSGVHG
+2333 
-2339 DNMTNHTQP
+2339 
-2348 TFALQHIDDDAVRVT
+2348 
-2363 VSVEHGG
+2363 
-2370 VTTTFDATKDAGGWT
+2370 
-2385 FTPTGAWA
+2385 
-2393 DGDYTLSVSVEDKAG
+2393 
-2408 NTSHSASL
+2408 
-2416 TVTVDT
+2416 
-2422 QIAINNIEL
+2422 
-2431 VNDSGIPDDNL
+2431 
-2442 TNNVRP
+2442 
-2448 HFQVTVPTDVN
+2448 
-2459 VVRLS
+2459 
-2464 IDGGKTWFNATQS
+2464 
-2477 ATPGVWDYIWP
+2477 
-2488 DDVADGGYTLTVEAT
+2488 
-2503 DEAGNKAT
+2503 
-2511 QTLDFTIDTT
+2511 
-2521 LSVPTLSL
+2521 
-2529 DSADDSGIAGDNITN
+2529 
-2544 VKTPGFTLNNIDTD
+2544 
-2558 VSRVIVEVMHNGIKQ
+2558 
-2573 EVPLVQ
+2573 
-2579 TGGQWRF
+2579 
-2586 APTSDWA
+2586 
-2593 DGDYILTVKVEDR
+2593 
-2606 AGNVKQSAP
+2606 
-2615 LTVTVDTHIAID
+2615 
-2627 RIELVNDSGIPG
+2627 
-2639 DNLTNEARPHFQ
+2639 
-2651 VTVPADV
+2651 
-2658 NGVRLSIDGGKTWFD
+2658 
-2673 ATQSATSG
+2673 
-2681 VWDYTWLTNV
+2681 
-2691 ANGPHT
+2691 
-2697 LMVEASDK
+2697 
-2705 AGNKTTQKLD
+2705 
-2715 FTIDTI
+2715 
-2721 LSEPTITLD
+2721 
-2730 SADDSAAGD
+2730 
-2739 NITNVKMPGFTLGN
+2739 
-2753 IDADVTKVVVTVAHD
+2753 
-2768 GKNQQIELIKNGGVW
+2768 
-2783 RFTPGAAWTDGD
+2783 
-2795 YTLTVKVEDKAGNTN
+2795 
-2810 YSAPLTVTIDTQTSI
+2810 
-2825 DRIELLN
+2825 
-2832 DTGIVGD
+2832 
-2839 NLTNEARPQF
+2839 
-2849 HITVPTDVNSVQLS
+2849 
-2863 LDGGINWV
+2863 
-2871 NATLTSDGVWE
+2871 
-2882 YIWPTDLVENTYTL
+2882 
-2896 TVKATDVA
+2896 
-2904 GNTATETLNFII
+2904 
-2916 DTTLSTPTI
+2916 
-2925 TLDSADDSG
+2925 
-2934 TANDNK
+2934 
-2940 TNVKTPGFIIGGID
+2940 
-2954 SDVTQVVVQVMRD
+2954 
-2967 GHSEEVEL
+2967 
-2975 TQTNGQWRFVPGS
+2975 
-2988 AWTDGDYT
+2988 
-2996 LTVTVKDEAGNIRH
+2996 
-3010 SAPLTVTI
+3010 
-3018 DTQITIDHIEL
+3018 IDHIEL

-3161 VEVQHGGTKEVLTAT
+3161 VEVQHGGTKEVLTATKDATGNWSVTPTGTWADGDYTLTVRVEDEAGNEKHSASLTVTVDTQITIDAIELVNDNGIPGDNMTNDAHPQFRVTVPGDVNEVSLSIDGGVTWVKATQSATPGVWNYTWPGTVPDGDYTLNVKATDNAGNTVTETLHFTIDTTLSVPVIVLNSADDTGVQGDNMTNSTQPTFALQHIDDDAVRVTVSVEHGGVTTTFDATKGVGGWSFTPTGAWADGDYTLSVSVEDKAGNTSHSASLTVTVDTQIAINNIELVNDSGIPDDNLTNNVRPHFQVKVPTDVNEVRLSIDGGKTWFNATQSATPGVWDYTWLADVGEGKHTLTVEATDKAGNQTTQKLDFIIDTMLSEPTIVLDSTDDSGTKGDNLTNANKPTFILGNIDADARYVTVEVQYGGTKEVLTAT

-3322 PTIAMDSRDD
+3322 PTITMDSRDD

-3346 GFTIGNIDADAHS
+3346 GFTIGNIDSDAQS

-3372 VTLTQVGGQWRF
+3372 VTLTQVEGQWRF

-3406 NVRQSTPLVVTVD
+3406 NVRQSTPMIVTVD

-3472 TQGIEGV
+3472 AQGIEGV

-3612 LTVTVDTQIAIDRI
+3612 LTVTVDTQIAIDHI
-3626 ELVNDSGVPGDNVTK
+3626 ELVNDSGVPGENVTK

-3719 LTPTIEL
+3719 MTPTIEL

-3840 RLTNHDRPVFDIHQV
+3840 RLTNHDRPVFDIRQV

-4302 TKTSAELRIEID
+4302 TKTSAELKIEID

-4530 ITSVTTPRFVIGN
+4530 ITSVTKPRFVIGN

-4558 SYSVTANGNNLWE
+4558 SYPVTANGNNLWE

-4835 IGSTLPNTIVS
+4835 VGNTLPNAIVS

-4969 NYELTFKVE
+4969 NYVLTFKVE

-4986 FGPQNVILDTV
+4986 FGPQNVLLDTV

-5031 AGSTLTIRNPQG
+5031 AGSTLTIRSPQG

-5080 SQQKEI
+5080 SQQKDI

-5410 IFGEMNQ
+5410 ISGEMNQ

-5579 DTHIKVFTSE
+5579 DTHIQVFTSE
-5589 LDDNKSSSKTEWW
+5589 LDDNKSSSKTDWW
-5602 SNSDLITMR
+5602 SNSSTITMR
-5611 GTGEIGATVSLIVA
+5611 GMGEIGATVSLIVA
-5625 GVTLATAVVAATGR
+5625 GVTLATAVVAANGQ
-5639 WELSTDKLPEGTYD
+5639 WELSTDQLPEGKYD
-5653 ISLVIEDS
+5653 ITLSIEDN
-5661 AGNRWEDVREIFIDR
+5661 AGNRKEEVHEIFIDR

-5709 DSEGNTYTLTVPD
+5709 DSNGNTYTLTVPD

-5753 PLDIMKEVP
+5753 SLDIMKEVP

-5868 EDNGASDSDN
+5868 EDNGVSDSDN

-5905 NGVTDIYQATQG
+5905 NGVTDTYQATQG

-5931 GNYTLSVTVV
+5931 GTYTLSVTVV

-5993 ATHLRTE
+5993 ATHLRTV

-6010 VTAYSI
+6010 ETAYSI

-6037 EISVPENIVNV
+6037 EISVPENIINV

-6109 NAMNVRGKTEDDIND
+6109 NAMNARGKTEDDIND

>member
-109 RNKKEEEELKKQL
+109 RNKKEEDELKKQL

-159 SKQIEEMLQ
+159 SKQMEEMLQ
-168 NFLADNVAKDNLA
+168 EFLADNVAKDNLA

-424 SIITDTIAPE
+424 SIITDTVPPE

-952 TAAPYSTVKLYID
+952 TAAPYSTVKLYVD

-1036 ISDDNLTN
+1036 IADDNLTN

-1101 KVEDIAGNKANSAI
+1101 KVEDIAGNKANSAV

-1181 LNGSWLFIPGNTWAD
+1181 HNGSWLFTPGNTWAD

-1277 PGVAGSWEYIW
+1277 PGVVGSWEYIW

-1328 VLDSADDT
+1328 VLNSADDT
-1336 GIQGDNMTNSTQP
+1336 GVQGDNMTNSTQP

-1388 PPTSWA
+1388 PPALWA

-1431 LVNDSGIPDDNLTN
+1431 LVNDSGIPNDNLTN
-1445 NVRPHFQ
+1445 NVRPQFQ

-1477 SATPGVWDYIW
+1477 GATPGAWDYIW

-1500 VEATDEAGNKATQT
+1500 VEATDKAGNQTTQE

-1591 DWADGDYIL
+1591 DWGDGDYIL

-1911 TLNFI
+1911 TLNFT

-1943 VKTPGFIIG
+1943 VKTPGFVIG

-2001 VKDEAGNIRHSAPLT
+2001 VKDEAGNIRHSAPLKVT
-2016 VTIDTQITIDH
+2016 VDTQIGIDN

-2033 SGIPDDNLTNNVRPH
+2033 SGIPNDNLTNNVRPQ

-2084 TWLADVGEGKHTLTV
+2084 TWLTDVANGSHTLTV
-2099 EATDKA
+2099 EATDAA
-2105 GNKTTQQLDFI
+2105 GNKATQNLEFN
-2116 IDTLLSEPTIVLDN
+2116 IDTLLSEPTIALDS
-2130 TDDSGTKGDHLTN
+2130 TDDSGTKGDNLTN

-2149 LLGNIDADA
+2149 ILGNIDADA

-2168 GTKEVLTATKDATGN
+2168 GTKEVLTATKGATGI

-2188 TGTWADGDYTL
+2188 TGMWADGSHTL
-2199 TVRVEDEAGNEKHSA
+2199 TVRVEDEAGNVKYSVP
-2214 SLTVTVDTQITIDV
+2214 LTITVDTQITIDD
-2228 IELVNDNGIPG
+2228 IELVNDSGTKG
-2239 DNMTNDAHPQFRVTV
+2239 DNLTNDANPHFRITV

-2268 VTWVKATQSATPGVW
+2268 VTWVKAMQSSTSGVW
-2283 NYTWPGTVPDGDY
+2283 NYTWPKTLADDDY
-2296 TLNVKATDNAGNTV
+2296 TLTVKATDNAGNTV
-2310 TETLHFT
+2310 TWTLDFT

-2333 DSGVHG
+2333 DTGVQG
-2339 DNMTNHTQP
+2339 DNMTNRTQP
-2348 TFALQHIDDDAVRVT
+2348 TFNLQHIDDDAVRVT

-2370 VTTTFDATKDAGGWT
+2370 VTTTFDVTKDAGGWT
-2385 FTPTGAWA
+2385 FTPPTSWGA
-2393 DGDYTLSVSVEDKAG
+2393 GDYTLSVSVEDKAG

-2448 HFQVTVPTDVN
+2448 QFQVKVPTDVN
-2459 VVRLS
+2459 
-2464 IDGGKTWFNATQS
+2464 
-2477 ATPGVWDYIWP
+2477 
-2488 DDVADGGYTLTVEAT
+2488 E
-2503 DEAGNKAT
+2503 
-2511 QTLDFTIDTT
+2511 
-2521 LSVPTLSL
+2521 
-2529 DSADDSGIAGDNITN
+2529 
-2544 VKTPGFTLNNIDTD
+2544 
-2558 VSRVIVEVMHNGIKQ
+2558 
-2573 EVPLVQ
+2573 
-2579 TGGQWRF
+2579 
-2586 APTSDWA
+2586 
-2593 DGDYILTVKVEDR
+2593 
-2606 AGNVKQSAP
+2606 
-2615 LTVTVDTHIAID
+2615 
-2627 RIELVNDSGIPG
+2627 
-2639 DNLTNEARPHFQ
+2639 
-2651 VTVPADV
+2651 
-2658 NGVRLSIDGGKTWFD
+2658 
-2673 ATQSATSG
+2673 
-2681 VWDYTWLTNV
+2681 
-2691 ANGPHT
+2691 
-2697 LMVEASDK
+2697 
-2705 AGNKTTQKLD
+2705 
-2715 FTIDTI
+2715 
-2721 LSEPTITLD
+2721 
-2730 SADDSAAGD
+2730 
-2739 NITNVKMPGFTLGN
+2739 
-2753 IDADVTKVVVTVAHD
+2753 
-2768 GKNQQIELIKNGGVW
+2768 
-2783 RFTPGAAWTDGD
+2783 
-2795 YTLTVKVEDKAGNTN
+2795 
-2810 YSAPLTVTIDTQTSI
+2810 
-2825 DRIELLN
+2825 
-2832 DTGIVGD
+2832 
-2839 NLTNEARPQF
+2839 
-2849 HITVPTDVNSVQLS
+2849 
-2863 LDGGINWV
+2863 
-2871 NATLTSDGVWE
+2871 
-2882 YIWPTDLVENTYTL
+2882 
-2896 TVKATDVA
+2896 
-2904 GNTATETLNFII
+2904 
-2916 DTTLSTPTI
+2916 
-2925 TLDSADDSG
+2925 
-2934 TANDNK
+2934 
-2940 TNVKTPGFIIGGID
+2940 
-2954 SDVTQVVVQVMRD
+2954 
-2967 GHSEEVEL
+2967 
-2975 TQTNGQWRFVPGS
+2975 
-2988 AWTDGDYT
+2988 
-2996 LTVTVKDEAGNIRH
+2996 
-3010 SAPLTVTI
+3010 
-3018 DTQITIDHIEL
+3018 
-3029 VNDSGIPD
+3029 
-3037 DNLTNNVRPHFQ
+3037 
-3049 VTVPTDVNVVRLSI
+3049 VRLSI

-3104 GNKTTQQLDFIID
+3104 GNQTTQKLDFIID
-3117 TLLSEPTIVLDN
+3117 TLLSEPTIALDS

-3138 NLTNVNKPTFLLG
+3138 NLTSVNKPTFILG

-3183 SVTPTGT
+3183 SVTPTGM
-3190 WADGDYTLTVRVED
+3190 WADGSHTLTVRVED

-3216 VTVDTQITIDVIELV
+3216 VTVDTHIAIDDIELV

-3295 LTVEATDKAGNKT
+3295 LTVEATDKAGNQT

-3395 TLTVEVTDNAG
+3395 TLTVEVQDNAG
-3406 NVRQSTPLVVTVD
+3406 NIRQSTPLIVTVD

-3472 TQGIEGV
+3472 AQGIEGV

-3808 QTSAPLKVTIDGT
+3808 QTSAPLKVTIDGS

-3840 RLTNHDRPVFDIHQV
+3840 RLTKHDRPVFDIRQV

-3906 AGNVKESAPFE
+3906 AGNVKESAPLE

-3958 VQVRVTLDGGANWNV
+3958 IQVRVTLDGGANWNV

-3984 DSPNTLVDGT
+3984 DTPNTLVDGT
-3994 YTLRVEATDEAGN
+3994 YTLRVEATDQAGN

-4182 VGSALP
+4182 VVSALP

-4302 TKTSAELRIEID
+4302 TKTSAELKIEID

-4358 FDGVNWTPIS
+4358 FDGVNWTPVS
-4368 KNAAGQWEFTAGSAL
+4368 KNAAGQWQFTAGSAL
-4383 PDGHYT
+4383 SDGHYT

-4504 TIDTIVSDPS
+4504 TIDTVVSDPR

-4530 ITSVTTPRFVIGN
+4530 ITSVTKPRFVIGN

-4558 SYSVTANGNNLWE
+4558 SYPVTANGNNLWE

-4619 DTGNSNSDNLT
+4619 DTGSSNSDNLT

-4654 KSGREVLKQTITVGA
+4654 KSGREVLKHTITVGA

-4719 DPSIDDQHEATSL
+4719 DPSIDDQYEATSL
-4732 RPEFKGFAEAFSTIM
+4732 RPEFKGLAEAFSTIM

-4835 IGSTLPNTIVS
+4835 VGNTLPNAIVS

-5080 SQQKEI
+5080 SQQKDI

-5250 DDGTFNIHFSI
+5250 DDGKFNIHFSI

-5299 DLITNHNKPVLVGT
+5299 DLITSHNKPVLVGT

-5375 IDTSTFIDNPAMV
+5375 IDTSTFIDNPVMM

-5403 QTRPTFS
+5403 QTRPAFS

-5528 GLNVGEVWVNEKGH
+5528 GLNVGEVWVNDKGH

-5579 DTHIKVFTSE
+5579 DTHIQVFTSE
-5589 LDDNKSSSKTEWW
+5589 LDDNKSSSKTDWW
-5602 SNSDLITMR
+5602 SNSSTITMR
-5611 GTGEIGATVSLIVA
+5611 GMGEIGATVSLIVA
-5625 GVTLATAVVAATGR
+5625 GVTLATAVVAANGQ
-5639 WELSTDKLPEGTYD
+5639 WELSTDQLPEGKYD
-5653 ISLVIEDS
+5653 ITLSIEDN
-5661 AGNRWEDVREIFIDR
+5661 AGNRKEEVHEIFIDR

-5709 DSEGNTYTLTVPD
+5709 DSNGNTYTLTVPD

-5833 SVIASDAAGNQ
+5833 SVIASDVAGNQ

-5878 VTNHTQ
+5878 VTNHNHTQ

-5931 GNYTLSVTVV
+5931 GTYTLSVTVV

-5947 QQSASLAVTVDS
+5947 LQSASLEVTVDS

-5993 ATHLRTE
+5993 ATHLRTV

-6010 VTAYSI
+6010 ETAYSI

-6048 SIMFEGEEFTLPI
+6048 SVMFEGEEFTLPI

-6081 DVKFIDKDNDFLIKE
+6081 DVKFIDKDDDFLIKE

-6109 NAMNVRGKTEDDIND
+6109 NAMNARGKTEDDIND

>member
-424 SIITDTIAPE
+424 SIITDTIPPE

-539 TTNDS
+539 TTDDS

-592 NFTSDSVEGIN
+592 NFTSDSVEGVN

-627 IAPVPPTVSLE
+627 VAPVPPTVSLE
-638 DYVVLPN
+638 DFVVLPN

-1036 ISDDNLTN
+1036 IADDNLTN

-1101 KVEDIAGNKANSAI
+1101 KVEDIAGNKANSAV

-1376 DATKGTGGWTFT
+1376 DATKGTGGWSFT
-1388 PPTSWA
+1388 PTGAWA

-1477 SATPGVWDYIW
+1477 SATPGAWDYIW

-1500 VEATDEAGNKATQT
+1500 VEATDKAGNKTTQE

-1697 TLMVEAS
+1697 TLMVEAT
-1704 DKAGNKTTQKLDFTI
+1704 DKAGNKTTQKLDFII
-1719 DTILSEPTITLDSA
+1719 DTLLSEPTITLDSA

-2016 VTIDTQITIDH
+2016 VTIDTQIAIDH

-2033 SGIPDDNLTNNVRPH
+2033 SGIPN
-2048 FQVTVP
+2048 
-2054 TDVNVVRLSIDGG
+2054 
-2067 KTWFNA
+2067 
-2073 TQSATPGVWDY
+2073 
-2084 TWLADVGEGKHTLTV
+2084 
-2099 EATDKA
+2099 
-2105 GNKTTQQLDFI
+2105 
-2116 IDTLLSEPTIVLDN
+2116 
-2130 TDDSGTKGDHLTN
+2130 
-2143 VNKPTF
+2143 
-2149 LLGNIDADA
+2149 
-2158 RYVTVEVQHG
+2158 
-2168 GTKEVLTATKDATGN
+2168 
-2183 WSVTP
+2183 
-2188 TGTWADGDYTL
+2188 
-2199 TVRVEDEAGNEKHSA
+2199 
-2214 SLTVTVDTQITIDV
+2214 
-2228 IELVNDNGIPG
+2228 
-2239 DNMTNDAHPQFRVTV
+2239 
-2254 PGDVNEVSLSIDGG
+2254 
-2268 VTWVKATQSATPGVW
+2268 
-2283 NYTWPGTVPDGDY
+2283 
-2296 TLNVKATDNAGNTV
+2296 
-2310 TETLHFT
+2310 
-2317 IDTTLSTP
+2317 
-2325 VIVLDSAD
+2325 
-2333 DSGVHG
+2333 
-2339 DNMTNHTQP
+2339 
-2348 TFALQHIDDDAVRVT
+2348 
-2363 VSVEHGG
+2363 
-2370 VTTTFDATKDAGGWT
+2370 
-2385 FTPTGAWA
+2385 
-2393 DGDYTLSVSVEDKAG
+2393 
-2408 NTSHSASL
+2408 
-2416 TVTVDT
+2416 
-2422 QIAINNIEL
+2422 
-2431 VNDSGIPDDNL
+2431 
-2442 TNNVRP
+2442 
-2448 HFQVTVPTDVN
+2448 
-2459 VVRLS
+2459 
-2464 IDGGKTWFNATQS
+2464 
-2477 ATPGVWDYIWP
+2477 
-2488 DDVADGGYTLTVEAT
+2488 
-2503 DEAGNKAT
+2503 
-2511 QTLDFTIDTT
+2511 
-2521 LSVPTLSL
+2521 
-2529 DSADDSGIAGDNITN
+2529 
-2544 VKTPGFTLNNIDTD
+2544 
-2558 VSRVIVEVMHNGIKQ
+2558 
-2573 EVPLVQ
+2573 
-2579 TGGQWRF
+2579 
-2586 APTSDWA
+2586 
-2593 DGDYILTVKVEDR
+2593 
-2606 AGNVKQSAP
+2606 
-2615 LTVTVDTHIAID
+2615 
-2627 RIELVNDSGIPG
+2627 
-2639 DNLTNEARPHFQ
+2639 
-2651 VTVPADV
+2651 
-2658 NGVRLSIDGGKTWFD
+2658 
-2673 ATQSATSG
+2673 
-2681 VWDYTWLTNV
+2681 
-2691 ANGPHT
+2691 
-2697 LMVEASDK
+2697 
-2705 AGNKTTQKLD
+2705 
-2715 FTIDTI
+2715 
-2721 LSEPTITLD
+2721 
-2730 SADDSAAGD
+2730 
-2739 NITNVKMPGFTLGN
+2739 
-2753 IDADVTKVVVTVAHD
+2753 
-2768 GKNQQIELIKNGGVW
+2768 
-2783 RFTPGAAWTDGD
+2783 
-2795 YTLTVKVEDKAGNTN
+2795 
-2810 YSAPLTVTIDTQTSI
+2810 
-2825 DRIELLN
+2825 
-2832 DTGIVGD
+2832 
-2839 NLTNEARPQF
+2839 
-2849 HITVPTDVNSVQLS
+2849 
-2863 LDGGINWV
+2863 
-2871 NATLTSDGVWE
+2871 
-2882 YIWPTDLVENTYTL
+2882 
-2896 TVKATDVA
+2896 
-2904 GNTATETLNFII
+2904 
-2916 DTTLSTPTI
+2916 
-2925 TLDSADDSG
+2925 
-2934 TANDNK
+2934 
-2940 TNVKTPGFIIGGID
+2940 
-2954 SDVTQVVVQVMRD
+2954 
-2967 GHSEEVEL
+2967 
-2975 TQTNGQWRFVPGS
+2975 
-2988 AWTDGDYT
+2988 
-2996 LTVTVKDEAGNIRH
+2996 
-3010 SAPLTVTI
+3010 
-3018 DTQITIDHIEL
+3018 
-3029 VNDSGIPD
+3029 

-3161 VEVQHGGTKEVLTAT
+3161 VEVQHGGTKEVLTATKDATGNWSVTPTGTWADGDYTLTVRVEDEAGNEKHSASLTVTVDTQITIDAIELVNDNGIPGDNMTNDAHPQFRVTVPGDVNEVSLSIDGGVTWVKATQSATPGVWNYTWPGTVPDGDYTLNVKATDNAGNTVTETLHFTIDTTLSVPVIVLNSADDTGVQGDNMTNSTQPTFALQHIDDDAVRVTVSVEHGGVTTTFDATKGVGGWSFTPTGAWADGDYTLSVSVEDKAGNTSHSASLTVTVDTQIAINNIELVNDSGIPDDNLTNNVRPHFQVKVPTDVNEVRLSIDGGKTWFNATQSATPGVWDYTWLADVGEGKHTLTVEATDKAGNQTTQKLDFIIDTMLSEPTIVLDSTDDSGTKGDNLTNANKPTFILGNIDADARYVTVEVQYGGTKEVLTAT

-3322 PTIAMDSRDD
+3322 PTITMDSRDD

-3346 GFTIGNIDADAHS
+3346 GFTIGNIDSDAQS

-3406 NVRQSTPLVVTVD
+3406 NVRQSTPLIVTVD

-3472 TQGIEGV
+3472 AQGIEGV

-3612 LTVTVDTQIAIDRI
+3612 LTVTVDTQIAIDHI

-3719 LTPTIEL
+3719 MTPTIEL

-3840 RLTNHDRPVFDIHQV
+3840 RLTNHDRPVFDIRQV

-4042 TNISRPTFTIGNVDP
+4042 TNISRPTFTIGNADP

-4558 SYSVTANGNNLWE
+4558 SYPVTANGNNLWE

-4835 IGSTLPNTIVS
+4835 VGNTLPNAIVS

-4969 NYELTFKVE
+4969 NYVLTFKVE

-5031 AGSTLTIRNPQG
+5031 AGSTLTIRSPQG

-5080 SQQKEI
+5080 SQQKDI

-5410 IFGEMNQ
+5410 ISGEMNQ

-5579 DTHIKVFTSE
+5579 DTHIQVFTSE
-5589 LDDNKSSSKTEWW
+5589 LDDNKSSSKTDWW
-5602 SNSDLITMR
+5602 SNSSTITMR
-5611 GTGEIGATVSLIVA
+5611 GMGEIGATVSLIVA
-5625 GVTLATAVVAATGR
+5625 GVTLATAVVAANGQ
-5639 WELSTDKLPEGTYD
+5639 WELSTDQLPEGKYD
-5653 ISLVIEDS
+5653 ITLSIEDN
-5661 AGNRWEDVREIFIDR
+5661 AGNRKEEVHEIFIDR

-5709 DSEGNTYTLTVPD
+5709 DSNGNTYTLTVPD

-5753 PLDIMKEVP
+5753 SLDIMKEVP

-5868 EDNGASDSDN
+5868 EDNGVSDSDN

-5905 NGVTDIYQATQG
+5905 NGVTDTYQATQG

-5931 GNYTLSVTVV
+5931 GTYTLSVTVV

-5993 ATHLRTE
+5993 ATHLRTV

-6010 VTAYSI
+6010 ETAYSI

-6048 SIMFEGEEFTLPI
+6048 SVMFEGEEFTLPI

-6081 DVKFIDKDNDFLIKE
+6081 DVKFIDKDDDFLIKE

-6109 NAMNVRGKTEDDIND
+6109 NAMNARGKTEDDIND

>member
-122 DDAENAKKEA
+122 DEAENAKKEA

-159 SKQIEEMLQ
+159 SKQMEEMLQ
-168 NFLADNVAKDNLA
+168 EFLADNVAKDNLA

-448 KNDNITNSTL
+448 KNDSITNSTL

-539 TTNDS
+539 TTDDS

-592 NFTSDSVEGIN
+592 NFTSDSVEGVN

-627 IAPVPPTVSLE
+627 VAPVPPTVSLE
-638 DYVVLPN
+638 DFVVLPN

-1036 ISDDNLTN
+1036 IADDNLTN

-1101 KVEDIAGNKANSAI
+1101 KVEDIAGNKANSAV

-1181 LNGSWLFIPGNTWAD
+1181 LNGSWLFTPGNTWAD

-1376 DATKGTGGWTFT
+1376 DATKGTGGWSFT
-1388 PPTSWA
+1388 PTGAWA

-1431 LVNDSGIPDDNLTN
+1431 LVNDSGIPNDNLTN

-1477 SATPGVWDYIW
+1477 SATPGAWDYIW

-1500 VEATDEAGNKATQT
+1500 VEATDKAGNKTTQE

-1561 RVIVEVMHNGIKQEV
+1561 RVTVEVMHNGIKQEV

-1675 TQSATSGVWDYTWL
+1675 TQSATPGVWDYTWL

-1704 DKAGNKTTQKLDFTI
+1704 DKAGNKTTQKLDFII
-1719 DTILSEPTITLDSA
+1719 DTMLSEPTITLDSA

-2016 VTIDTQITIDH
+2016 VTIDTQIAIDH

-2033 SGIPDDNLTNNVRPH
+2033 SGIPDDNLTNEARPH

-2067 KTWFNA
+2067 K
-2073 TQSATPGVWDY
+2073 
-2084 TWLADVGEGKHTLTV
+2084 
-2099 EATDKA
+2099 
-2105 GNKTTQQLDFI
+2105 
-2116 IDTLLSEPTIVLDN
+2116 
-2130 TDDSGTKGDHLTN
+2130 
-2143 VNKPTF
+2143 
-2149 LLGNIDADA
+2149 
-2158 RYVTVEVQHG
+2158 
-2168 GTKEVLTATKDATGN
+2168 
-2183 WSVTP
+2183 
-2188 TGTWADGDYTL
+2188 
-2199 TVRVEDEAGNEKHSA
+2199 
-2214 SLTVTVDTQITIDV
+2214 
-2228 IELVNDNGIPG
+2228 
-2239 DNMTNDAHPQFRVTV
+2239 M
-2254 PGDVNEVSLSIDGG
+2254 
-2268 VTWVKATQSATPGVW
+2268 
-2283 NYTWPGTVPDGDY
+2283 
-2296 TLNVKATDNAGNTV
+2296 
-2310 TETLHFT
+2310 
-2317 IDTTLSTP
+2317 
-2325 VIVLDSAD
+2325 
-2333 DSGVHG
+2333 
-2339 DNMTNHTQP
+2339 
-2348 TFALQHIDDDAVRVT
+2348 
-2363 VSVEHGG
+2363 
-2370 VTTTFDATKDAGGWT
+2370 
-2385 FTPTGAWA
+2385 
-2393 DGDYTLSVSVEDKAG
+2393 
-2408 NTSHSASL
+2408 
-2416 TVTVDT
+2416 
-2422 QIAINNIEL
+2422 
-2431 VNDSGIPDDNL
+2431 
-2442 TNNVRP
+2442 
-2448 HFQVTVPTDVN
+2448 
-2459 VVRLS
+2459 
-2464 IDGGKTWFNATQS
+2464 
-2477 ATPGVWDYIWP
+2477 
-2488 DDVADGGYTLTVEAT
+2488 
-2503 DEAGNKAT
+2503 
-2511 QTLDFTIDTT
+2511 
-2521 LSVPTLSL
+2521 
-2529 DSADDSGIAGDNITN
+2529 
-2544 VKTPGFTLNNIDTD
+2544 
-2558 VSRVIVEVMHNGIKQ
+2558 
-2573 EVPLVQ
+2573 
-2579 TGGQWRF
+2579 
-2586 APTSDWA
+2586 
-2593 DGDYILTVKVEDR
+2593 
-2606 AGNVKQSAP
+2606 
-2615 LTVTVDTHIAID
+2615 
-2627 RIELVNDSGIPG
+2627 
-2639 DNLTNEARPHFQ
+2639 
-2651 VTVPADV
+2651 
-2658 NGVRLSIDGGKTWFD
+2658 
-2673 ATQSATSG
+2673 
-2681 VWDYTWLTNV
+2681 
-2691 ANGPHT
+2691 
-2697 LMVEASDK
+2697 
-2705 AGNKTTQKLD
+2705 
-2715 FTIDTI
+2715 
-2721 LSEPTITLD
+2721 
-2730 SADDSAAGD
+2730 
-2739 NITNVKMPGFTLGN
+2739 
-2753 IDADVTKVVVTVAHD
+2753 
-2768 GKNQQIELIKNGGVW
+2768 
-2783 RFTPGAAWTDGD
+2783 
-2795 YTLTVKVEDKAGNTN
+2795 
-2810 YSAPLTVTIDTQTSI
+2810 
-2825 DRIELLN
+2825 
-2832 DTGIVGD
+2832 
-2839 NLTNEARPQF
+2839 
-2849 HITVPTDVNSVQLS
+2849 
-2863 LDGGINWV
+2863 
-2871 NATLTSDGVWE
+2871 
-2882 YIWPTDLVENTYTL
+2882 
-2896 TVKATDVA
+2896 
-2904 GNTATETLNFII
+2904 
-2916 DTTLSTPTI
+2916 
-2925 TLDSADDSG
+2925 
-2934 TANDNK
+2934 
-2940 TNVKTPGFIIGGID
+2940 
-2954 SDVTQVVVQVMRD
+2954 
-2967 GHSEEVEL
+2967 
-2975 TQTNGQWRFVPGS
+2975 
-2988 AWTDGDYT
+2988 
-2996 LTVTVKDEAGNIRH
+2996 
-3010 SAPLTVTI
+3010 
-3018 DTQITIDHIEL
+3018 
-3029 VNDSGIPD
+3029 
-3037 DNLTNNVRPHFQ
+3037 
-3049 VTVPTDVNVVRLSI
+3049 
-3063 DGGKTWFNAT
+3063 WFNAT

-3176 KGATGIW
+3176 KDATGNWSVTPTGTWADGDYTLTVRVEDEAGNEKHSASLTVTVDTQITIDAIELVNDNGIPGDNMTNDAHPQFRVTVPGDVNEVSLSIDGGVTWVKATQSATPGVWNYTWPGTVPDGDYTLNVKATDNAGNTVTETLHFTIDTTLSTPVIVLDSADDTGIQGDNMTNRTQPTFNLQHIDDDAVRVTVSVEHGGVTTTFDATKGVGGWTFTPPTSWGAGDYTLSVSVEDKAGNTSHSASLTVTVDTQIAINNIELVNDSGIPDDNLTNNVRPQFQVKVPTDVNEVRLSIDGGKTWFNATQSATPGVWDYTWLADVGEGKHTLTVEATDKAGNQTTQKLDFIIDTLLSEPTIVLDSTDDSGTKGDNLTNANKPTFLLGNIDADARYVTVEVQHGSTKEVLTATKGATGIW

-3204 DAGNVKY
+3204 EAGNVKY

-3216 VTVDTQITIDVIELV
+3216 VTVDTQITIDAIELV

-3322 PTIAMDSRDD
+3322 PTITMDSRDD

-3346 GFTIGNIDADAHS
+3346 GFTIGNIDSDAQS

-3406 NVRQSTPLVVTVD
+3406 NVRQSTPLIVTVD

-3472 TQGIEGV
+3472 AQGIEGV

-3486 DMGDGKHTLTVMV
+3486 DMGDGKHILTVMV

-3612 LTVTVDTQIAIDRI
+3612 LTVTVDTQIAIDHI

-3690 GQHTLTVE
+3690 GQHTLIVE

-3706 MTETL
+3706 MTGTL
-3711 NFTIDITL
+3711 DFTIDITL

-3745 PVFVL
+3745 PIFVL

-3840 RLTNHDRPVFDIHQV
+3840 RLTNHDRPVFDIRQV

-3958 VQVRVTLDGGANWNV
+3958 IQVRVTLDGGANWNV

-3994 YTLRVEATDEAGN
+3994 YTLRVEATDQAGN

-4188 DGQHTLLV
+4188 DGKHTLLV

-4302 TKTSAELRIEID
+4302 TKTSAELQIEID

-4530 ITSVTTPRFVIGN
+4530 ITSVTKPRFVIGN

-4558 SYSVTANGNNLWE
+4558 SYPVTANGNNLWE

-4619 DTGNSNSDNLT
+4619 DTGSSNSDNLT

-4654 KSGREVLKQTITVGA
+4654 KSGREVLKHTITVGA

-4719 DPSIDDQHEATSL
+4719 DPSIDDQYEATSL
-4732 RPEFKGFAEAFSTIM
+4732 RPEFKGLAEAFSTIM

-4835 IGSTLPNTIVS
+4835 VGNTLPNAIVS

-4969 NYELTFKVE
+4969 NYVLTFKVE

-5080 SQQKEI
+5080 SQQKDI

-5299 DLITNHNKPVLVGT
+5299 DLITSHNKPVLVGT

-5375 IDTSTFIDNPAMV
+5375 IDTSTFIDNPVMM

-5403 QTRPTFS
+5403 QTRPAFS
-5410 IFGEMNQ
+5410 IYGEMNQ

-5528 GLNVGEVWVNEKGH
+5528 GLNVGEVWVNDKGH

-5579 DTHIKVFTSE
+5579 DTHIQVFTSE
-5589 LDDNKSSSKTEWW
+5589 LDDNKSSSKTDWW
-5602 SNSDLITMR
+5602 SNSSTITMR
-5611 GTGEIGATVSLIVA
+5611 GMGEIGATVSLIVA
-5625 GVTLATAVVAATGR
+5625 GVTLATAVVAANGQ
-5639 WELSTDKLPEGTYD
+5639 WELSTDQLPEGKYD
-5653 ISLVIEDS
+5653 ITLSIEDN
-5661 AGNRWEDVREIFIDR
+5661 AGNRKEEVHEIFIDR

-5709 DSEGNTYTLTVPD
+5709 DSNGNTYTLTVPD

-5753 PLDIMKEVP
+5753 PLDIMKETP

-5775 GDNITRDKQ
+5775 GDNITRDNQ

-5868 EDNGASDSDN
+5868 EGNGASDSDN
-5878 VTNHTQ
+5878 VTNHNHTQ

-5931 GNYTLSVTVV
+5931 GTYTLSVTVV

-5947 QQSASLAVTVDS
+5947 LQSASLEVTVDS

-5993 ATHLRTE
+5993 ATHLRTV

-6010 VTAYSI
+6010 ETAYSI

-6048 SIMFEGEEFTLPI
+6048 SVMFEGEEFTLPI

-6081 DVKFIDKDNDFLIKE
+6081 DVKFIDKDDDFLIKE

-6109 NAMNVRGKTEDDIND
+6109 NAMNARGKTEDDIND

>member
-65 KFKDKTITG
+65 KFKDKTIIG

-424 SIITDTIAPE
+424 SIITDTIPPE

-638 DYVVLPN
+638 DFVVLPN

-1036 ISDDNLTN
+1036 IADDNLTN

-1101 KVEDIAGNKANSAI
+1101 KVEDIAGNKANSAV

-1181 LNGSWLFIPGNTWAD
+1181 LNGSWLFTPGNTWAD

-1210 NTNYSAPL
+1210 NTSYSAPL

-1328 VLDSADDT
+1328 VLNSADDT
-1336 GIQGDNMTNSTQP
+1336 GVQGDNMTNRTQP

-1477 SATPGVWDYIW
+1477 SATPGAWDYIW

-1500 VEATDEAGNKATQT
+1500 VEATDKAGNKTTQE

-1704 DKAGNKTTQKLDFTI
+1704 DKAGNKTTQKLDFII
-1719 DTILSEPTITLDSA
+1719 DTLLSEPTITLDSA

-2116 IDTLLSEPTIVLDN
+2116 IDTLLSEPTIVLDS
-2130 TDDSGTKGDHLTN
+2130 TDDSGTKGDNLTN

-2317 IDTTLSTP
+2317 IDTTLSVP
-2325 VIVLDSAD
+2325 VIVLNSAD
-2333 DSGVHG
+2333 DTGVQG
-2339 DNMTNHTQP
+2339 DNMTNSTQP

-2370 VTTTFDATKDAGGWT
+2370 VTTTFDATKGVGGWS

-2448 HFQVTVPTDVN
+2448 HFQVKVPTDVN
-2459 VVRLS
+2459 
-2464 IDGGKTWFNATQS
+2464 
-2477 ATPGVWDYIWP
+2477 
-2488 DDVADGGYTLTVEAT
+2488 E
-2503 DEAGNKAT
+2503 
-2511 QTLDFTIDTT
+2511 
-2521 LSVPTLSL
+2521 
-2529 DSADDSGIAGDNITN
+2529 
-2544 VKTPGFTLNNIDTD
+2544 
-2558 VSRVIVEVMHNGIKQ
+2558 
-2573 EVPLVQ
+2573 
-2579 TGGQWRF
+2579 
-2586 APTSDWA
+2586 
-2593 DGDYILTVKVEDR
+2593 
-2606 AGNVKQSAP
+2606 
-2615 LTVTVDTHIAID
+2615 
-2627 RIELVNDSGIPG
+2627 
-2639 DNLTNEARPHFQ
+2639 
-2651 VTVPADV
+2651 
-2658 NGVRLSIDGGKTWFD
+2658 
-2673 ATQSATSG
+2673 
-2681 VWDYTWLTNV
+2681 
-2691 ANGPHT
+2691 
-2697 LMVEASDK
+2697 
-2705 AGNKTTQKLD
+2705 
-2715 FTIDTI
+2715 
-2721 LSEPTITLD
+2721 
-2730 SADDSAAGD
+2730 
-2739 NITNVKMPGFTLGN
+2739 
-2753 IDADVTKVVVTVAHD
+2753 
-2768 GKNQQIELIKNGGVW
+2768 
-2783 RFTPGAAWTDGD
+2783 
-2795 YTLTVKVEDKAGNTN
+2795 
-2810 YSAPLTVTIDTQTSI
+2810 
-2825 DRIELLN
+2825 
-2832 DTGIVGD
+2832 
-2839 NLTNEARPQF
+2839 
-2849 HITVPTDVNSVQLS
+2849 
-2863 LDGGINWV
+2863 
-2871 NATLTSDGVWE
+2871 
-2882 YIWPTDLVENTYTL
+2882 
-2896 TVKATDVA
+2896 
-2904 GNTATETLNFII
+2904 
-2916 DTTLSTPTI
+2916 
-2925 TLDSADDSG
+2925 
-2934 TANDNK
+2934 
-2940 TNVKTPGFIIGGID
+2940 
-2954 SDVTQVVVQVMRD
+2954 
-2967 GHSEEVEL
+2967 
-2975 TQTNGQWRFVPGS
+2975 
-2988 AWTDGDYT
+2988 
-2996 LTVTVKDEAGNIRH
+2996 
-3010 SAPLTVTI
+3010 
-3018 DTQITIDHIEL
+3018 
-3029 VNDSGIPD
+3029 
-3037 DNLTNNVRPHFQ
+3037 
-3049 VTVPTDVNVVRLSI
+3049 VRLSI

-3104 GNKTTQQLDFIID
+3104 GNQTTQKLDFIID
-3117 TLLSEPTIVLDN
+3117 TMLSEPTIVLDS

-3138 NLTNVNKPTFLLG
+3138 NLTNANKPTFILG

-3161 VEVQHGGTKEVLTAT
+3161 VEVQYGGTKEVLTAT

-3322 PTIAMDSRDD
+3322 PTITMDSRDD

-3346 GFTIGNIDADAHS
+3346 GFTIGNIDSDAQS

-3406 NVRQSTPLVVTVD
+3406 NVRQSTPLIVTVD

-3472 TQGIEGV
+3472 AQGIEGV

-3612 LTVTVDTQIAIDRI
+3612 LTVTVDTQIAIDHI

-3719 LTPTIEL
+3719 MTPTIEL

-3840 RLTNHDRPVFDIHQV
+3840 RLTNHDRPVFDIRQV

-4302 TKTSAELRIEID
+4302 TKTSAELKIEID

-4530 ITSVTTPRFVIGN
+4530 ITSVTKPRFVIGN

-4558 SYSVTANGNNLWE
+4558 SYPVTANGNNLWE

-4835 IGSTLPNTIVS
+4835 VGNTLPNAIVS

-4969 NYELTFKVE
+4969 NYVLTFKVE

-5031 AGSTLTIRNPQG
+5031 AGSTLTIRSPQG

-5080 SQQKEI
+5080 SQQKDI

-5341 YQFDNAL
+5341 YQFDNVL

-5410 IFGEMNQ
+5410 ISGEMNQ

-5579 DTHIKVFTSE
+5579 DTHIQVFTSE
-5589 LDDNKSSSKTEWW
+5589 LDDNKSSSKTDWW
-5602 SNSDLITMR
+5602 SNSSTITMR
-5611 GTGEIGATVSLIVA
+5611 GMGEIGATVSLIVA
-5625 GVTLATAVVAATGR
+5625 GVTLATAVVAANGQ
-5639 WELSTDKLPEGTYD
+5639 WELSTDQLPEGKYD
-5653 ISLVIEDS
+5653 ITLSIEDN
-5661 AGNRWEDVREIFIDR
+5661 AGNRKEEVHEIFIDR

-5709 DSEGNTYTLTVPD
+5709 DSNGNTYTLTVPD

-5753 PLDIMKEVP
+5753 SLDIMKEVP

-5868 EDNGASDSDN
+5868 EDNGVSDSDN

-5905 NGVTDIYQATQG
+5905 NGVTDTYQATQG

-5931 GNYTLSVTVV
+5931 GTYTLSVTVV

-5993 ATHLRTE
+5993 ATHLRTV

-6010 VTAYSI
+6010 ETAYSI

-6109 NAMNVRGKTEDDIND
+6109 NAMNARGKTEDDIND

>member
-1 MGNKSIQKFFAD
+1 MRNKTIQKFFAD

-38 NITTPRGSVIIVN
+38 NITTSRGSVIIVN

-65 KFKDKTITG
+65 KFKDQTITG
-74 AKILGSVDLKDI
+74 SKILGSVDLKDI

-95 VDSAQVE
+95 VDTAQAE
-102 KKGNGKR
+102 KKGNGKQ
-109 RNKKEEEELKKQL
+109 RNKKEEEELKKQF

-144 AAEKALNEAFEVQNS
+144 AAEKALNEAFEVQS
-159 SKQIEEMLQ
+159 ASKQIEEMLQ

-181 QQSDASQQNTQA
+181 QQSDASQQNTQT
-193 KATQASKQNDAEKV
+193 KATQAFKQNDTEKV

-312 EAEAKTAD
+312 EAAATTAD

-395 FKDNELSEG
+395 FKNNELSEG

-424 SIITDTIAPE
+424 SIITDTIPPE
-434 KPTIELDDSSDSGI
+434 KPTLELDDSSDSGI

-499 KDGEYNITATA
+499 KDGDYNITATA
-510 TDIAGHTSATANL
+510 TDIAGHTSETANL

-539 TTNDS
+539 ATDDS

-566 AIISVINSE
+566 AIISVINIE

-585 DKGEWTF
+585 DQGEWTF

-627 IAPVPPTVSLE
+627 VAPVPPTVSLE
-638 DYVVLPN
+638 DFVVLPN

-721 TIQTEVVPPKAE
+721 TIQTEVVLPKAE

-785 WNFDISRNLS
+785 WTFDISRNLA

-809 GRTSSVDY
+809 GRTASVDY

-833 DSADSGVKGDMITKI
+833 DSADSGVKGDTITKI

-880 GVWNFQFTTAL
+880 GVWNFQFTTTL

-946 NPALTG
+946 SPALTG

-965 GALIAE
+965 GALFAE
-971 VRTNKDGRW
+971 VRTNKDGVW
-980 EYTLKADQG
+980 EYTLKPDQG
-989 LVDGDHRITASVEDI
+989 LVDGDHKITASVEDI

-1066 AMSDTQIGVATQQ
+1066 AASDTQIGVATQQ

-1101 KVEDIAGNKANSAI
+1101 KIEDIAGNKANSAVL
-1115 FDFTIDTT
+1115 DFTIDTT
-1123 VSTPVISLLSKD
+1123 ISTPVISLLSKD

-1150 GFAISGVDADAHRV
+1150 GFAISGVDVDAHRV

-1181 LNGSWLFIPGNTWAD
+1181 HNGSWLFTPGNTWAD

-1210 NTNYSAPL
+1210 NISHSAPL

-1263 RLSIDGGNSWVQAT
+1263 RLSIDGGNLWVKAT

-1304 DKAGNTVTK
+1304 DNAGNTVTK

-1336 GIQGDNMTNSTQP
+1336 GVQGDNMTNRTQP
-1349 TFALQHID
+1349 TFNLQHID
-1357 DDAVRVTVSVEH
+1357 DDVVRVTVSVEH

-1376 DATKGTGGWTFT
+1376 DAAKGASGWTFT
-1388 PPTSWA
+1388 PPASWA

-1401 VSVEDK
+1401 VSVEDA
-1407 AGNTSHSASLTVTV
+1407 AGNTSHSAPLTVRV
-1421 DTQIAINNIE
+1421 DTQIAIDSIE
-1431 LVNDSGIPDDNLTN
+1431 LVNDSGIPNDNLTN
-1445 NVRPHFQ
+1445 NVRPHFR
-1452 VTVPTDVNVVRLSID
+1452 VTVPADVNEVRLSID
-1467 GGKTWFNATQ
+1467 DGKTWVTAAQNTAG
-1477 SATPGVWDYIW
+1477 AWEYIW
-1488 PDDVADG
+1488 PDDVTDG
-1495 GYTLT
+1495 SHTVT
-1500 VEATDEAGNKATQT
+1500 VEATDEAGNKTTQT

-1551 TLNNIDTDVS
+1551 TLDNIDTDVS
-1561 RVIVEVMHNGIKQEV
+1561 RVMVEVMHNGIKQEV
-1576 PLVQTGGQW
+1576 QLVQTGGQW

-1591 DWADGDYIL
+1591 DWVDGDYIL

-1632 VNDSGIPG
+1632 VNDSGIPN

-1645 EARPHFQV
+1645 EARPHFRV

-1664 SIDGGKTWFDA
+1664 SIDDGKTWFDA
-1675 TQSATSGVWDYTWL
+1675 TPSAAQGVWDYTWL

-1697 TLMVEAS
+1697 TLVVEAT
-1704 DKAGNKTTQKLDFTI
+1704 DAAGNKTTQKLDFTI
-1719 DTILSEPTITLDSA
+1719 DTTLSEPTITLDSA

-1741 ITNVKMP
+1741 ITNVKTP
-1748 GFTLGNIDADVTKV
+1748 GFTLGNIDADVTRV
-1762 VVTVAHDGKNQQIE
+1762 VVTVEHDGKNQQIE

-1802 VEDKAGNTN
+1802 VEDEAGNIN

-1819 IDTQTSIDRIELLN
+1819 IDTQTSIDRIELIN

-1860 VQLSLDGG
+1860 VQLSIDGG
-1868 INWVNATLTSDGVW
+1868 TNWVNATLTSGGVW
-1882 EYIWPTDLVEN
+1882 EYTWPTALVEN

-1911 TLNFI
+1911 TLSFT

-1934 GTANDNKTN
+1934 GTVNDNMTN
-1943 VKTPGFIIG
+1943 VETPGFIIG
-1952 GIDSDV
+1952 GIDPDV
-1958 TQVVVQVMRD
+1958 TQVVVQVMHD
-1968 GHSEEVELTQTN
+1968 GHSEEVTLTQTN
-1980 GQWRFVPGS
+1980 GQWRFVPDS

-2016 VTIDTQITIDH
+2016 VTIDTQIAIDS

-2033 SGIPDDNLTNNVRPH
+2033 SGIPNDNLTNNVRPQ

-2054 TDVNVVRLSIDGG
+2054 TDVNEVRLSIDGG

-2073 TQSATPGVWDY
+2073 TPGATPGVWDY
-2084 TWLADVGEGKHTLTV
+2084 TWLTDVANGSHTLTV
-2099 EATDKA
+2099 EATDAA
-2105 GNKTTQQLDFI
+2105 GNKATQKLEFT
-2116 IDTLLSEPTIVLDN
+2116 IDTMLSEPTIALDS
-2130 TDDSGTKGDHLTN
+2130 TDDSGTKGDNLTN

-2149 LLGNIDADA
+2149 ILGNIDADA

-2168 GTKEVLTATKDATGN
+2168 GTKET
-2183 WSVTP
+2183 
-2188 TGTWADGDYTL
+2188 
-2199 TVRVEDEAGNEKHSA
+2199 
-2214 SLTVTVDTQITIDV
+2214 
-2228 IELVNDNGIPG
+2228 
-2239 DNMTNDAHPQFRVTV
+2239 
-2254 PGDVNEVSLSIDGG
+2254 
-2268 VTWVKATQSATPGVW
+2268 
-2283 NYTWPGTVPDGDY
+2283 
-2296 TLNVKATDNAGNTV
+2296 
-2310 TETLHFT
+2310 
-2317 IDTTLSTP
+2317 
-2325 VIVLDSAD
+2325 
-2333 DSGVHG
+2333 
-2339 DNMTNHTQP
+2339 
-2348 TFALQHIDDDAVRVT
+2348 
-2363 VSVEHGG
+2363 
-2370 VTTTFDATKDAGGWT
+2370 
-2385 FTPTGAWA
+2385 
-2393 DGDYTLSVSVEDKAG
+2393 
-2408 NTSHSASL
+2408 
-2416 TVTVDT
+2416 
-2422 QIAINNIEL
+2422 
-2431 VNDSGIPDDNL
+2431 
-2442 TNNVRP
+2442 
-2448 HFQVTVPTDVN
+2448 
-2459 VVRLS
+2459 
-2464 IDGGKTWFNATQS
+2464 
-2477 ATPGVWDYIWP
+2477 
-2488 DDVADGGYTLTVEAT
+2488 
-2503 DEAGNKAT
+2503 
-2511 QTLDFTIDTT
+2511 
-2521 LSVPTLSL
+2521 
-2529 DSADDSGIAGDNITN
+2529 
-2544 VKTPGFTLNNIDTD
+2544 
-2558 VSRVIVEVMHNGIKQ
+2558 
-2573 EVPLVQ
+2573 
-2579 TGGQWRF
+2579 
-2586 APTSDWA
+2586 
-2593 DGDYILTVKVEDR
+2593 
-2606 AGNVKQSAP
+2606 
-2615 LTVTVDTHIAID
+2615 
-2627 RIELVNDSGIPG
+2627 
-2639 DNLTNEARPHFQ
+2639 
-2651 VTVPADV
+2651 
-2658 NGVRLSIDGGKTWFD
+2658 
-2673 ATQSATSG
+2673 
-2681 VWDYTWLTNV
+2681 
-2691 ANGPHT
+2691 
-2697 LMVEASDK
+2697 
-2705 AGNKTTQKLD
+2705 
-2715 FTIDTI
+2715 
-2721 LSEPTITLD
+2721 
-2730 SADDSAAGD
+2730 
-2739 NITNVKMPGFTLGN
+2739 
-2753 IDADVTKVVVTVAHD
+2753 
-2768 GKNQQIELIKNGGVW
+2768 
-2783 RFTPGAAWTDGD
+2783 
-2795 YTLTVKVEDKAGNTN
+2795 
-2810 YSAPLTVTIDTQTSI
+2810 
-2825 DRIELLN
+2825 
-2832 DTGIVGD
+2832 
-2839 NLTNEARPQF
+2839 
-2849 HITVPTDVNSVQLS
+2849 
-2863 LDGGINWV
+2863 
-2871 NATLTSDGVWE
+2871 
-2882 YIWPTDLVENTYTL
+2882 
-2896 TVKATDVA
+2896 
-2904 GNTATETLNFII
+2904 
-2916 DTTLSTPTI
+2916 
-2925 TLDSADDSG
+2925 
-2934 TANDNK
+2934 
-2940 TNVKTPGFIIGGID
+2940 
-2954 SDVTQVVVQVMRD
+2954 
-2967 GHSEEVEL
+2967 
-2975 TQTNGQWRFVPGS
+2975 
-2988 AWTDGDYT
+2988 
-2996 LTVTVKDEAGNIRH
+2996 
-3010 SAPLTVTI
+3010 
-3018 DTQITIDHIEL
+3018 
-3029 VNDSGIPD
+3029 
-3037 DNLTNNVRPHFQ
+3037 
-3049 VTVPTDVNVVRLSI
+3049 
-3063 DGGKTWFNAT
+3063 
-3073 QSATPGVWDYTW
+3073 
-3085 LADVGEG
+3085 
-3092 KHTLTVEATDKA
+3092 
-3104 GNKTTQQLDFIID
+3104 
-3117 TLLSEPTIVLDN
+3117 
-3129 TDDSGTKGD
+3129 
-3138 NLTNVNKPTFLLG
+3138 
-3151 NIDADARYVT
+3151 
-3161 VEVQHGGTKEVLTAT
+3161 LTAT

-3183 SVTPTGT
+3183 SVIPTGT
-3190 WADGDYTLTVRVED
+3190 WADGSYTLTVKVED
-3204 DAGNVKY
+3204 EAGNVKH
-3211 SAPLT
+3211 STPLT
-3216 VTVDTQITIDVIELV
+3216 VTVDTHITIDNIELV

-3244 VRPHFRVTVPGD
+3244 VRPQFRVTVPGD
-3256 VNEVRLSIDGGN
+3256 VNEVRLSINGGT
-3268 TWVRATQGT
+3268 TWVNATQG
-3277 AGIWDYT
+3277 APGRWDYT
-3284 WPKDVTDGLHT
+3284 WPDDVTDGLYT
-3295 LTVEATDKAGNKT
+3295 LTVEATDAAGNKT
-3308 TQTLDFTIDTRLST
+3308 TQTLNFTIDTQLSI
-3322 PTIAMDSRDD
+3322 PTIMMDRGDD
-3332 TGAIGDHITSVKRP
+3332 TGAPGDHITSVKTP
-3346 GFTIGNIDADAHS
+3346 GFTIGNIDSDAHS

-3372 VTLTQVGGQWRF
+3372 VKLTQVGGQWRF

-3419 TQTSITDITL
+3419 TQTSITNIKL
-3429 VNDHGVPDDNLTNS
+3429 VNDNGEPDDNLTND

-3450 TVPADVNSVQLSI
+3450 TVPVDVNSVQLSI
-3463 DGGANWVSA
+3463 DGGTNWVSA
-3472 TQGIEGV
+3472 TQGVKGV

-3486 DMGDGKHTLTVMV
+3486 ELGDGKHTLTVMV
-3499 TDRAGNTATQTLEFF
+3499 TDAAGNTATQTLDFR
-3514 IDTRLSTPTI
+3514 IDTQLSTPTI
-3524 ALDSTDDTGTP
+3524 ALDSADDTGTP

-3548 LQNIDSDVINV
+3548 LQNIDPDVINV
-3559 TVSVTHNGTT
+3559 TVSVTHKGTT

-3612 LTVTVDTQIAIDRI
+3612 LTVTVDTQIAINHI
-3626 ELVNDSGVPGDNVTK
+3626 ELVNDSGVPGDNMTK
-3641 HVRPQFQISVPDDVE
+3641 HVRPQFQISVPEDVE
-3656 KVLLSIDGGTTWV
+3656 KVLLSIDGGTTWFSA
-3669 TAIKSSTAGI
+3669 TKSPTQGI

-3698 VTDGAGNK
+3698 ATDAAGN
-3706 MTETL
+3706 TTRQSL
-3711 NFTIDITL
+3711 NFSIDITL
-3719 LTPTIEL
+3719 STPTIEL
-3726 APDQDTGQNKND
+3726 APDQDTGQIKND

-3745 PVFVL
+3745 PIFVL
-3750 GSIDKDVRH
+3750 GHIDKDVQH
-3759 VELSIEHNGT
+3759 VVLNIEHNGT

-3781 WRYRPDSALADGS
+3781 WRYRPDAALGDGS
-3794 YTFTVTVTDVAGNQ
+3794 YKLTVTVTDVAGNQ
-3808 QTSAPLKVTIDGT
+3808 QTSAPLTVTIDGT
-3821 LTTPVIELAAGE
+3821 LATPTIELAAGE

-3840 RLTNHDRPVFDIHQV
+3840 RLTNHDRPVFDIHQI
-3855 DSDVTRVM
+3855 DADVTRVM

-3873 EEAAVFT
+3873 EEAAVLT
-3880 NGQWRFTPS
+3880 NGQWSFSPS
-3889 ASWADGSYQL
+3889 ASWADGAYQL
-3899 AVVVEDL
+3899 VVVVEDL
-3906 AGNVKESAPFE
+3906 AGNVKESAPLE

-3926 NNIVLLNDT
+3926 DNIVLLTDT
-3935 GVQNDQLTNVAK
+3935 GVQDDQLTNVSE
-3947 PSFRIDVPGDV
+3947 PSFRIDVPADV
-3958 VQVRVTLDGGANWNV
+3958 VQVRVTLDGGTSWSLV
-3973 IRKNA
+3973 RKNA

-3984 DSPNTLVDGT
+3984 ESPNTLGDGT
-3994 YTLRVEATDEAGN
+3994 HTLRVEATDEAGN

-4017 DTNIQVP
+4017 DTRIQVP
-4024 TIALD
+4024 TIALG

-4042 TNISRPTFTIGNVDP
+4042 TNISRPNFTIGNVDP

-4072 ATKVGAGW
+4072 AIKVGSGW
-4080 QFTPGNAIP
+4080 EFTPGNAIP

-4133 SDVDNITKVDKPQF
+4133 SHVDNITNVNKPQF

-4188 DGQHTLLV
+4188 DGQHSLLV

-4242 NKPVFIIG
+4242 NKPMFIIG

-4256 SHIVVHIDGRDYT
+4256 SHIVIHIDGRDYT

-4274 GNLTFTPDQPLSDG
+4274 GNLTFTPEQPLSDG

-4302 TKTSAELRIEID
+4302 TKTSAELQIEID

-4337 NATRPSFEIA
+4337 NANRPSFEIV

-4383 PDGHYT
+4383 SDGHYT

-4404 TLGFTVDTQIDG
+4404 TLDFTVDTQVDG

-4458 KSSTLTQGAGNKWL
+4458 KSSTLTQGTGNKWL

-4514 IDLLDADDT
+4514 IDLLDADDS

-4530 ITSVTTPRFVIGN
+4530 ITNVTKPRFVIGN

-4558 SYSVTANGNNLWE
+4558 SYPVTANGNSLWE

-4596 SETKLPFT
+4596 SETTLPFT

-4619 DTGNSNSDNLT
+4619 DTGSSNSDNLT

-4654 KSGREVLKQTITVGA
+4654 KSGREVLKHTITVGA

-4677 NILPDGMYTINVVA
+4677 NILPDGTYTINVVA

-4719 DPSIDDQHEATSL
+4719 DSSIDDLHEATSL

-4835 IGSTLPNTIVS
+4835 VGSTLPNTIVS

-4863 RYTFQLSEMKDG
+4863 RYTFQLPEMKDG
-4875 HYVVQVGIVNPRD
+4875 QYVVQVGIVNPRD
-4888 NSELRST
+4888 NSELRSA

-4923 VTPEIGGTSEPNSK
+4923 VAPEIGGTSEPNSK

-4969 NYELTFKVE
+4969 NYVLTFKVE

-4997 ISPLTVVLREADDSG
+4997 IAPLTVVLREADDSG
-5012 KVGDWITNKSHVT
+5012 KVGDWITNKPHVT

-5043 VVIATLVVGNDGRW
+5043 GVIATLVVGDDGRW

-5080 SQQKEI
+5080 SQQKDI
-5086 LIEHDTQIEISDISL
+5086 LIEHDTHIEISDISL

-5136 NGVLQGTV
+5136 NGVLQATV
-5144 EASSSGNIS
+5144 EASSSGNIT
-5153 YTMPAN
+5153 YTMPEN
-5159 SADGEYQV
+5159 SADGDYQV
-5167 QFVATDT
+5167 QFVATDI

-5180 SAITTVTIDSQI
+5180 SAVTTVTIDSQI
-5192 AVFDIDEDS
+5192 AVFNIDEDS
-5201 LPALSNNRALS
+5201 LPAISNNRALS

-5235 MVEADGTW
+5235 MVEADGSW

-5250 DDGTFNIHFSI
+5250 DDGTFNIHLSI

-5268 EVSKDYSVDV
+5268 QVSKNYSVDV
-5278 DSSTDFPTLNLEDA
+5278 DSSTAFPTLSLEDS
-5292 SNSGSLD
+5292 SNSGSVD
-5299 DLITNHNKPVLVGT
+5299 DLITNHNKPSFVGT

-5333 VLEDGTWS
+5333 VREDGTWS

-5375 IDTSTFIDNPAMV
+5375 IDTSTFIDNPVMM

-5403 QTRPTFS
+5403 QTRPAFS

-5417 SVQIFIDGVLVDTIT
+5417 SVQVFIDGVLVDTIT
-5432 VTDRNQVYRPE
+5432 VTDRNQVYRPA

-5481 VAIDSIGGQTLAEMT
+5481 VVIDSIDGQTLAEMT
-5496 GSDGKIYITDT
+5496 GSDGKIYITDK
-5507 TRNLLFSG
+5507 TRNLMFSG

-5528 GLNVGEVWVNEKGH
+5528 GLNVGEIWANDKGH
-5542 WQMPVNPLYFTEG
+5542 WQMPVSPVYFTEG
-5555 QLDITVKSTDR
+5555 QLDINVKSTDR
-5566 AGNVNQEKYSIWV
+5566 GGNVNQENYSIWV
-5579 DTHIKVFTSE
+5579 DTYIQVFTSE
-5589 LDDNKSSSKTEWW
+5589 LDDNKALSKTDWW

-5625 GVTLATAVVAATGR
+5625 GVTLATAVVAATGQ
-5639 WELSTDKLPEGTYD
+5639 WELSTDKLQEGTYD

-5661 AGNRWEDVREIFIDR
+5661 AGNRWEVVQEIFIDR
-5676 TPPNAPVVT
+5676 TPPSAPVVN
-5685 YSDIVNDLIIMQ
+5685 YSDVVNDLIIMQ

-5753 PLDIMKEVP
+5753 PLDIMKETP
-5762 VISLSPDSDSGTV
+5762 VISLSVDSDSGTV
-5775 GDNITRDKQ
+5775 GDNITRDNQ

-5813 ADGVWFFT
+5813 ADGVWFFM

-5833 SVIASDAAGNQ
+5833 SVIASDVAGNQ

-5899 TVNVTH
+5899 TVNVAH
-5905 NGVTDIYQATQG
+5905 NGVTDTYQATQG

-5931 GNYTLSVTVV
+5931 GTYTLSVTVV

-5959 TVTVTADS
+5959 MVTVTADNL
-5967 QHDDASDDATA
+5967 HDDASDDATP
-5978 TAVTPPE
+5978 TVVTPPE
-5985 SETVNAES
+5985 SETANAES
-5993 ATHLRTE
+5993 DTHLRTV

-6010 VTAYSI
+6010 EPAYSI

-6048 SIMFEGEEFTLPI
+6048 SVMFEGEEFTLPI

-6081 DVKFIDKDNDFLIKE
+6081 DVKFLDKDADFLIME

-6109 NAMNVRGKTEDDIND
+6109 NAMNARGKTEDDIND

-6142 AVNEVTLP
+6142 AVNEVALP

>member
-627 IAPVPPTVSLE
+627 IAPVSPTVSLE

-1477 SATPGVWDYIW
+1477 SATPGVWDY
-1488 PDDVADG
+1488 
-1495 GYTLT
+1495 
-1500 VEATDEAGNKATQT
+1500 
-1514 LDFTIDTTLSVPT
+1514 
-1527 LSLDSADDSGIA
+1527 
-1539 GDNITNVKTPGF
+1539 
-1551 TLNNIDTDVS
+1551 
-1561 RVIVEVMHNGIKQEV
+1561 
-1576 PLVQTGGQW
+1576 
-1585 RFAPTS
+1585 
-1591 DWADGDYIL
+1591 
-1600 TVKVEDR
+1600 
-1607 AGNVKQSAPLT
+1607 
-1618 VTVDTHIAIDRIEL
+1618 
-1632 VNDSGIPG
+1632 
-1640 DNLTN
+1640 
-1645 EARPHFQV
+1645 
-1653 TVPADVNGVRL
+1653 
-1664 SIDGGKTWFDA
+1664 
-1675 TQSATSGVWDYTWL
+1675 
-1689 TNVANGPH
+1689 
-1697 TLMVEAS
+1697 
-1704 DKAGNKTTQKLDFTI
+1704 
-1719 DTILSEPTITLDSA
+1719 
-1733 DDSAAGDN
+1733 
-1741 ITNVKMP
+1741 
-1748 GFTLGNIDADVTKV
+1748 
-1762 VVTVAHDGKNQQIE
+1762 
-1776 LIKNGGVWRFTPGAA
+1776 
-1791 WTDGDYTLTVK
+1791 
-1802 VEDKAGNTN
+1802 
-1811 YSAPLTVT
+1811 
-1819 IDTQTSIDRIELLN
+1819 
-1833 DTGIVGDNLTNEAR
+1833 
-1847 PQFHITVPTDVNS
+1847 
-1860 VQLSLDGG
+1860 
-1868 INWVNATLTSDGVW
+1868 
-1882 EYIWPTDLVEN
+1882 
-1893 TYTLTVKA
+1893 
-1901 TDVAGNTATE
+1901 
-1911 TLNFI
+1911 
-1916 IDTTLS
+1916 
-1922 TPTITLDSADDS
+1922 
-1934 GTANDNKTN
+1934 
-1943 VKTPGFIIG
+1943 
-1952 GIDSDV
+1952 
-1958 TQVVVQVMRD
+1958 
-1968 GHSEEVELTQTN
+1968 
-1980 GQWRFVPGS
+1980 
-1989 AWTDGDYTLTVT
+1989 
-2001 VKDEAGNIRHSAPLT
+2001 
-2016 VTIDTQITIDH
+2016 
-2027 IELVND
+2027 
-2033 SGIPDDNLTNNVRPH
+2033 
-2048 FQVTVP
+2048 
-2054 TDVNVVRLSIDGG
+2054 
-2067 KTWFNA
+2067 
-2073 TQSATPGVWDY
+2073 
-2084 TWLADVGEGKHTLTV
+2084 
-2099 EATDKA
+2099 
-2105 GNKTTQQLDFI
+2105 
-2116 IDTLLSEPTIVLDN
+2116 
-2130 TDDSGTKGDHLTN
+2130 
-2143 VNKPTF
+2143 
-2149 LLGNIDADA
+2149 
-2158 RYVTVEVQHG
+2158 
-2168 GTKEVLTATKDATGN
+2168 
-2183 WSVTP
+2183 
-2188 TGTWADGDYTL
+2188 
-2199 TVRVEDEAGNEKHSA
+2199 
-2214 SLTVTVDTQITIDV
+2214 
-2228 IELVNDNGIPG
+2228 
-2239 DNMTNDAHPQFRVTV
+2239 
-2254 PGDVNEVSLSIDGG
+2254 
-2268 VTWVKATQSATPGVW
+2268 
-2283 NYTWPGTVPDGDY
+2283 
-2296 TLNVKATDNAGNTV
+2296 
-2310 TETLHFT
+2310 
-2317 IDTTLSTP
+2317 
-2325 VIVLDSAD
+2325 
-2333 DSGVHG
+2333 
-2339 DNMTNHTQP
+2339 
-2348 TFALQHIDDDAVRVT
+2348 
-2363 VSVEHGG
+2363 
-2370 VTTTFDATKDAGGWT
+2370 
-2385 FTPTGAWA
+2385 
-2393 DGDYTLSVSVEDKAG
+2393 
-2408 NTSHSASL
+2408 
-2416 TVTVDT
+2416 
-2422 QIAINNIEL
+2422 
-2431 VNDSGIPDDNL
+2431 
-2442 TNNVRP
+2442 
-2448 HFQVTVPTDVN
+2448 
-2459 VVRLS
+2459 
-2464 IDGGKTWFNATQS
+2464 
-2477 ATPGVWDYIWP
+2477 
-2488 DDVADGGYTLTVEAT
+2488 
-2503 DEAGNKAT
+2503 
-2511 QTLDFTIDTT
+2511 
-2521 LSVPTLSL
+2521 
-2529 DSADDSGIAGDNITN
+2529 
-2544 VKTPGFTLNNIDTD
+2544 
-2558 VSRVIVEVMHNGIKQ
+2558 
-2573 EVPLVQ
+2573 
-2579 TGGQWRF
+2579 
-2586 APTSDWA
+2586 
-2593 DGDYILTVKVEDR
+2593 
-2606 AGNVKQSAP
+2606 
-2615 LTVTVDTHIAID
+2615 
-2627 RIELVNDSGIPG
+2627 
-2639 DNLTNEARPHFQ
+2639 
-2651 VTVPADV
+2651 
-2658 NGVRLSIDGGKTWFD
+2658 
-2673 ATQSATSG
+2673 
-2681 VWDYTWLTNV
+2681 
-2691 ANGPHT
+2691 
-2697 LMVEASDK
+2697 
-2705 AGNKTTQKLD
+2705 
-2715 FTIDTI
+2715 
-2721 LSEPTITLD
+2721 
-2730 SADDSAAGD
+2730 
-2739 NITNVKMPGFTLGN
+2739 
-2753 IDADVTKVVVTVAHD
+2753 
-2768 GKNQQIELIKNGGVW
+2768 
-2783 RFTPGAAWTDGD
+2783 
-2795 YTLTVKVEDKAGNTN
+2795 
-2810 YSAPLTVTIDTQTSI
+2810 
-2825 DRIELLN
+2825 
-2832 DTGIVGD
+2832 
-2839 NLTNEARPQF
+2839 
-2849 HITVPTDVNSVQLS
+2849 
-2863 LDGGINWV
+2863 
-2871 NATLTSDGVWE
+2871 
-2882 YIWPTDLVENTYTL
+2882 
-2896 TVKATDVA
+2896 
-2904 GNTATETLNFII
+2904 
-2916 DTTLSTPTI
+2916 
-2925 TLDSADDSG
+2925 
-2934 TANDNK
+2934 
-2940 TNVKTPGFIIGGID
+2940 
-2954 SDVTQVVVQVMRD
+2954 
-2967 GHSEEVEL
+2967 
-2975 TQTNGQWRFVPGS
+2975 
-2988 AWTDGDYT
+2988 
-2996 LTVTVKDEAGNIRH
+2996 
-3010 SAPLTVTI
+3010 
-3018 DTQITIDHIEL
+3018 
-3029 VNDSGIPD
+3029 
-3037 DNLTNNVRPHFQ
+3037 
-3049 VTVPTDVNVVRLSI
+3049 
-3063 DGGKTWFNAT
+3063 
-3073 QSATPGVWDYTW
+3073 TW

-3365 QGGNSQE
+3365 QGGNSQG

-4558 SYSVTANGNNLWE
+4558 SYPVTANGNNLWE

>member
-38 NITTPRGSVIIVN
+38 NITTPHGSVIIVN

-102 KKGNGKR
+102 KKGDGKR

-122 DDAENAKKEA
+122 DEAENAKKEA

-448 KNDNITNSTL
+448 KNDSITNSTL

-539 TTNDS
+539 TTDDS

-592 NFTSDSVEGIN
+592 NFTSDSVEGVN

-627 IAPVPPTVSLE
+627 VAPVPPTVSLE
-638 DYVVLPN
+638 DFVVLPN

-1066 AMSDTQIGVATQQ
+1066 AASDTQIGVATQQ

-1101 KVEDIAGNKANSAI
+1101 KVEDIAGNKANSAV

-1181 LNGSWLFIPGNTWAD
+1181 LNGSWLFTPGNTWAD

-1328 VLDSADDT
+1328 VLNSADDT
-1336 GIQGDNMTNSTQP
+1336 GVQGDNMTNSTQP

-1376 DATKGTGGWTFT
+1376 DATKGVGGWSFT
-1388 PPTSWA
+1388 PTGAWA

-1477 SATPGVWDYIW
+1477 NATPGVWDYIW

-1500 VEATDEAGNKATQT
+1500 VEATDEAGNKTTQT

-1561 RVIVEVMHNGIKQEV
+1561 RVTVEVMHNGIKQEV

-1675 TQSATSGVWDYTWL
+1675 TQSATPGVWDYTWL

-1704 DKAGNKTTQKLDFTI
+1704 DKAGNKTTQKLDFII
-1719 DTILSEPTITLDSA
+1719 DTMLSEPTITLDSA

-1868 INWVNATLTSDGVW
+1868 INWVNATLTPDGVW

-2016 VTIDTQITIDH
+2016 VTIDTQIAIDH

-2105 GNKTTQQLDFI
+2105 GNQTTQKLDFI

-2130 TDDSGTKGDHLTN
+2130 TDDSG
-2143 VNKPTF
+2143 
-2149 LLGNIDADA
+2149 I
-2158 RYVTVEVQHG
+2158 
-2168 GTKEVLTATKDATGN
+2168 
-2183 WSVTP
+2183 
-2188 TGTWADGDYTL
+2188 
-2199 TVRVEDEAGNEKHSA
+2199 
-2214 SLTVTVDTQITIDV
+2214 
-2228 IELVNDNGIPG
+2228 
-2239 DNMTNDAHPQFRVTV
+2239 
-2254 PGDVNEVSLSIDGG
+2254 
-2268 VTWVKATQSATPGVW
+2268 
-2283 NYTWPGTVPDGDY
+2283 
-2296 TLNVKATDNAGNTV
+2296 
-2310 TETLHFT
+2310 
-2317 IDTTLSTP
+2317 
-2325 VIVLDSAD
+2325 
-2333 DSGVHG
+2333 
-2339 DNMTNHTQP
+2339 
-2348 TFALQHIDDDAVRVT
+2348 
-2363 VSVEHGG
+2363 
-2370 VTTTFDATKDAGGWT
+2370 
-2385 FTPTGAWA
+2385 
-2393 DGDYTLSVSVEDKAG
+2393 
-2408 NTSHSASL
+2408 
-2416 TVTVDT
+2416 
-2422 QIAINNIEL
+2422 
-2431 VNDSGIPDDNL
+2431 
-2442 TNNVRP
+2442 
-2448 HFQVTVPTDVN
+2448 
-2459 VVRLS
+2459 
-2464 IDGGKTWFNATQS
+2464 
-2477 ATPGVWDYIWP
+2477 
-2488 DDVADGGYTLTVEAT
+2488 
-2503 DEAGNKAT
+2503 
-2511 QTLDFTIDTT
+2511 
-2521 LSVPTLSL
+2521 
-2529 DSADDSGIAGDNITN
+2529 
-2544 VKTPGFTLNNIDTD
+2544 
-2558 VSRVIVEVMHNGIKQ
+2558 
-2573 EVPLVQ
+2573 
-2579 TGGQWRF
+2579 
-2586 APTSDWA
+2586 
-2593 DGDYILTVKVEDR
+2593 
-2606 AGNVKQSAP
+2606 
-2615 LTVTVDTHIAID
+2615 
-2627 RIELVNDSGIPG
+2627 
-2639 DNLTNEARPHFQ
+2639 
-2651 VTVPADV
+2651 
-2658 NGVRLSIDGGKTWFD
+2658 
-2673 ATQSATSG
+2673 
-2681 VWDYTWLTNV
+2681 
-2691 ANGPHT
+2691 
-2697 LMVEASDK
+2697 
-2705 AGNKTTQKLD
+2705 
-2715 FTIDTI
+2715 
-2721 LSEPTITLD
+2721 
-2730 SADDSAAGD
+2730 
-2739 NITNVKMPGFTLGN
+2739 
-2753 IDADVTKVVVTVAHD
+2753 
-2768 GKNQQIELIKNGGVW
+2768 
-2783 RFTPGAAWTDGD
+2783 
-2795 YTLTVKVEDKAGNTN
+2795 
-2810 YSAPLTVTIDTQTSI
+2810 
-2825 DRIELLN
+2825 
-2832 DTGIVGD
+2832 
-2839 NLTNEARPQF
+2839 
-2849 HITVPTDVNSVQLS
+2849 
-2863 LDGGINWV
+2863 
-2871 NATLTSDGVWE
+2871 
-2882 YIWPTDLVENTYTL
+2882 
-2896 TVKATDVA
+2896 
-2904 GNTATETLNFII
+2904 
-2916 DTTLSTPTI
+2916 
-2925 TLDSADDSG
+2925 
-2934 TANDNK
+2934 
-2940 TNVKTPGFIIGGID
+2940 
-2954 SDVTQVVVQVMRD
+2954 
-2967 GHSEEVEL
+2967 
-2975 TQTNGQWRFVPGS
+2975 
-2988 AWTDGDYT
+2988 
-2996 LTVTVKDEAGNIRH
+2996 
-3010 SAPLTVTI
+3010 
-3018 DTQITIDHIEL
+3018 
-3029 VNDSGIPD
+3029 
-3037 DNLTNNVRPHFQ
+3037 
-3049 VTVPTDVNVVRLSI
+3049 
-3063 DGGKTWFNAT
+3063 
-3073 QSATPGVWDYTW
+3073 
-3085 LADVGEG
+3085 
-3092 KHTLTVEATDKA
+3092 
-3104 GNKTTQQLDFIID
+3104 
-3117 TLLSEPTIVLDN
+3117 
-3129 TDDSGTKGD
+3129 KGD
-3138 NLTNVNKPTFLLG
+3138 NLTNANKPTFLLG

-3204 DAGNVKY
+3204 EAGNVKY

-3216 VTVDTQITIDVIELV
+3216 VTVDTQITIDAIELV

-3322 PTIAMDSRDD
+3322 PTITMDSRDD

-3346 GFTIGNIDADAHS
+3346 GFTIGNIDSDAQS

-3406 NVRQSTPLVVTVD
+3406 NVRQSTPLIVTVD

-3472 TQGIEGV
+3472 AQGIEGV

-3612 LTVTVDTQIAIDRI
+3612 LTVTVDTQIAIDHI
-3626 ELVNDSGVPGDNVTK
+3626 ELVNDSGVPGDNITK

-3690 GQHTLTVE
+3690 GQHTLIVE

-3706 MTETL
+3706 MTGTL
-3711 NFTIDITL
+3711 DFTIDITL

-3840 RLTNHDRPVFDIHQV
+3840 RLTNHDRPVFDIRQV

-3906 AGNVKESAPFE
+3906 AGNVKESAPLE

-3958 VQVRVTLDGGANWNV
+3958 IQVRVTLDGGANWNV

-4188 DGQHTLLV
+4188 DGKHTLLV

-4302 TKTSAELRIEID
+4302 TKTSAELQIEID

-4329 VNDHDNVT
+4329 INDHDNVT

-4530 ITSVTTPRFVIGN
+4530 ITSVTKPRFVIGN

-4558 SYSVTANGNNLWE
+4558 SYPVTANGNNLWE

-4619 DTGNSNSDNLT
+4619 DTGSSNSDNLT

-4654 KSGREVLKQTITVGA
+4654 KSGREVLKHTITVGA

-4719 DPSIDDQHEATSL
+4719 DPSIDDQYEATSL
-4732 RPEFKGFAEAFSTIM
+4732 RPEFKGLAEAFSTIM

-4835 IGSTLPNTIVS
+4835 VGNTLPNAIVS

-4969 NYELTFKVE
+4969 NYVLTFKVE

-5080 SQQKEI
+5080 SQQKDI

-5299 DLITNHNKPVLVGT
+5299 DLITSHNKPVLVGT

-5375 IDTSTFIDNPAMV
+5375 IDTSTFIDNPVMM

-5403 QTRPTFS
+5403 QTRPAFS
-5410 IFGEMNQ
+5410 IYGEMNQ

-5528 GLNVGEVWVNEKGH
+5528 GLNVGEVWVNDKGH

-5579 DTHIKVFTSE
+5579 DTHIQVFTSE
-5589 LDDNKSSSKTEWW
+5589 LDDNKSSSKTDWW
-5602 SNSDLITMR
+5602 SNSSTITMR
-5611 GTGEIGATVSLIVA
+5611 GMGEIGATVSLIVA
-5625 GVTLATAVVAATGR
+5625 GVTLATAVVAANGQ
-5639 WELSTDKLPEGTYD
+5639 WELSTDQLPEGKYD
-5653 ISLVIEDS
+5653 ITLSIEDN
-5661 AGNRWEDVREIFIDR
+5661 AGNRKEEVHEIFIDR

-5709 DSEGNTYTLTVPD
+5709 DSNGNTYTLTVPD

-5753 PLDIMKEVP
+5753 PLDIMKETP

-5775 GDNITRDKQ
+5775 GDNITRDNQ

-5868 EDNGASDSDN
+5868 EGNGASDSDN
-5878 VTNHTQ
+5878 VTNHNHTQ

-5931 GNYTLSVTVV
+5931 GTYTLSVTVV

-5947 QQSASLAVTVDS
+5947 LQSASLEVTVDS

-5967 QHDDASDDATA
+5967 QHDDASDDATP

-5993 ATHLRTE
+5993 ATHLRTV

-6010 VTAYSI
+6010 ETAYSI

-6048 SIMFEGEEFTLPI
+6048 SVMFEGEEFTLPI

-6081 DVKFIDKDNDFLIKE
+6081 DVKFLDKDDDFLIKE

-6109 NAMNVRGKTEDDIND
+6109 NAMNARGKTEDDIND

-6136 GAIDVF
+6136 GAIEVF

>member
-159 SKQIEEMLQ
+159 SKQMEEMLQ
-168 NFLADNVAKDNLA
+168 EFLADNVAKDNLA

-424 SIITDTIAPE
+424 SIITDTIPPE

-539 TTNDS
+539 TTDDS

-575 TGEEVIFKAN
+575 TGEEVVFKAN
-585 DKGEWTF
+585 DQGEWTF

-952 TAAPYSTVKLYID
+952 TAAPYSTVKLYVD

-1036 ISDDNLTN
+1036 IADDNLTN

-1066 AMSDTQIGVATQQ
+1066 AASDTQIGVATQQ

-1101 KVEDIAGNKANSAI
+1101 KVEDIAGNKANSAV

-1181 LNGSWLFIPGNTWAD
+1181 LNGSWLFTPGNTWAD

-1210 NTNYSAPL
+1210 NTNYSTPL

-1263 RLSIDGGNSWVQAT
+1263 RLSIDGGHSWVQAT

-1313 TIDFAVDT
+1313 TIDFAVDS

-1328 VLDSADDT
+1328 VLNNADDT
-1336 GIQGDNMTNSTQP
+1336 GIQGDNLTNRTQP
-1349 TFALQHID
+1349 TFALQQID

-1388 PPTSWA
+1388 PPALWA

-1431 LVNDSGIPDDNLTN
+1431 LVNDSGIPNDNLTN
-1445 NVRPHFQ
+1445 NVRPQFQ

-1477 SATPGVWDYIW
+1477 GATPGAWDYIW

-1500 VEATDEAGNKATQT
+1500 VEATDKAGNQTTQE

-1591 DWADGDYIL
+1591 DWGDGDYIL

-1704 DKAGNKTTQKLDFTI
+1704 DKAGNKTTQKLDFII
-1719 DTILSEPTITLDSA
+1719 DTMLSEPTITLDSA

-2016 VTIDTQITIDH
+2016 VTIDTQIAIDH

-2105 GNKTTQQLDFI
+2105 GNQTTQKLDFI
-2116 IDTLLSEPTIVLDN
+2116 IDTLLSEPTIVLDS
-2130 TDDSGTKGDHLTN
+2130 TDDSGTKGDNLTN

-2199 TVRVEDEAGNEKHSA
+2199 TVRVEDDAGNEKHSA

-2333 DSGVHG
+2333 DTGIQG
-2339 DNMTNHTQP
+2339 DNMTNRTQP
-2348 TFALQHIDDDAVRVT
+2348 TFNLQHIDDDAVRVT

-2370 VTTTFDATKDAGGWT
+2370 VTTTFDVTKDAGGWT
-2385 FTPTGAWA
+2385 FTPPTSWGA
-2393 DGDYTLSVSVEDKAG
+2393 GDYTLSVSVEDKAG

-2448 HFQVTVPTDVN
+2448 QFQVKVPTDVN
-2459 VVRLS
+2459 
-2464 IDGGKTWFNATQS
+2464 
-2477 ATPGVWDYIWP
+2477 
-2488 DDVADGGYTLTVEAT
+2488 E
-2503 DEAGNKAT
+2503 
-2511 QTLDFTIDTT
+2511 
-2521 LSVPTLSL
+2521 
-2529 DSADDSGIAGDNITN
+2529 
-2544 VKTPGFTLNNIDTD
+2544 
-2558 VSRVIVEVMHNGIKQ
+2558 
-2573 EVPLVQ
+2573 
-2579 TGGQWRF
+2579 
-2586 APTSDWA
+2586 
-2593 DGDYILTVKVEDR
+2593 
-2606 AGNVKQSAP
+2606 
-2615 LTVTVDTHIAID
+2615 
-2627 RIELVNDSGIPG
+2627 
-2639 DNLTNEARPHFQ
+2639 
-2651 VTVPADV
+2651 
-2658 NGVRLSIDGGKTWFD
+2658 
-2673 ATQSATSG
+2673 
-2681 VWDYTWLTNV
+2681 
-2691 ANGPHT
+2691 
-2697 LMVEASDK
+2697 
-2705 AGNKTTQKLD
+2705 
-2715 FTIDTI
+2715 
-2721 LSEPTITLD
+2721 
-2730 SADDSAAGD
+2730 
-2739 NITNVKMPGFTLGN
+2739 
-2753 IDADVTKVVVTVAHD
+2753 
-2768 GKNQQIELIKNGGVW
+2768 
-2783 RFTPGAAWTDGD
+2783 
-2795 YTLTVKVEDKAGNTN
+2795 
-2810 YSAPLTVTIDTQTSI
+2810 
-2825 DRIELLN
+2825 
-2832 DTGIVGD
+2832 
-2839 NLTNEARPQF
+2839 
-2849 HITVPTDVNSVQLS
+2849 
-2863 LDGGINWV
+2863 
-2871 NATLTSDGVWE
+2871 
-2882 YIWPTDLVENTYTL
+2882 
-2896 TVKATDVA
+2896 
-2904 GNTATETLNFII
+2904 
-2916 DTTLSTPTI
+2916 
-2925 TLDSADDSG
+2925 
-2934 TANDNK
+2934 
-2940 TNVKTPGFIIGGID
+2940 
-2954 SDVTQVVVQVMRD
+2954 
-2967 GHSEEVEL
+2967 
-2975 TQTNGQWRFVPGS
+2975 
-2988 AWTDGDYT
+2988 
-2996 LTVTVKDEAGNIRH
+2996 
-3010 SAPLTVTI
+3010 
-3018 DTQITIDHIEL
+3018 
-3029 VNDSGIPD
+3029 
-3037 DNLTNNVRPHFQ
+3037 
-3049 VTVPTDVNVVRLSI
+3049 VRLSI

-3104 GNKTTQQLDFIID
+3104 GNQTTQKLDFIID
-3117 TLLSEPTIVLDN
+3117 TLLSEPTIALDS

-3138 NLTNVNKPTFLLG
+3138 NLTSVNKPTFILG

-3183 SVTPTGT
+3183 SVTPTGM
-3190 WADGDYTLTVRVED
+3190 WADGSHTLTVRVED

-3216 VTVDTQITIDVIELV
+3216 VTVDTHIAIDDIELV

-3295 LTVEATDKAGNKT
+3295 LTVEATDKAGNQT

-3346 GFTIGNIDADAHS
+3346 GFTIGNIDSDAQS

-3406 NVRQSTPLVVTVD
+3406 NVRQSTPLIVTVD

-3472 TQGIEGV
+3472 AQGIEGV

-3486 DMGDGKHTLTVMV
+3486 DMGDGKHILTVMV

-3808 QTSAPLKVTIDGT
+3808 QTSAPLKVTIDGS

-3840 RLTNHDRPVFDIHQV
+3840 RLTKHDRPVFDIRQV

-3906 AGNVKESAPFE
+3906 AGNVKESAPLE

-3958 VQVRVTLDGGANWNV
+3958 IQVRVTLDGGANWNV

-3984 DSPNTLVDGT
+3984 DTPNTLVDGT
-3994 YTLRVEATDEAGN
+3994 YTLRVEATDQAGN

-4133 SDVDNITKVDKPQF
+4133 SDVDNITKVNKPQF

-4302 TKTSAELRIEID
+4302 TKTSAELKIEID

-4358 FDGVNWTPIS
+4358 FDGVNWTPVS
-4368 KNAAGQWEFTAGSAL
+4368 KNAAGQWQFTAGSAL
-4383 PDGHYT
+4383 SDGHYT

-4494 GNKISKEVSF
+4494 GNRISKEVSF
-4504 TIDTIVSDPS
+4504 TIDTVVSDPR

-4530 ITSVTTPRFVIGN
+4530 ITSVTKPRFVIGN

-4558 SYSVTANGNNLWE
+4558 SYPVTANGNNLWE

-4619 DTGNSNSDNLT
+4619 DTGSSNSDNLT

-4654 KSGREVLKQTITVGA
+4654 KSGREVLKHTITVGA

-4719 DPSIDDQHEATSL
+4719 DPSIDDQYEATSL
-4732 RPEFKGFAEAFSTIM
+4732 RPEFKGLAEAFSTIM

-4835 IGSTLPNTIVS
+4835 VGNTLPNAIVS

-4949 AYTTGAGHWGVV
+4949 AYTTGTGHWGVV

-5080 SQQKEI
+5080 SQQKDI

-5250 DDGTFNIHFSI
+5250 DDGKFNIHFSI

-5299 DLITNHNKPVLVGT
+5299 DLITSHNKPVLVGT

-5375 IDTSTFIDNPAMV
+5375 IDTSTFIDNPVMM

-5403 QTRPTFS
+5403 QTRPAFS
-5410 IFGEMNQ
+5410 IYGEMNQ

-5474 DTFNTTP
+5474 DTLNTTP

-5528 GLNVGEVWVNEKGH
+5528 GLNVGEVWVNDKGH

-5579 DTHIKVFTSE
+5579 DTHIQVFTSE
-5589 LDDNKSSSKTEWW
+5589 LDDNKSSSKTDWW
-5602 SNSDLITMR
+5602 SNSSTITMR
-5611 GTGEIGATVSLIVA
+5611 GMGEIGATVSLIVA
-5625 GVTLATAVVAATGR
+5625 GVTLATAVVAANGQ
-5639 WELSTDKLPEGTYD
+5639 WELSTDQLPEGKYD
-5653 ISLVIEDS
+5653 ITLSIEDN
-5661 AGNRWEDVREIFIDR
+5661 AGNRKEEVHEIFIDR

-5709 DSEGNTYTLTVPD
+5709 DSNGNTYTLTVPD

-5753 PLDIMKEVP
+5753 PLDIMKETP

-5878 VTNHTQ
+5878 VTNHNHTQ

-5905 NGVTDIYQATQG
+5905 NGVTDIYQATQD

-5931 GNYTLSVTVV
+5931 GTYTLSVTVV

-5947 QQSASLAVTVDS
+5947 LQSASLEVTVDS

-5967 QHDDASDDATA
+5967 QHDDEIDDATA

-5993 ATHLRTE
+5993 ATHLRTV

-6010 VTAYSI
+6010 ETAYSI

-6048 SIMFEGEEFTLPI
+6048 SVMFEGEEFTLPI

-6081 DVKFIDKDNDFLIKE
+6081 DVKFIDKDDDFLIKE

-6109 NAMNVRGKTEDDIND
+6109 NAMNARGKTEDDIND

>member
-38 NITTPRGSVIIVN
+38 NITTPHGSVIIVN

-424 SIITDTIAPE
+424 SIITDTIPPE

-638 DYVVLPN
+638 DFVVLPN

-1036 ISDDNLTN
+1036 IADDNLTN

-1101 KVEDIAGNKANSAI
+1101 KVEDIAGNKANSAV

-1181 LNGSWLFIPGNTWAD
+1181 LNGSWLFTPGNTWAD

-1210 NTNYSAPL
+1210 NTSYSAPL

-1328 VLDSADDT
+1328 VLNSADDT
-1336 GIQGDNMTNSTQP
+1336 GVQGDNMTNSTQP

-1376 DATKGTGGWTFT
+1376 DATKGTGGWSFT
-1388 PPTSWA
+1388 PTGAWA

-1431 LVNDSGIPDDNLTN
+1431 LVNDSGIPNDNLTN

-1477 SATPGVWDYIW
+1477 NATPGVWDYIW

-1500 VEATDEAGNKATQT
+1500 VEATDEAGNKTTQT

-1632 VNDSGIPG
+1632 VNDSGIPD

-2016 VTIDTQITIDH
+2016 VTIDTQIAIDH

-2033 SGIPDDNLTNNVRPH
+2033 SGIPDDNLTNEARPH

-2116 IDTLLSEPTIVLDN
+2116 IDTMLSEPTIVLDN
-2130 TDDSGTKGDHLTN
+2130 TDDSGTKGDNLTN

-2214 SLTVTVDTQITIDV
+2214 SLTVTVDTQITIDA

-2333 DSGVHG
+2333 DTGIQG
-2339 DNMTNHTQP
+2339 DNMTNRTQP
-2348 TFALQHIDDDAVRVT
+2348 TFNLQHIDDDAVRVT

-2370 VTTTFDATKDAGGWT
+2370 VTTTFDATKGVGGWT
-2385 FTPTGAWA
+2385 FTPPTSWGA
-2393 DGDYTLSVSVEDKAG
+2393 GDYTLSVSVEDKAG

-2448 HFQVTVPTDVN
+2448 HFQVKVPTDVN
-2459 VVRLS
+2459 
-2464 IDGGKTWFNATQS
+2464 
-2477 ATPGVWDYIWP
+2477 
-2488 DDVADGGYTLTVEAT
+2488 E
-2503 DEAGNKAT
+2503 
-2511 QTLDFTIDTT
+2511 
-2521 LSVPTLSL
+2521 
-2529 DSADDSGIAGDNITN
+2529 
-2544 VKTPGFTLNNIDTD
+2544 
-2558 VSRVIVEVMHNGIKQ
+2558 
-2573 EVPLVQ
+2573 
-2579 TGGQWRF
+2579 
-2586 APTSDWA
+2586 
-2593 DGDYILTVKVEDR
+2593 
-2606 AGNVKQSAP
+2606 
-2615 LTVTVDTHIAID
+2615 
-2627 RIELVNDSGIPG
+2627 
-2639 DNLTNEARPHFQ
+2639 
-2651 VTVPADV
+2651 
-2658 NGVRLSIDGGKTWFD
+2658 
-2673 ATQSATSG
+2673 
-2681 VWDYTWLTNV
+2681 
-2691 ANGPHT
+2691 
-2697 LMVEASDK
+2697 
-2705 AGNKTTQKLD
+2705 
-2715 FTIDTI
+2715 
-2721 LSEPTITLD
+2721 
-2730 SADDSAAGD
+2730 
-2739 NITNVKMPGFTLGN
+2739 
-2753 IDADVTKVVVTVAHD
+2753 
-2768 GKNQQIELIKNGGVW
+2768 
-2783 RFTPGAAWTDGD
+2783 
-2795 YTLTVKVEDKAGNTN
+2795 
-2810 YSAPLTVTIDTQTSI
+2810 
-2825 DRIELLN
+2825 
-2832 DTGIVGD
+2832 
-2839 NLTNEARPQF
+2839 
-2849 HITVPTDVNSVQLS
+2849 
-2863 LDGGINWV
+2863 
-2871 NATLTSDGVWE
+2871 
-2882 YIWPTDLVENTYTL
+2882 
-2896 TVKATDVA
+2896 
-2904 GNTATETLNFII
+2904 
-2916 DTTLSTPTI
+2916 
-2925 TLDSADDSG
+2925 
-2934 TANDNK
+2934 
-2940 TNVKTPGFIIGGID
+2940 
-2954 SDVTQVVVQVMRD
+2954 
-2967 GHSEEVEL
+2967 
-2975 TQTNGQWRFVPGS
+2975 
-2988 AWTDGDYT
+2988 
-2996 LTVTVKDEAGNIRH
+2996 
-3010 SAPLTVTI
+3010 
-3018 DTQITIDHIEL
+3018 
-3029 VNDSGIPD
+3029 
-3037 DNLTNNVRPHFQ
+3037 
-3049 VTVPTDVNVVRLSI
+3049 VRLSI

-3104 GNKTTQQLDFIID
+3104 GNQTTQKLDFIID
-3117 TLLSEPTIVLDN
+3117 TMLSEPTIVLDS

-3138 NLTNVNKPTFLLG
+3138 NLTNANKPTFILG

-3161 VEVQHGGTKEVLTAT
+3161 VEVQYGGTKEVLTAT

-3406 NVRQSTPLVVTVD
+3406 NVRQSTPLIVTVD

-3472 TQGIEGV
+3472 AQGIEGV

-3514 IDTRLSTPTI
+3514 IDTQLSTPTI

-3612 LTVTVDTQIAIDRI
+3612 LTVTVDTQIAIDHI

-3690 GQHTLTVE
+3690 GQHTLIVE

-3706 MTETL
+3706 MTGTL
-3711 NFTIDITL
+3711 DFTIDITL

-3840 RLTNHDRPVFDIHQV
+3840 RLTNHDRPVFDIRQV

-4302 TKTSAELRIEID
+4302 TKTSAELKIEID

-4530 ITSVTTPRFVIGN
+4530 ITSVTKPRFVIGN

-4558 SYSVTANGNNLWE
+4558 SYPVTANGNNLWE

-4852 KVGEATADTAG
+4852 KVGEATADAAG

-4895 AVDVTIDTEVA
+4895 AVDLTIDTEVA

-5299 DLITNHNKPVLVGT
+5299 DLITSHNKPVLVGT

-5375 IDTSTFIDNPAMV
+5375 IDTSTFIDNPVMM

-5403 QTRPTFS
+5403 QTRPAFS
-5410 IFGEMNQ
+5410 IYGEMNQ

-5474 DTFNTTP
+5474 DTLNTTP

-5528 GLNVGEVWVNEKGH
+5528 GLNVGEVWANDKGH

-5555 QLDITVKSTDR
+5555 QLDINVKSTDR

-5579 DTHIKVFTSE
+5579 DTHIQVFTSE
-5589 LDDNKSSSKTEWW
+5589 LDDNKSSSKTDWW
-5602 SNSDLITMR
+5602 SNSSTITMR
-5611 GTGEIGATVSLIVA
+5611 GMGEIGATVSLIVA
-5625 GVTLATAVVAATGR
+5625 GVTLATAVVAANGK
-5639 WELSTDKLPEGTYD
+5639 WELSTDQLPEGKYD
-5653 ISLVIEDS
+5653 ITLSIEDN
-5661 AGNRWEDVREIFIDR
+5661 AGNRKEEVHEIFIDR

-5709 DSEGNTYTLTVPD
+5709 DSNGNTYTLTVPD

-5931 GNYTLSVTVV
+5931 GTYTLSVTVV

-5967 QHDDASDDATA
+5967 QHNDASDDATA

-5993 ATHLRTE
+5993 ATHLRTV
-6000 PSAAE
+6000 PSVAE

-6010 VTAYSI
+6010 ETAYSI

-6048 SIMFEGEEFTLPI
+6048 SVMFEGEEFTLPI

-6081 DVKFIDKDNDFLIKE
+6081 DVKFIDKDDDFLIKE

-6109 NAMNVRGKTEDDIND
+6109 NAMNARGKTEDDIND

>member
-38 NITTPRGSVIIVN
+38 NITTPHGSVIIVN

-122 DDAENAKKEA
+122 DEAENAKKEA

-144 AAEKALNEAFEVQNS
+144 AAEKTLNEAFEVQNS

-424 SIITDTIAPE
+424 SIITDTIPPE

-539 TTNDS
+539 TTDDS

-592 NFTSDSVEGIN
+592 NFTSDSVEGVN

-627 IAPVPPTVSLE
+627 VAPVPPTVSLE
-638 DYVVLPN
+638 DFVVLPN

-761 RFATVNILIDGKTIG
+761 RFATINILIDGKTIG

-833 DSADSGVKGDMITKI
+833 DSAGSGVKGDMITKI

-952 TAAPYSTVKLYID
+952 TAAPYSTVKLYVD

-971 VRTNKDGRW
+971 VRTNKDSRW

-1036 ISDDNLTN
+1036 IADDNLTN
-1044 IVKPTLHLKDIDP
+1044 IVNPTLHLKDIDP

-1066 AMSDTQIGVATQQ
+1066 AASDTQIGVATQQ
-1079 PDGSWAYTFTSDLTE
+1079 PDGSWTYTFTSDLTE

-1101 KVEDIAGNKANSAI
+1101 KVEDIAGNKANSAV

-1181 LNGSWLFIPGNTWAD
+1181 LNGSWLFTPGNTWAD

-1210 NTNYSAPL
+1210 NTSYSAPL

-1328 VLDSADDT
+1328 VLNSADDT
-1336 GIQGDNMTNSTQP
+1336 GVQGDNMTNRTQP

-1431 LVNDSGIPDDNLTN
+1431 LVNDSGIPNDNLTN

-1539 GDNITNVKTPGF
+1539 GDNITSVKTPGF

-1591 DWADGDYIL
+1591 DWADGGYIL

-1632 VNDSGIPG
+1632 VNDSSIPD

-1697 TLMVEAS
+1697 TLMVEAT
-1704 DKAGNKTTQKLDFTI
+1704 DKAGNKTTQKLDFII
-1719 DTILSEPTITLDSA
+1719 DTLLSEPTITLDSA

-1819 IDTQTSIDRIELLN
+1819 IDTQTSIDRIGLLN

-2130 TDDSGTKGDHLTN
+2130 TDDSGTKGDNLTN

-2188 TGTWADGDYTL
+2188 IGTWADGDYTL

-2268 VTWVKATQSATPGVW
+2268 VTWVKAMQSATPGVW
-2283 NYTWPGTVPDGDY
+2283 NYTWPKTVADGDY
-2296 TLNVKATDNAGNTV
+2296 TLTVKATDNAGNTV
-2310 TETLHFT
+2310 TRTLDFT

-2339 DNMTNHTQP
+2339 DNMTNRTQP

-2385 FTPTGAWA
+2385 FTPPTSWA

-2431 VNDSGIPDDNL
+2431 VNDSGIPN
-2442 TNNVRP
+2442 
-2448 HFQVTVPTDVN
+2448 
-2459 VVRLS
+2459 
-2464 IDGGKTWFNATQS
+2464 
-2477 ATPGVWDYIWP
+2477 
-2488 DDVADGGYTLTVEAT
+2488 
-2503 DEAGNKAT
+2503 
-2511 QTLDFTIDTT
+2511 
-2521 LSVPTLSL
+2521 
-2529 DSADDSGIAGDNITN
+2529 
-2544 VKTPGFTLNNIDTD
+2544 
-2558 VSRVIVEVMHNGIKQ
+2558 
-2573 EVPLVQ
+2573 
-2579 TGGQWRF
+2579 
-2586 APTSDWA
+2586 
-2593 DGDYILTVKVEDR
+2593 
-2606 AGNVKQSAP
+2606 
-2615 LTVTVDTHIAID
+2615 
-2627 RIELVNDSGIPG
+2627 
-2639 DNLTNEARPHFQ
+2639 
-2651 VTVPADV
+2651 
-2658 NGVRLSIDGGKTWFD
+2658 
-2673 ATQSATSG
+2673 
-2681 VWDYTWLTNV
+2681 
-2691 ANGPHT
+2691 
-2697 LMVEASDK
+2697 
-2705 AGNKTTQKLD
+2705 
-2715 FTIDTI
+2715 
-2721 LSEPTITLD
+2721 
-2730 SADDSAAGD
+2730 
-2739 NITNVKMPGFTLGN
+2739 
-2753 IDADVTKVVVTVAHD
+2753 
-2768 GKNQQIELIKNGGVW
+2768 
-2783 RFTPGAAWTDGD
+2783 
-2795 YTLTVKVEDKAGNTN
+2795 
-2810 YSAPLTVTIDTQTSI
+2810 
-2825 DRIELLN
+2825 
-2832 DTGIVGD
+2832 
-2839 NLTNEARPQF
+2839 
-2849 HITVPTDVNSVQLS
+2849 
-2863 LDGGINWV
+2863 
-2871 NATLTSDGVWE
+2871 
-2882 YIWPTDLVENTYTL
+2882 
-2896 TVKATDVA
+2896 
-2904 GNTATETLNFII
+2904 
-2916 DTTLSTPTI
+2916 
-2925 TLDSADDSG
+2925 
-2934 TANDNK
+2934 
-2940 TNVKTPGFIIGGID
+2940 
-2954 SDVTQVVVQVMRD
+2954 
-2967 GHSEEVEL
+2967 
-2975 TQTNGQWRFVPGS
+2975 
-2988 AWTDGDYT
+2988 
-2996 LTVTVKDEAGNIRH
+2996 
-3010 SAPLTVTI
+3010 
-3018 DTQITIDHIEL
+3018 
-3029 VNDSGIPD
+3029 

-3612 LTVTVDTQIAIDRI
+3612 LTVTVDTQIAIDHI

-3669 TAIKSSTAGI
+3669 TAIKSSTVGI

-3690 GQHTLTVE
+3690 GQHTLIVE

-3706 MTETL
+3706 MTGTL
-3711 NFTIDITL
+3711 DFTIDITL

-3840 RLTNHDRPVFDIHQV
+3840 RLTNHDRPVFDIRQI

-3880 NGQWRFTPS
+3880 NG
-3889 ASWADGSYQL
+3889 
-3899 AVVVEDL
+3899 
-3906 AGNVKESAPFE
+3906 
-3917 VRIDTTTTI
+3917 
-3926 NNIVLLNDT
+3926 
-3935 GVQNDQLTNVAK
+3935 
-3947 PSFRIDVPGDV
+3947 
-3958 VQVRVTLDGGANWNV
+3958 
-3973 IRKNA
+3973 
-3978 DGQWIF
+3978 
-3984 DSPNTLVDGT
+3984 
-3994 YTLRVEATDEAGN
+3994 
-4007 IANKDLVFNI
+4007 
-4017 DTNIQVP
+4017 
-4024 TIALD
+4024 
-4029 AGQDTGANTADNI
+4029 
-4042 TNISRPTFTIGNVDP
+4042 
-4057 DVIKVVVTIDGHDYN
+4057 
-4072 ATKVGAGW
+4072 
-4080 QFTPGNAIP
+4080 
-4089 DGSYNITVTVEDKAG
+4089 
-4104 NTATSKPLPV
+4104 
-4114 VIDTTAEI
+4114 
-4122 ESVTLVTDSGD
+4122 
-4133 SDVDNITKVDKPQF
+4133 
-4147 SIVTADDITHV
+4147 
-4158 RVKIDN
+4158 
-4164 AANWIEL
+4164 
-4171 TKGGDGRWIFN
+4171 
-4182 VGSALP
+4182 
-4188 DGQHTLLV
+4188 
-4196 DVTDIAGNVAQE
+4196 
-4208 TLQFTI
+4208 
-4214 DTTLREPTIVLDPT
+4214 
-4228 HDTGDDTNDNLTRI
+4228 
-4242 NKPVFIIG
+4242 
-4250 NVDNDV
+4250 
-4256 SHIVVHIDGRDYT
+4256 
-4269 IENTG
+4269 
-4274 GNLTFTPDQPLSDG
+4274 
-4288 QHTISV
+4288 
-4294 TVTDIAGN
+4294 
-4302 TKTSAELRIEID
+4302 
-4314 TQVQIDSVTL
+4314 
-4324 TTDSG
+4324 
-4329 VNDHDNVT
+4329 
-4337 NATRPSFEIA
+4337 
-4347 TPDDVTSVLVS
+4347 
-4358 FDGVNWTPIS
+4358 
-4368 KNAAGQWEFTAGSAL
+4368 
-4383 PDGHYT
+4383 
-4389 LHVQATDRAGNTANS
+4389 
-4404 TLGFTVDTQIDG
+4404 
-4416 LSVVMLDDAGKDS
+4416 
-4429 TDGITNITSPR
+4429 
-4440 FEISA
+4440 
-4445 REPLQSVTVILNG
+4445 
-4458 KSSTLTQGAGNKWL
+4458 
-4472 FTPDTPLV
+4472 
-4480 DGTYK
+4480 
-4485 IEIVAEDIA
+4485 
-4494 GNKISKEVSF
+4494 
-4504 TIDTIVSDPS
+4504 
-4514 IDLLDADDT
+4514 
-4523 GESAVDN
+4523 
-4530 ITSVTTPRFVIGN
+4530 
-4543 VPADIDTVVIRINGV
+4543 
-4558 SYSVTANGNNLWE
+4558 
-4571 FQVPVALNDGVYE
+4571 
-4584 AVVVFRDIAGNT
+4584 
-4596 SETKLPFT
+4596 
-4604 IDTTTSVSV
+4604 
-4613 RMEPAS
+4613 
-4619 DTGNSNSDNLT
+4619 
-4630 NKQNPKFEGTAEP
+4630 
-4643 NAKLVITIVDD
+4643 
-4654 KSGREVLKQTITVGA
+4654 
-4669 DGNWSVTP
+4669 
-4677 NILPDGMYTINVVA
+4677 
-4691 TDVAGNTAQTQERF
+4691 
-4705 TIDTV
+4705 
-4710 TIDPTIRLS
+4710 
-4719 DPSIDDQHEATSL
+4719 
-4732 RPEFKGFAEAFSTIM
+4732 
-4747 IQWDGK
+4747 
-4753 VVGSANANANGE
+4753 
-4765 WSWTPP
+4765 
-4771 SVLAPGSYVVSIVAK
+4771 
-4786 DKAGNESSQVDFP
+4786 
-4799 VVIPVIDVTP
+4799 
-4809 PTIKLSEES
+4809 
-4818 DSGALGDFTT
+4818 
-4828 NNKTPTL
+4828 
-4835 IGSTLPNTIVS
+4835 
-4846 IYVDGV
+4846 
-4852 KVGEATADTAG
+4852 
-4863 RYTFQLSEMKDG
+4863 
-4875 HYVVQVGIVNPRD
+4875 
-4888 NSELRST
+4888 
-4895 AVDVTIDTEVA
+4895 
-4906 ELVWNIS
+4906 
-4913 GMHEG
+4913 
-4918 GYINT
+4918 
-4923 VTPEIGGTSEPNSK
+4923 
-4937 ITIFVN
+4937 
-4943 GVEKAI
+4943 
-4949 AYTTGAGHWGVV
+4949 
-4961 LPALGNDG
+4961 
-4969 NYELTFKVE
+4969 
-4978 DVAGNIRE
+4978 
-4986 FGPQNVILDTV
+4986 
-4997 ISPLTVVLREADDSG
+4997 
-5012 KVGDWITNKSHVT
+5012 
-5025 IDGTAE
+5025 
-5031 AGSTLTIRNPQG
+5031 
-5043 VVIATLVVGNDGRW
+5043 
-5057 SAELDLREG
+5057 
-5066 SNAFVVVSEDKAGN
+5066 
-5080 SQQKEI
+5080 
-5086 LIEHDTQIEISDISL
+5086 
-5101 SRDTNSGDKY
+5101 
-5111 DLITNNKSPVLVA
+5111 
-5124 MTDPGATVQVYI
+5124 
-5136 NGVLQGTV
+5136 
-5144 EASSSGNIS
+5144 
-5153 YTMPAN
+5153 
-5159 SADGEYQV
+5159 
-5167 QFVATDT
+5167 
-5174 AGNRVE
+5174 
-5180 SAITTVTIDSQI
+5180 
-5192 AVFDIDEDS
+5192 
-5201 LPALSNNRALS
+5201 
-5212 VSGVGEAGSQ
+5212 
-5222 VSIFVDGKLVNVV
+5222 
-5235 MVEADGTW
+5235 
-5243 RAPILLQ
+5243 
-5250 DDGTFNIHFSI
+5250 
-5261 TDVAGNT
+5261 
-5268 EVSKDYSVDV
+5268 
-5278 DSSTDFPTLNLEDA
+5278 
-5292 SNSGSLD
+5292 
-5299 DLITNHNKPVLVGT
+5299 
-5313 AEAGATIHIYVD
+5313 
-5325 EKIVANVL
+5325 
-5333 VLEDGTWS
+5333 
-5341 YQFDNAL
+5341 
-5348 KDGEYSIRVVAE
+5348 
-5360 DPAGNTAE
+5360 
-5368 SPRLLVT
+5368 
-5375 IDTSTFIDNPAMV
+5375 
-5388 AGSDNGIFSNDSITS
+5388 
-5403 QTRPTFS
+5403 
-5410 IFGEMNQ
+5410 
-5417 SVQIFIDGVLVDTIT
+5417 
-5432 VTDRNQVYRPE
+5432 
-5443 SPLGDGSHSIY
+5443 
-5454 YVITDKA
+5454 
-5461 GNTATSKTLNFTI
+5461 
-5474 DTFNTTP
+5474 
-5481 VAIDSIGGQTLAEMT
+5481 
-5496 GSDGKIYITDT
+5496 
-5507 TRNLLFSG
+5507 
-5515 SAEPNSKIEIIIN
+5515 
-5528 GLNVGEVWVNEKGH
+5528 
-5542 WQMPVNPLYFTEG
+5542 
-5555 QLDITVKSTDR
+5555 
-5566 AGNVNQEKYSIWV
+5566 
-5579 DTHIKVFTSE
+5579 
-5589 LDDNKSSSKTEWW
+5589 
-5602 SNSDLITMR
+5602 
-5611 GTGEIGATVSLIVA
+5611 
-5625 GVTLATAVVAATGR
+5625 
-5639 WELSTDKLPEGTYD
+5639 
-5653 ISLVIEDS
+5653 
-5661 AGNRWEDVREIFIDR
+5661 
-5676 TPPNAPVVT
+5676 
-5685 YSDIVNDLIIMQ
+5685 
-5697 GTAEAKS
+5697 
-5704 QLIIT
+5704 
-5709 DSEGNTYTLTVPD
+5709 
-5722 NGKWSMAIP
+5722 
-5731 YPSEGKFTITSVDA
+5731 
-5745 IGNRSDDV
+5745 
-5753 PLDIMKEVP
+5753 
-5762 VISLSPDSDSGTV
+5762 
-5775 GDNITRDKQ
+5775 
-5784 PTFIIGNLESDVVVV
+5784 
-5799 QVDINGTV
+5799 
-5807 YNAEKN
+5807 
-5813 ADGVWFFT
+5813 
-5821 PGTPLADGSYTI
+5821 
-5833 SVIASDAAGNQ
+5833 
-5844 KNSLPITVTIDST
+5844 
-5857 LTVPE
+5857 
-5862 IALAAG
+5862 
-5868 EDNGASDSDN
+5868 
-5878 VTNHTQ
+5878 
-5884 PKFTL
+5884 
-5889 QHIDADVTGV
+5889 
-5899 TVNVTH
+5899 
-5905 NGVTDIYQATQG
+5905 
-5917 ADGWTFTPPAAWND
+5917 
-5931 GNYTLSVTVV
+5931 
-5941 DRAGNS
+5941 
-5947 QQSASLAVTVDS
+5947 
-5959 TVTVTADS
+5959 
-5967 QHDDASDDATA
+5967 
-5978 TAVTPPE
+5978 
-5985 SETVNAES
+5985 
-5993 ATHLRTE
+5993 
-6000 PSAAE
+6000 
-6005 ESVVK
+6005 
-6010 VTAYSI
+6010 
-6016 TLLNA
+6016 
-6021 DSGDEIDRSI
+6021 
-6031 SQTPSF
+6031 
-6037 EISVPENIVNV
+6037 
-6048 SIMFEGEEFTLPI
+6048 
-6061 TNQKAIFEVPLSL
+6061 
-6074 EDGEYTM
+6074 
-6081 DVKFIDKDNDFLIKE
+6081 
-6096 KTFSVDHSSADIV
+6096 
-6109 NAMNVRGKTEDDIND
+6109 
-6124 SPSTSSVGHNNN
+6124 
-6136 GAIDVF
+6136 
-6142 AVNEVTLP
+6142 
-6150 VDNQEE
+6150 
-6156 HA
+6156 

>member
-24 NAKGAKVS
+24 NTKGAKVS

-38 NITTPRGSVIIVN
+38 NITTPHGSVIIVN

-539 TTNDS
+539 TTDDS

-592 NFTSDSVEGIN
+592 NFTSDSVEGVN

-627 IAPVPPTVSLE
+627 VAPVPPTVSLE
-638 DYVVLPN
+638 DFVVLPN

-692 NKFLQGAYDIEIIS
+692 NKFLQGSYDIEIIS

-1036 ISDDNLTN
+1036 IADDNLTN

-1101 KVEDIAGNKANSAI
+1101 KVEDIAGNKANSAV

-1181 LNGSWLFIPGNTWAD
+1181 LNGSWLFTPGNTWAD

-1210 NTNYSAPL
+1210 NTSYSAPL

-1376 DATKGTGGWTFT
+1376 DATKGTGGWSFT
-1388 PPTSWA
+1388 PTGAWA

-1431 LVNDSGIPDDNLTN
+1431 LVNDSGIPNDNLTN

-1477 SATPGVWDYIW
+1477 SATPGAWDYIW

-1500 VEATDEAGNKATQT
+1500 VEATDKAGNKTTQE

-2116 IDTLLSEPTIVLDN
+2116 IDTLLSEPTIVLDS

-2317 IDTTLSTP
+2317 IDTTLSVP
-2325 VIVLDSAD
+2325 VIVLNSAD
-2333 DSGVHG
+2333 DTGVQG
-2339 DNMTNHTQP
+2339 DNMTNSTQP

-2370 VTTTFDATKDAGGWT
+2370 VTTTFDATKGVGGWS

-2448 HFQVTVPTDVN
+2448 HFQVKVPTDVN
-2459 VVRLS
+2459 
-2464 IDGGKTWFNATQS
+2464 
-2477 ATPGVWDYIWP
+2477 
-2488 DDVADGGYTLTVEAT
+2488 E
-2503 DEAGNKAT
+2503 
-2511 QTLDFTIDTT
+2511 
-2521 LSVPTLSL
+2521 
-2529 DSADDSGIAGDNITN
+2529 
-2544 VKTPGFTLNNIDTD
+2544 
-2558 VSRVIVEVMHNGIKQ
+2558 
-2573 EVPLVQ
+2573 
-2579 TGGQWRF
+2579 
-2586 APTSDWA
+2586 
-2593 DGDYILTVKVEDR
+2593 
-2606 AGNVKQSAP
+2606 
-2615 LTVTVDTHIAID
+2615 
-2627 RIELVNDSGIPG
+2627 
-2639 DNLTNEARPHFQ
+2639 
-2651 VTVPADV
+2651 
-2658 NGVRLSIDGGKTWFD
+2658 
-2673 ATQSATSG
+2673 
-2681 VWDYTWLTNV
+2681 
-2691 ANGPHT
+2691 
-2697 LMVEASDK
+2697 
-2705 AGNKTTQKLD
+2705 
-2715 FTIDTI
+2715 
-2721 LSEPTITLD
+2721 
-2730 SADDSAAGD
+2730 
-2739 NITNVKMPGFTLGN
+2739 
-2753 IDADVTKVVVTVAHD
+2753 
-2768 GKNQQIELIKNGGVW
+2768 
-2783 RFTPGAAWTDGD
+2783 
-2795 YTLTVKVEDKAGNTN
+2795 
-2810 YSAPLTVTIDTQTSI
+2810 
-2825 DRIELLN
+2825 
-2832 DTGIVGD
+2832 
-2839 NLTNEARPQF
+2839 
-2849 HITVPTDVNSVQLS
+2849 
-2863 LDGGINWV
+2863 
-2871 NATLTSDGVWE
+2871 
-2882 YIWPTDLVENTYTL
+2882 
-2896 TVKATDVA
+2896 
-2904 GNTATETLNFII
+2904 
-2916 DTTLSTPTI
+2916 
-2925 TLDSADDSG
+2925 
-2934 TANDNK
+2934 
-2940 TNVKTPGFIIGGID
+2940 
-2954 SDVTQVVVQVMRD
+2954 
-2967 GHSEEVEL
+2967 
-2975 TQTNGQWRFVPGS
+2975 
-2988 AWTDGDYT
+2988 
-2996 LTVTVKDEAGNIRH
+2996 
-3010 SAPLTVTI
+3010 
-3018 DTQITIDHIEL
+3018 
-3029 VNDSGIPD
+3029 
-3037 DNLTNNVRPHFQ
+3037 
-3049 VTVPTDVNVVRLSI
+3049 VRLSI

-3104 GNKTTQQLDFIID
+3104 GNQTTQKLDFIID
-3117 TLLSEPTIVLDN
+3117 TMLSEPTIVLDS

-3138 NLTNVNKPTFLLG
+3138 NLTNANKPTFILG

-3161 VEVQHGGTKEVLTAT
+3161 VEVQYGGTKEVLTAT

-3395 TLTVEVTDNAG
+3395 TLTVEVQDNAG

-3524 ALDSTDDTGTP
+3524 ELDSTDDTGTP

-3719 LTPTIEL
+3719 MTPTIEL

-3840 RLTNHDRPVFDIHQV
+3840 RLTNHDRPVFDIRQV

-4302 TKTSAELRIEID
+4302 TKTSAELKIEID

-4530 ITSVTTPRFVIGN
+4530 ITSVTKPRFVIGN

-4558 SYSVTANGNNLWE
+4558 SYPVTANGNNLWE

-4835 IGSTLPNTIVS
+4835 VGNTLPNAIVS

-4969 NYELTFKVE
+4969 NYVLTFKVE

-5031 AGSTLTIRNPQG
+5031 AGSTLTIRSPQG

-5080 SQQKEI
+5080 SQQKDI

-5410 IFGEMNQ
+5410 ISGEMNQ

-5579 DTHIKVFTSE
+5579 DTHIQVFTSE
-5589 LDDNKSSSKTEWW
+5589 LDDNKSSSKTDWW
-5602 SNSDLITMR
+5602 SNSSTITMR
-5611 GTGEIGATVSLIVA
+5611 GMGEIGATVSLIVA
-5625 GVTLATAVVAATGR
+5625 GVTLATAVVAANGQ
-5639 WELSTDKLPEGTYD
+5639 WELSTDQLPEGKYD
-5653 ISLVIEDS
+5653 ITLSIEDN
-5661 AGNRWEDVREIFIDR
+5661 AGNRKEEVHEIFIDR

-5709 DSEGNTYTLTVPD
+5709 DSNGNTYTLTVPD

-5821 PGTPLADGSYTI
+5821 PGTPLTDGSYTI

-5931 GNYTLSVTVV
+5931 GTYTLSVTVV

-5993 ATHLRTE
+5993 ATHLRTV

-6010 VTAYSI
+6010 ETAYSI

-6048 SIMFEGEEFTLPI
+6048 SVMFEGEEFTLPI

>member
-38 NITTPRGSVIIVN
+38 NITTPHGSVIIVN

-424 SIITDTIAPE
+424 SIITDTIPPE

-448 KNDNITNSTL
+448 KNDNVTNSTL

-539 TTNDS
+539 TTDDS

-592 NFTSDSVEGIN
+592 NFTSDSVEGVN

-627 IAPVPPTVSLE
+627 VAPVPPTVSLE
-638 DYVVLPN
+638 DFVVLPN

-1036 ISDDNLTN
+1036 IADDNLTN

-1101 KVEDIAGNKANSAI
+1101 KVEDIAGNKANSAV

-1376 DATKGTGGWTFT
+1376 DATKGTGGW
-1388 PPTSWA
+1388 S
-1394 DGDYTLS
+1394 
-1401 VSVEDK
+1401 
-1407 AGNTSHSASLTVTV
+1407 
-1421 DTQIAINNIE
+1421 
-1431 LVNDSGIPDDNLTN
+1431 
-1445 NVRPHFQ
+1445 
-1452 VTVPTDVNVVRLSID
+1452 
-1467 GGKTWFNATQ
+1467 
-1477 SATPGVWDYIW
+1477 
-1488 PDDVADG
+1488 
-1495 GYTLT
+1495 
-1500 VEATDEAGNKATQT
+1500 
-1514 LDFTIDTTLSVPT
+1514 
-1527 LSLDSADDSGIA
+1527 
-1539 GDNITNVKTPGF
+1539 
-1551 TLNNIDTDVS
+1551 
-1561 RVIVEVMHNGIKQEV
+1561 
-1576 PLVQTGGQW
+1576 
-1585 RFAPTS
+1585 
-1591 DWADGDYIL
+1591 
-1600 TVKVEDR
+1600 
-1607 AGNVKQSAPLT
+1607 
-1618 VTVDTHIAIDRIEL
+1618 
-1632 VNDSGIPG
+1632 
-1640 DNLTN
+1640 
-1645 EARPHFQV
+1645 
-1653 TVPADVNGVRL
+1653 
-1664 SIDGGKTWFDA
+1664 
-1675 TQSATSGVWDYTWL
+1675 
-1689 TNVANGPH
+1689 
-1697 TLMVEAS
+1697 
-1704 DKAGNKTTQKLDFTI
+1704 
-1719 DTILSEPTITLDSA
+1719 
-1733 DDSAAGDN
+1733 
-1741 ITNVKMP
+1741 
-1748 GFTLGNIDADVTKV
+1748 
-1762 VVTVAHDGKNQQIE
+1762 
-1776 LIKNGGVWRFTPGAA
+1776 
-1791 WTDGDYTLTVK
+1791 
-1802 VEDKAGNTN
+1802 
-1811 YSAPLTVT
+1811 
-1819 IDTQTSIDRIELLN
+1819 
-1833 DTGIVGDNLTNEAR
+1833 
-1847 PQFHITVPTDVNS
+1847 
-1860 VQLSLDGG
+1860 
-1868 INWVNATLTSDGVW
+1868 
-1882 EYIWPTDLVEN
+1882 
-1893 TYTLTVKA
+1893 
-1901 TDVAGNTATE
+1901 
-1911 TLNFI
+1911 
-1916 IDTTLS
+1916 
-1922 TPTITLDSADDS
+1922 
-1934 GTANDNKTN
+1934 
-1943 VKTPGFIIG
+1943 
-1952 GIDSDV
+1952 
-1958 TQVVVQVMRD
+1958 
-1968 GHSEEVELTQTN
+1968 
-1980 GQWRFVPGS
+1980 
-1989 AWTDGDYTLTVT
+1989 
-2001 VKDEAGNIRHSAPLT
+2001 
-2016 VTIDTQITIDH
+2016 
-2027 IELVND
+2027 
-2033 SGIPDDNLTNNVRPH
+2033 
-2048 FQVTVP
+2048 
-2054 TDVNVVRLSIDGG
+2054 
-2067 KTWFNA
+2067 
-2073 TQSATPGVWDY
+2073 
-2084 TWLADVGEGKHTLTV
+2084 
-2099 EATDKA
+2099 
-2105 GNKTTQQLDFI
+2105 
-2116 IDTLLSEPTIVLDN
+2116 
-2130 TDDSGTKGDHLTN
+2130 
-2143 VNKPTF
+2143 
-2149 LLGNIDADA
+2149 
-2158 RYVTVEVQHG
+2158 
-2168 GTKEVLTATKDATGN
+2168 
-2183 WSVTP
+2183 
-2188 TGTWADGDYTL
+2188 
-2199 TVRVEDEAGNEKHSA
+2199 
-2214 SLTVTVDTQITIDV
+2214 
-2228 IELVNDNGIPG
+2228 
-2239 DNMTNDAHPQFRVTV
+2239 
-2254 PGDVNEVSLSIDGG
+2254 
-2268 VTWVKATQSATPGVW
+2268 
-2283 NYTWPGTVPDGDY
+2283 
-2296 TLNVKATDNAGNTV
+2296 
-2310 TETLHFT
+2310 
-2317 IDTTLSTP
+2317 
-2325 VIVLDSAD
+2325 
-2333 DSGVHG
+2333 
-2339 DNMTNHTQP
+2339 
-2348 TFALQHIDDDAVRVT
+2348 
-2363 VSVEHGG
+2363 
-2370 VTTTFDATKDAGGWT
+2370 

-2431 VNDSGIPDDNL
+2431 VNDNGIPNDNL

-2448 HFQVTVPTDVN
+2448 HFQVKVPTDVN
-2459 VVRLS
+2459 
-2464 IDGGKTWFNATQS
+2464 
-2477 ATPGVWDYIWP
+2477 
-2488 DDVADGGYTLTVEAT
+2488 E
-2503 DEAGNKAT
+2503 
-2511 QTLDFTIDTT
+2511 
-2521 LSVPTLSL
+2521 
-2529 DSADDSGIAGDNITN
+2529 
-2544 VKTPGFTLNNIDTD
+2544 
-2558 VSRVIVEVMHNGIKQ
+2558 
-2573 EVPLVQ
+2573 
-2579 TGGQWRF
+2579 
-2586 APTSDWA
+2586 
-2593 DGDYILTVKVEDR
+2593 
-2606 AGNVKQSAP
+2606 
-2615 LTVTVDTHIAID
+2615 
-2627 RIELVNDSGIPG
+2627 
-2639 DNLTNEARPHFQ
+2639 
-2651 VTVPADV
+2651 
-2658 NGVRLSIDGGKTWFD
+2658 
-2673 ATQSATSG
+2673 
-2681 VWDYTWLTNV
+2681 
-2691 ANGPHT
+2691 
-2697 LMVEASDK
+2697 
-2705 AGNKTTQKLD
+2705 
-2715 FTIDTI
+2715 
-2721 LSEPTITLD
+2721 
-2730 SADDSAAGD
+2730 
-2739 NITNVKMPGFTLGN
+2739 
-2753 IDADVTKVVVTVAHD
+2753 
-2768 GKNQQIELIKNGGVW
+2768 
-2783 RFTPGAAWTDGD
+2783 
-2795 YTLTVKVEDKAGNTN
+2795 
-2810 YSAPLTVTIDTQTSI
+2810 
-2825 DRIELLN
+2825 
-2832 DTGIVGD
+2832 
-2839 NLTNEARPQF
+2839 
-2849 HITVPTDVNSVQLS
+2849 
-2863 LDGGINWV
+2863 
-2871 NATLTSDGVWE
+2871 
-2882 YIWPTDLVENTYTL
+2882 
-2896 TVKATDVA
+2896 
-2904 GNTATETLNFII
+2904 
-2916 DTTLSTPTI
+2916 
-2925 TLDSADDSG
+2925 
-2934 TANDNK
+2934 
-2940 TNVKTPGFIIGGID
+2940 
-2954 SDVTQVVVQVMRD
+2954 
-2967 GHSEEVEL
+2967 
-2975 TQTNGQWRFVPGS
+2975 
-2988 AWTDGDYT
+2988 
-2996 LTVTVKDEAGNIRH
+2996 
-3010 SAPLTVTI
+3010 
-3018 DTQITIDHIEL
+3018 
-3029 VNDSGIPD
+3029 
-3037 DNLTNNVRPHFQ
+3037 
-3049 VTVPTDVNVVRLSI
+3049 VRLSI

-3612 LTVTVDTQIAIDRI
+3612 LTVTVDTQIAIDHI

-3719 LTPTIEL
+3719 MTPTIEL

-3840 RLTNHDRPVFDIHQV
+3840 RLTNHDRPVFDIRQV

-4302 TKTSAELRIEID
+4302 TKTSAELKIEID

-4530 ITSVTTPRFVIGN
+4530 ITSVTKPRFVIGN

-4558 SYSVTANGNNLWE
+4558 SYPVTANGNNLWE

-4835 IGSTLPNTIVS
+4835 VGNTLPNAIVS

-4969 NYELTFKVE
+4969 NYVLTFKVE

-5031 AGSTLTIRNPQG
+5031 AGSTLTIRSPQG

-5080 SQQKEI
+5080 SQQKDI

-5410 IFGEMNQ
+5410 ISGEMNQ

-5579 DTHIKVFTSE
+5579 DTHIQVFTSE
-5589 LDDNKSSSKTEWW
+5589 LDDNKSSSKTDWW
-5602 SNSDLITMR
+5602 SNSSTITMR
-5611 GTGEIGATVSLIVA
+5611 GMGEIGATVSLIVA
-5625 GVTLATAVVAATGR
+5625 GVTLATAVVAANGQ
-5639 WELSTDKLPEGTYD
+5639 WELSTDQLPEGKYD
-5653 ISLVIEDS
+5653 ITLSIEDN
-5661 AGNRWEDVREIFIDR
+5661 AGNRKEEVHEIFIDR

-5709 DSEGNTYTLTVPD
+5709 DSNGNTYTLTVPD

-5993 ATHLRTE
+5993 ATHLRTV

>member
-241 VTLALAAESNSGSKD
+241 VTLALATESNSGSKD

-627 IAPVPPTVSLE
+627 VAPVPPTVSLE
-638 DYVVLPN
+638 DFVVLPN

-1036 ISDDNLTN
+1036 VSDDNLTN

-1066 AMSDTQIGVATQQ
+1066 AASDTQIGVATQQ

-1101 KVEDIAGNKANSAI
+1101 KVEDIAGNKANSAV

-1210 NTNYSAPL
+1210 NTSYSAPL

-1376 DATKGTGGWTFT
+1376 DATKGTGGWSFT
-1388 PPTSWA
+1388 PTGAWA

-1431 LVNDSGIPDDNLTN
+1431 LVNDSGIPNDNLTN

-1477 SATPGVWDYIW
+1477 SATPGAWDYIW

-1500 VEATDEAGNKATQT
+1500 VEATDKAGNKTTQE

-2116 IDTLLSEPTIVLDN
+2116 IDTLLSEPTIVLDS
-2130 TDDSGTKGDHLTN
+2130 TDDSGTKGDNLTN

-2317 IDTTLSTP
+2317 IDTTLSVP
-2325 VIVLDSAD
+2325 VIVLNSAD
-2333 DSGVHG
+2333 DTGVQG
-2339 DNMTNHTQP
+2339 DNMTNSTQP

-2370 VTTTFDATKDAGGWT
+2370 VTTTFDATKGTGGWS

-2448 HFQVTVPTDVN
+2448 HFQVKVPMDVN
-2459 VVRLS
+2459 
-2464 IDGGKTWFNATQS
+2464 
-2477 ATPGVWDYIWP
+2477 
-2488 DDVADGGYTLTVEAT
+2488 E
-2503 DEAGNKAT
+2503 
-2511 QTLDFTIDTT
+2511 
-2521 LSVPTLSL
+2521 
-2529 DSADDSGIAGDNITN
+2529 
-2544 VKTPGFTLNNIDTD
+2544 
-2558 VSRVIVEVMHNGIKQ
+2558 
-2573 EVPLVQ
+2573 
-2579 TGGQWRF
+2579 
-2586 APTSDWA
+2586 
-2593 DGDYILTVKVEDR
+2593 
-2606 AGNVKQSAP
+2606 
-2615 LTVTVDTHIAID
+2615 
-2627 RIELVNDSGIPG
+2627 
-2639 DNLTNEARPHFQ
+2639 
-2651 VTVPADV
+2651 
-2658 NGVRLSIDGGKTWFD
+2658 
-2673 ATQSATSG
+2673 
-2681 VWDYTWLTNV
+2681 
-2691 ANGPHT
+2691 
-2697 LMVEASDK
+2697 
-2705 AGNKTTQKLD
+2705 
-2715 FTIDTI
+2715 
-2721 LSEPTITLD
+2721 
-2730 SADDSAAGD
+2730 
-2739 NITNVKMPGFTLGN
+2739 
-2753 IDADVTKVVVTVAHD
+2753 
-2768 GKNQQIELIKNGGVW
+2768 
-2783 RFTPGAAWTDGD
+2783 
-2795 YTLTVKVEDKAGNTN
+2795 
-2810 YSAPLTVTIDTQTSI
+2810 
-2825 DRIELLN
+2825 
-2832 DTGIVGD
+2832 
-2839 NLTNEARPQF
+2839 
-2849 HITVPTDVNSVQLS
+2849 
-2863 LDGGINWV
+2863 
-2871 NATLTSDGVWE
+2871 
-2882 YIWPTDLVENTYTL
+2882 
-2896 TVKATDVA
+2896 
-2904 GNTATETLNFII
+2904 
-2916 DTTLSTPTI
+2916 
-2925 TLDSADDSG
+2925 
-2934 TANDNK
+2934 
-2940 TNVKTPGFIIGGID
+2940 
-2954 SDVTQVVVQVMRD
+2954 
-2967 GHSEEVEL
+2967 
-2975 TQTNGQWRFVPGS
+2975 
-2988 AWTDGDYT
+2988 
-2996 LTVTVKDEAGNIRH
+2996 
-3010 SAPLTVTI
+3010 
-3018 DTQITIDHIEL
+3018 
-3029 VNDSGIPD
+3029 
-3037 DNLTNNVRPHFQ
+3037 
-3049 VTVPTDVNVVRLSI
+3049 VRLSI

-3104 GNKTTQQLDFIID
+3104 GNQTTQKLDFIID
-3117 TLLSEPTIVLDN
+3117 TLLSEPTIVLDS

-3138 NLTNVNKPTFLLG
+3138 NLTNANKPTFILG

-3161 VEVQHGGTKEVLTAT
+3161 VEVQYGGTKEVLTAT

-3322 PTIAMDSRDD
+3322 PTITMDSRDD

-3346 GFTIGNIDADAHS
+3346 GFTIGNIDSDAQS

-3406 NVRQSTPLVVTVD
+3406 NVRQSTPLIVTVD

-3472 TQGIEGV
+3472 AQGIEGV

-3612 LTVTVDTQIAIDRI
+3612 LTVTVDTQIAIDHI

-3719 LTPTIEL
+3719 MTPTIEL

-3840 RLTNHDRPVFDIHQV
+3840 RLTNHDRPVFDIRQV

-4530 ITSVTTPRFVIGN
+4530 ITSVTKPRFVIGN

-4558 SYSVTANGNNLWE
+4558 SYPVTANGNNLWE

-4835 IGSTLPNTIVS
+4835 VGNTLPNAIVS

-4969 NYELTFKVE
+4969 NYVLTFKVE

-5278 DSSTDFPTLNLEDA
+5278 DSSTDFPTLNLEYA

-5299 DLITNHNKPVLVGT
+5299 DLITSHNKPVLVGT

-5375 IDTSTFIDNPAMV
+5375 IDTSTFIDNPVMM

-5403 QTRPTFS
+5403 QTRPAFS
-5410 IFGEMNQ
+5410 IYGEMNQ

-5474 DTFNTTP
+5474 DTLNTTP

-5528 GLNVGEVWVNEKGH
+5528 GLNVGEVWVNDKGH

-5579 DTHIKVFTSE
+5579 DTHIQVFTSE
-5589 LDDNKSSSKTEWW
+5589 LDDNKSSSKTDWW
-5602 SNSDLITMR
+5602 SNSSTITMR
-5611 GTGEIGATVSLIVA
+5611 GMGEIGATVSLIVA
-5625 GVTLATAVVAATGR
+5625 GVTLATAVVAANGQ
-5639 WELSTDKLPEGTYD
+5639 WELSTDQLPEGKYD
-5653 ISLVIEDS
+5653 ITLSIEDN
-5661 AGNRWEDVREIFIDR
+5661 AGNRKEEVHEIFIDR

-5709 DSEGNTYTLTVPD
+5709 DSNGNTYTLTVPD

-5753 PLDIMKEVP
+5753 SLDIMKEVP

-5868 EDNGASDSDN
+5868 EDNGVSDSDN

-5905 NGVTDIYQATQG
+5905 NGVTDTYQATQG

-5931 GNYTLSVTVV
+5931 GTYTLSVTVV

-5993 ATHLRTE
+5993 ATHLRTV

-6010 VTAYSI
+6010 ETAYSI

-6109 NAMNVRGKTEDDIND
+6109 NAMNARGKTEDDIND

>member
-241 VTLALAAESNSGSKD
+241 VTLALATESNSGSKD

-627 IAPVPPTVSLE
+627 VAPVPPTVSLE
-638 DYVVLPN
+638 DFVVLPN

-1036 ISDDNLTN
+1036 VSDDNLTN

-1066 AMSDTQIGVATQQ
+1066 AASDTQIGVATQQ

-1101 KVEDIAGNKANSAI
+1101 KVEDIAGNKANSAV

-1210 NTNYSAPL
+1210 NTSYSAPL

-1376 DATKGTGGWTFT
+1376 DATKGTGGWSFT
-1388 PPTSWA
+1388 PTGAWA

-1431 LVNDSGIPDDNLTN
+1431 LVNDSGIPNDNLTN

-1477 SATPGVWDYIW
+1477 SATPGAWDYIW

-1500 VEATDEAGNKATQT
+1500 VEATDKAGNKTTQE

-2116 IDTLLSEPTIVLDN
+2116 IDTLLSEPTIVLDS
-2130 TDDSGTKGDHLTN
+2130 TDDSGTKGDNLTN

-2317 IDTTLSTP
+2317 IDTTLSVP
-2325 VIVLDSAD
+2325 VIVLNSAD
-2333 DSGVHG
+2333 DTGVQG
-2339 DNMTNHTQP
+2339 DNMTNSTQP

-2370 VTTTFDATKDAGGWT
+2370 VTTTFDATKGTGGWS

-2448 HFQVTVPTDVN
+2448 HFQVKVPMDVN
-2459 VVRLS
+2459 
-2464 IDGGKTWFNATQS
+2464 
-2477 ATPGVWDYIWP
+2477 
-2488 DDVADGGYTLTVEAT
+2488 E
-2503 DEAGNKAT
+2503 
-2511 QTLDFTIDTT
+2511 
-2521 LSVPTLSL
+2521 
-2529 DSADDSGIAGDNITN
+2529 
-2544 VKTPGFTLNNIDTD
+2544 
-2558 VSRVIVEVMHNGIKQ
+2558 
-2573 EVPLVQ
+2573 
-2579 TGGQWRF
+2579 
-2586 APTSDWA
+2586 
-2593 DGDYILTVKVEDR
+2593 
-2606 AGNVKQSAP
+2606 
-2615 LTVTVDTHIAID
+2615 
-2627 RIELVNDSGIPG
+2627 
-2639 DNLTNEARPHFQ
+2639 
-2651 VTVPADV
+2651 
-2658 NGVRLSIDGGKTWFD
+2658 
-2673 ATQSATSG
+2673 
-2681 VWDYTWLTNV
+2681 
-2691 ANGPHT
+2691 
-2697 LMVEASDK
+2697 
-2705 AGNKTTQKLD
+2705 
-2715 FTIDTI
+2715 
-2721 LSEPTITLD
+2721 
-2730 SADDSAAGD
+2730 
-2739 NITNVKMPGFTLGN
+2739 
-2753 IDADVTKVVVTVAHD
+2753 
-2768 GKNQQIELIKNGGVW
+2768 
-2783 RFTPGAAWTDGD
+2783 
-2795 YTLTVKVEDKAGNTN
+2795 
-2810 YSAPLTVTIDTQTSI
+2810 
-2825 DRIELLN
+2825 
-2832 DTGIVGD
+2832 
-2839 NLTNEARPQF
+2839 
-2849 HITVPTDVNSVQLS
+2849 
-2863 LDGGINWV
+2863 
-2871 NATLTSDGVWE
+2871 
-2882 YIWPTDLVENTYTL
+2882 
-2896 TVKATDVA
+2896 
-2904 GNTATETLNFII
+2904 
-2916 DTTLSTPTI
+2916 
-2925 TLDSADDSG
+2925 
-2934 TANDNK
+2934 
-2940 TNVKTPGFIIGGID
+2940 
-2954 SDVTQVVVQVMRD
+2954 
-2967 GHSEEVEL
+2967 
-2975 TQTNGQWRFVPGS
+2975 
-2988 AWTDGDYT
+2988 
-2996 LTVTVKDEAGNIRH
+2996 
-3010 SAPLTVTI
+3010 
-3018 DTQITIDHIEL
+3018 
-3029 VNDSGIPD
+3029 
-3037 DNLTNNVRPHFQ
+3037 
-3049 VTVPTDVNVVRLSI
+3049 VRLSI

-3104 GNKTTQQLDFIID
+3104 GNQTTQKLDFIID
-3117 TLLSEPTIVLDN
+3117 TLLSEPTIVLDS

-3138 NLTNVNKPTFLLG
+3138 NLTNANKPTFILG

-3161 VEVQHGGTKEVLTAT
+3161 VEVQYGGTKEVLTAT

-3322 PTIAMDSRDD
+3322 PTITMDSRDD

-3346 GFTIGNIDADAHS
+3346 GFTIGNIDSDAQS

-3406 NVRQSTPLVVTVD
+3406 NVRQSTPLIVTVD

-3429 VNDHGVPDDNLTNS
+3429 VHDHGVPDDNLTNS

-3472 TQGIEGV
+3472 AQGIEGV

-3612 LTVTVDTQIAIDRI
+3612 LTVTVDTQIAIDHI

-3719 LTPTIEL
+3719 MTPTIEL

-3840 RLTNHDRPVFDIHQV
+3840 RLTNHDRPVFDIRQV

-4530 ITSVTTPRFVIGN
+4530 ITSVTKPRFVIGN

-4558 SYSVTANGNNLWE
+4558 SYPVTANGNNLWE

-4835 IGSTLPNTIVS
+4835 VGNTLPNAIVS

-4969 NYELTFKVE
+4969 NYVLTFKVE

-5299 DLITNHNKPVLVGT
+5299 DLITSHNKPVLVGT

-5375 IDTSTFIDNPAMV
+5375 IDTSTFIDNPVMM

-5403 QTRPTFS
+5403 QTRPAFS
-5410 IFGEMNQ
+5410 IYGEMNQ

-5474 DTFNTTP
+5474 DTLNTTP

-5528 GLNVGEVWVNEKGH
+5528 GLNVGEVWVNDKGH

-5579 DTHIKVFTSE
+5579 DTHIQVFTSE
-5589 LDDNKSSSKTEWW
+5589 LDDNKSSSKTDWW
-5602 SNSDLITMR
+5602 SNSSTITMR
-5611 GTGEIGATVSLIVA
+5611 GMGEIGATVSLIVA
-5625 GVTLATAVVAATGR
+5625 GVTLATAVVAANGQ
-5639 WELSTDKLPEGTYD
+5639 WELSTDQLPEGKYD
-5653 ISLVIEDS
+5653 ITLSIEDN
-5661 AGNRWEDVREIFIDR
+5661 AGNRKEEVHEIFIDR

-5709 DSEGNTYTLTVPD
+5709 DSNGNTYTLTVPD

-5753 PLDIMKEVP
+5753 SLDIMKEVP

-5868 EDNGASDSDN
+5868 EDNGVSDSDN

-5905 NGVTDIYQATQG
+5905 NGVTDTYQATQG

-5931 GNYTLSVTVV
+5931 GTYTLSVTVV

-5993 ATHLRTE
+5993 ATHLRTV

-6010 VTAYSI
+6010 ETAYSI

-6109 NAMNVRGKTEDDIND
+6109 NAMNARGKTEDDIND

>member
-109 RNKKEEEELKKQL
+109 RNKKEEDELKKQL

-159 SKQIEEMLQ
+159 SKQMEEMLQ
-168 NFLADNVAKDNLA
+168 EFLADNVAKDNLA

-193 KATQASKQNDAEKV
+193 KATRASKQNDAEKV

-424 SIITDTIAPE
+424 SIITDTIPPE

-539 TTNDS
+539 TTDDS

-575 TGEEVIFKAN
+575 TGEEVVFKAN

-627 IAPVPPTVSLE
+627 VAPVPPTVSLE
-638 DYVVLPN
+638 DFVVLPN

-1066 AMSDTQIGVATQQ
+1066 AASDTQIGFATQQ

-1101 KVEDIAGNKANSAI
+1101 KVEDIAGNKANSAV

-1181 LNGSWLFIPGNTWAD
+1181 LNGSWLFTPGNTWAD

-1210 NTNYSAPL
+1210 NTNYSTPL

-1263 RLSIDGGNSWVQAT
+1263 RLSIDGGHSWVQAT

-1313 TIDFAVDT
+1313 TIDFAVDS

-1328 VLDSADDT
+1328 VLNNADDT
-1336 GIQGDNMTNSTQP
+1336 GIQGDNLTNRTQP
-1349 TFALQHID
+1349 TFALQQID

-1388 PPTSWA
+1388 PPALWA

-1431 LVNDSGIPDDNLTN
+1431 LVNDSGIPNDNLTN
-1445 NVRPHFQ
+1445 NVRPQFQ

-1477 SATPGVWDYIW
+1477 GATPGAWDYIW

-1500 VEATDEAGNKATQT
+1500 VEATDKAGNQTTQE

-1591 DWADGDYIL
+1591 DWGDGDYIL

-1697 TLMVEAS
+1697 TLMVEAT
-1704 DKAGNKTTQKLDFTI
+1704 DKAGNQTTQKLDFII
-1719 DTILSEPTITLDSA
+1719 DTLLSEPTITLDSA

-2016 VTIDTQITIDH
+2016 VTIDTQIAIDH

-2033 SGIPDDNLTNNVRPH
+2033 SGIPDDNLTNNVRPQ
-2048 FQVTVP
+2048 FQVKVP
-2054 TDVNVVRLSIDGG
+2054 TDVNEVRLSIDGG

-2105 GNKTTQQLDFI
+2105 GNQTTQKLDFI
-2116 IDTLLSEPTIVLDN
+2116 IDTLLSEPTIALDS
-2130 TDDSGTKGDHLTN
+2130 TDDSGTKGDNLTN

-2149 LLGNIDADA
+2149 ILGNIDADA

-2168 GTKEVLTATKDATGN
+2168 GTKEVLTATKGATGI

-2188 TGTWADGDYTL
+2188 TGMWADGSHTL
-2199 TVRVEDEAGNEKHSA
+2199 TVRVEDEAGNVKYSVP
-2214 SLTVTVDTQITIDV
+2214 LTITVDTQITIDD
-2228 IELVNDNGIPG
+2228 IELVNDSGTKG
-2239 DNMTNDAHPQFRVTV
+2239 DNLTNDANPHFRITV

-2268 VTWVKATQSATPGVW
+2268 VTWVKAMQSSTSGVW
-2283 NYTWPGTVPDGDY
+2283 NYTWPKTLADDDY
-2296 TLNVKATDNAGNTV
+2296 TLTVKATDNAGNTV
-2310 TETLHFT
+2310 TRTLDFT

-2333 DSGVHG
+2333 DTGVQG
-2339 DNMTNHTQP
+2339 DNMTNRTQP
-2348 TFALQHIDDDAVRVT
+2348 TFNLQHIDDDAVRVT

-2370 VTTTFDATKDAGGWT
+2370 VTTTFDVTKDAGGWT
-2385 FTPTGAWA
+2385 FTPPTSWGA
-2393 DGDYTLSVSVEDKAG
+2393 GDYTLSVSVEDKAG
-2408 NTSHSASL
+2408 NTSHSASV

-2448 HFQVTVPTDVN
+2448 QFQVKVPTDVN
-2459 VVRLS
+2459 
-2464 IDGGKTWFNATQS
+2464 
-2477 ATPGVWDYIWP
+2477 
-2488 DDVADGGYTLTVEAT
+2488 E
-2503 DEAGNKAT
+2503 
-2511 QTLDFTIDTT
+2511 
-2521 LSVPTLSL
+2521 
-2529 DSADDSGIAGDNITN
+2529 
-2544 VKTPGFTLNNIDTD
+2544 
-2558 VSRVIVEVMHNGIKQ
+2558 
-2573 EVPLVQ
+2573 
-2579 TGGQWRF
+2579 
-2586 APTSDWA
+2586 
-2593 DGDYILTVKVEDR
+2593 
-2606 AGNVKQSAP
+2606 
-2615 LTVTVDTHIAID
+2615 
-2627 RIELVNDSGIPG
+2627 
-2639 DNLTNEARPHFQ
+2639 
-2651 VTVPADV
+2651 
-2658 NGVRLSIDGGKTWFD
+2658 
-2673 ATQSATSG
+2673 
-2681 VWDYTWLTNV
+2681 
-2691 ANGPHT
+2691 
-2697 LMVEASDK
+2697 
-2705 AGNKTTQKLD
+2705 
-2715 FTIDTI
+2715 
-2721 LSEPTITLD
+2721 
-2730 SADDSAAGD
+2730 
-2739 NITNVKMPGFTLGN
+2739 
-2753 IDADVTKVVVTVAHD
+2753 
-2768 GKNQQIELIKNGGVW
+2768 
-2783 RFTPGAAWTDGD
+2783 
-2795 YTLTVKVEDKAGNTN
+2795 
-2810 YSAPLTVTIDTQTSI
+2810 
-2825 DRIELLN
+2825 
-2832 DTGIVGD
+2832 
-2839 NLTNEARPQF
+2839 
-2849 HITVPTDVNSVQLS
+2849 
-2863 LDGGINWV
+2863 
-2871 NATLTSDGVWE
+2871 
-2882 YIWPTDLVENTYTL
+2882 
-2896 TVKATDVA
+2896 
-2904 GNTATETLNFII
+2904 
-2916 DTTLSTPTI
+2916 
-2925 TLDSADDSG
+2925 
-2934 TANDNK
+2934 
-2940 TNVKTPGFIIGGID
+2940 
-2954 SDVTQVVVQVMRD
+2954 
-2967 GHSEEVEL
+2967 
-2975 TQTNGQWRFVPGS
+2975 
-2988 AWTDGDYT
+2988 
-2996 LTVTVKDEAGNIRH
+2996 
-3010 SAPLTVTI
+3010 
-3018 DTQITIDHIEL
+3018 
-3029 VNDSGIPD
+3029 
-3037 DNLTNNVRPHFQ
+3037 
-3049 VTVPTDVNVVRLSI
+3049 VRLSI

-3104 GNKTTQQLDFIID
+3104 GNQTTQKLDFIID
-3117 TLLSEPTIVLDN
+3117 TLLSEPTIALDS

-3138 NLTNVNKPTFLLG
+3138 NLTSVNKPTFILG

-3183 SVTPTGT
+3183 SVTPTGM
-3190 WADGDYTLTVRVED
+3190 WADGSHTLTVRVED

-3216 VTVDTQITIDVIELV
+3216 VTVDTHIAIDDIELV

-3295 LTVEATDKAGNKT
+3295 LTVEATDKAGNQT

-3395 TLTVEVTDNAG
+3395 TLTVEVQDNAG
-3406 NVRQSTPLVVTVD
+3406 NVRQSTPLIVTVD

-3472 TQGIEGV
+3472 AQGIEGV

-3612 LTVTVDTQIAIDRI
+3612 LTVTVDTQIAIDHI
-3626 ELVNDSGVPGDNVTK
+3626 ELVNDSGVPGDNITK

-3690 GQHTLTVE
+3690 GQHTLIVE

-3706 MTETL
+3706 MTGTL
-3711 NFTIDITL
+3711 DFTIDITL

-3745 PVFVL
+3745 PIFVL

-3808 QTSAPLKVTIDGT
+3808 QTSAPLKVTIDGS

-3840 RLTNHDRPVFDIHQV
+3840 RLTKHDRPVFDIRQV

-3906 AGNVKESAPFE
+3906 AGNVKESAPLE

-3958 VQVRVTLDGGANWNV
+3958 IQVRVTLDGGANWNV

-3984 DSPNTLVDGT
+3984 DTPNTLVDGT
-3994 YTLRVEATDEAGN
+3994 YTLRVEATDQAGN

-4302 TKTSAELRIEID
+4302 TKTSAELKIEID

-4358 FDGVNWTPIS
+4358 FDGVNWTPVS

-4504 TIDTIVSDPS
+4504 TIDTVVSDPR

-4530 ITSVTTPRFVIGN
+4530 ITSVTKPRFVIGN

-4558 SYSVTANGNNLWE
+4558 SYPVTANGNNLWE

-4619 DTGNSNSDNLT
+4619 DTGSSNSDNLT

-4654 KSGREVLKQTITVGA
+4654 KSGREVLKHTITVGA

-4719 DPSIDDQHEATSL
+4719 DPSIDDQYEATSL
-4732 RPEFKGFAEAFSTIM
+4732 RPEFKGLAEAFSTIM

-4835 IGSTLPNTIVS
+4835 VGNTLPNAIVS

-5080 SQQKEI
+5080 SQQKDI

-5299 DLITNHNKPVLVGT
+5299 DLITSHNKPVLVGT

-5375 IDTSTFIDNPAMV
+5375 IDTSTFIDNPVMM

-5403 QTRPTFS
+5403 QTRPAFS

-5474 DTFNTTP
+5474 DTLNTTP

-5528 GLNVGEVWVNEKGH
+5528 GLNVGEVWVNDKGH

-5579 DTHIKVFTSE
+5579 DTHIQVFTSE
-5589 LDDNKSSSKTEWW
+5589 LDDNKSSSKTDWW
-5602 SNSDLITMR
+5602 SNSSTITMR
-5611 GTGEIGATVSLIVA
+5611 GMGEIGATVSLIVA
-5625 GVTLATAVVAATGR
+5625 GVTLATAVVAANGQ
-5639 WELSTDKLPEGTYD
+5639 WELSTDQLPEGKYD
-5653 ISLVIEDS
+5653 ITLSIEDN
-5661 AGNRWEDVREIFIDR
+5661 AGNRKEEVHEIFIDR

-5709 DSEGNTYTLTVPD
+5709 DSNGNTYTLTVPD

-5753 PLDIMKEVP
+5753 PLDIMKETP

-5878 VTNHTQ
+5878 VTNHNHTQ

-5931 GNYTLSVTVV
+5931 GTYTLSVTVV

-5947 QQSASLAVTVDS
+5947 LQSASLEVTVDS

-5967 QHDDASDDATA
+5967 QHDDASDDATP

-5993 ATHLRTE
+5993 ATHLRTV

-6010 VTAYSI
+6010 ETAYSI

-6048 SIMFEGEEFTLPI
+6048 SVMFEGEEFTLPI

-6081 DVKFIDKDNDFLIKE
+6081 DVKFIDKDDDFLIKE

-6109 NAMNVRGKTEDDIND
+6109 NAMNARGKTEDDIND

>member
-122 DDAENAKKEA
+122 DEAENAKKEA

-159 SKQIEEMLQ
+159 SKQMEEMLQ
-168 NFLADNVAKDNLA
+168 EFLADNVAKDNLA

-448 KNDNITNSTL
+448 KNDSITNSTL

-539 TTNDS
+539 TTDDS

-592 NFTSDSVEGIN
+592 NFTSDSVEGVN

-627 IAPVPPTVSLE
+627 VAPVPPTVSLE
-638 DYVVLPN
+638 DFVVLPN

-1036 ISDDNLTN
+1036 IADDNLTN

-1101 KVEDIAGNKANSAI
+1101 KVEDIAGNKANSAV

-1181 LNGSWLFIPGNTWAD
+1181 LNGSWLFTPGNTWAD

-1376 DATKGTGGWTFT
+1376 DATKGTGGW
-1388 PPTSWA
+1388 S
-1394 DGDYTLS
+1394 
-1401 VSVEDK
+1401 
-1407 AGNTSHSASLTVTV
+1407 
-1421 DTQIAINNIE
+1421 
-1431 LVNDSGIPDDNLTN
+1431 
-1445 NVRPHFQ
+1445 
-1452 VTVPTDVNVVRLSID
+1452 
-1467 GGKTWFNATQ
+1467 
-1477 SATPGVWDYIW
+1477 
-1488 PDDVADG
+1488 
-1495 GYTLT
+1495 
-1500 VEATDEAGNKATQT
+1500 
-1514 LDFTIDTTLSVPT
+1514 
-1527 LSLDSADDSGIA
+1527 
-1539 GDNITNVKTPGF
+1539 
-1551 TLNNIDTDVS
+1551 
-1561 RVIVEVMHNGIKQEV
+1561 
-1576 PLVQTGGQW
+1576 
-1585 RFAPTS
+1585 
-1591 DWADGDYIL
+1591 
-1600 TVKVEDR
+1600 
-1607 AGNVKQSAPLT
+1607 
-1618 VTVDTHIAIDRIEL
+1618 
-1632 VNDSGIPG
+1632 
-1640 DNLTN
+1640 
-1645 EARPHFQV
+1645 
-1653 TVPADVNGVRL
+1653 
-1664 SIDGGKTWFDA
+1664 
-1675 TQSATSGVWDYTWL
+1675 
-1689 TNVANGPH
+1689 
-1697 TLMVEAS
+1697 
-1704 DKAGNKTTQKLDFTI
+1704 
-1719 DTILSEPTITLDSA
+1719 
-1733 DDSAAGDN
+1733 
-1741 ITNVKMP
+1741 
-1748 GFTLGNIDADVTKV
+1748 
-1762 VVTVAHDGKNQQIE
+1762 
-1776 LIKNGGVWRFTPGAA
+1776 
-1791 WTDGDYTLTVK
+1791 
-1802 VEDKAGNTN
+1802 
-1811 YSAPLTVT
+1811 
-1819 IDTQTSIDRIELLN
+1819 
-1833 DTGIVGDNLTNEAR
+1833 
-1847 PQFHITVPTDVNS
+1847 
-1860 VQLSLDGG
+1860 
-1868 INWVNATLTSDGVW
+1868 
-1882 EYIWPTDLVEN
+1882 
-1893 TYTLTVKA
+1893 
-1901 TDVAGNTATE
+1901 
-1911 TLNFI
+1911 
-1916 IDTTLS
+1916 
-1922 TPTITLDSADDS
+1922 
-1934 GTANDNKTN
+1934 
-1943 VKTPGFIIG
+1943 
-1952 GIDSDV
+1952 
-1958 TQVVVQVMRD
+1958 
-1968 GHSEEVELTQTN
+1968 
-1980 GQWRFVPGS
+1980 
-1989 AWTDGDYTLTVT
+1989 
-2001 VKDEAGNIRHSAPLT
+2001 
-2016 VTIDTQITIDH
+2016 
-2027 IELVND
+2027 
-2033 SGIPDDNLTNNVRPH
+2033 
-2048 FQVTVP
+2048 
-2054 TDVNVVRLSIDGG
+2054 
-2067 KTWFNA
+2067 
-2073 TQSATPGVWDY
+2073 
-2084 TWLADVGEGKHTLTV
+2084 
-2099 EATDKA
+2099 
-2105 GNKTTQQLDFI
+2105 
-2116 IDTLLSEPTIVLDN
+2116 
-2130 TDDSGTKGDHLTN
+2130 
-2143 VNKPTF
+2143 
-2149 LLGNIDADA
+2149 
-2158 RYVTVEVQHG
+2158 
-2168 GTKEVLTATKDATGN
+2168 
-2183 WSVTP
+2183 
-2188 TGTWADGDYTL
+2188 
-2199 TVRVEDEAGNEKHSA
+2199 
-2214 SLTVTVDTQITIDV
+2214 
-2228 IELVNDNGIPG
+2228 
-2239 DNMTNDAHPQFRVTV
+2239 
-2254 PGDVNEVSLSIDGG
+2254 
-2268 VTWVKATQSATPGVW
+2268 
-2283 NYTWPGTVPDGDY
+2283 
-2296 TLNVKATDNAGNTV
+2296 
-2310 TETLHFT
+2310 
-2317 IDTTLSTP
+2317 
-2325 VIVLDSAD
+2325 
-2333 DSGVHG
+2333 
-2339 DNMTNHTQP
+2339 
-2348 TFALQHIDDDAVRVT
+2348 
-2363 VSVEHGG
+2363 
-2370 VTTTFDATKDAGGWT
+2370 

-2431 VNDSGIPDDNL
+2431 VNDSGIPN
-2442 TNNVRP
+2442 
-2448 HFQVTVPTDVN
+2448 
-2459 VVRLS
+2459 
-2464 IDGGKTWFNATQS
+2464 
-2477 ATPGVWDYIWP
+2477 
-2488 DDVADGGYTLTVEAT
+2488 
-2503 DEAGNKAT
+2503 
-2511 QTLDFTIDTT
+2511 
-2521 LSVPTLSL
+2521 
-2529 DSADDSGIAGDNITN
+2529 
-2544 VKTPGFTLNNIDTD
+2544 
-2558 VSRVIVEVMHNGIKQ
+2558 
-2573 EVPLVQ
+2573 
-2579 TGGQWRF
+2579 
-2586 APTSDWA
+2586 
-2593 DGDYILTVKVEDR
+2593 
-2606 AGNVKQSAP
+2606 
-2615 LTVTVDTHIAID
+2615 
-2627 RIELVNDSGIPG
+2627 
-2639 DNLTNEARPHFQ
+2639 
-2651 VTVPADV
+2651 
-2658 NGVRLSIDGGKTWFD
+2658 
-2673 ATQSATSG
+2673 
-2681 VWDYTWLTNV
+2681 
-2691 ANGPHT
+2691 
-2697 LMVEASDK
+2697 
-2705 AGNKTTQKLD
+2705 
-2715 FTIDTI
+2715 
-2721 LSEPTITLD
+2721 
-2730 SADDSAAGD
+2730 
-2739 NITNVKMPGFTLGN
+2739 
-2753 IDADVTKVVVTVAHD
+2753 
-2768 GKNQQIELIKNGGVW
+2768 
-2783 RFTPGAAWTDGD
+2783 
-2795 YTLTVKVEDKAGNTN
+2795 
-2810 YSAPLTVTIDTQTSI
+2810 
-2825 DRIELLN
+2825 
-2832 DTGIVGD
+2832 
-2839 NLTNEARPQF
+2839 
-2849 HITVPTDVNSVQLS
+2849 
-2863 LDGGINWV
+2863 
-2871 NATLTSDGVWE
+2871 
-2882 YIWPTDLVENTYTL
+2882 
-2896 TVKATDVA
+2896 
-2904 GNTATETLNFII
+2904 
-2916 DTTLSTPTI
+2916 
-2925 TLDSADDSG
+2925 
-2934 TANDNK
+2934 
-2940 TNVKTPGFIIGGID
+2940 
-2954 SDVTQVVVQVMRD
+2954 
-2967 GHSEEVEL
+2967 
-2975 TQTNGQWRFVPGS
+2975 
-2988 AWTDGDYT
+2988 
-2996 LTVTVKDEAGNIRH
+2996 
-3010 SAPLTVTI
+3010 
-3018 DTQITIDHIEL
+3018 
-3029 VNDSGIPD
+3029 

-3176 KGATGIW
+3176 KDATGNWSVTPTGTWADGDYTLTVRVEDEAGNEKHSASLTVTVDTQITIDAIELVNDNGIPGDNMTNDAHPQFRVTVPGDVNEVSLSIDGGVTWVKATQSATPGVWNYTWPGTVPDGDYTLNVKATDNAGNTVTETLHFTIDTTLSTPVIVLDSADDTGIQGDNMTNRTQPTFNLQHIDDDAVRVTVSVEHGGVTTTFDATKGVGGWTFTPPTSWGAGDYTLSVSVEDKAGNTSHSASLTVTVDTQIAINNIELVNDSGIPDDNLTNNVRPQFQVKVPTDVNEVRLSIDGGKTWFNATQSATPGVWDYTWLADVGEGKHTLTVEATDKAGNQTTQKLDFIIDTLLSEPTIVLDSTDDSGTKGDNLTNANKPTFLLGNIDADARYVTVEVQHGSTKEVLTATKGATGIW

-3204 DAGNVKY
+3204 EAGNVKY

-3216 VTVDTQITIDVIELV
+3216 VTVDTQITIDAIELV

-3322 PTIAMDSRDD
+3322 PTITMDSRDD

-3346 GFTIGNIDADAHS
+3346 GFTIGNIDSDAQS

-3406 NVRQSTPLVVTVD
+3406 NVRQSTPLIVTVD

-3472 TQGIEGV
+3472 AQGIEGV

-3486 DMGDGKHTLTVMV
+3486 DMGDGKHILTVMV

-3612 LTVTVDTQIAIDRI
+3612 LTVTVDTQIAIDHI

-3690 GQHTLTVE
+3690 GQHTLIVE

-3706 MTETL
+3706 MTGTL
-3711 NFTIDITL
+3711 DFTIDITL

-3745 PVFVL
+3745 PIFVL

-3840 RLTNHDRPVFDIHQV
+3840 RLTNHDRPVFDIRQV

-3958 VQVRVTLDGGANWNV
+3958 IQVRVTLDGGANWNV

-3994 YTLRVEATDEAGN
+3994 YTLRVEATDQAGN

-4188 DGQHTLLV
+4188 DGKHTLLV

-4302 TKTSAELRIEID
+4302 TKTSAELQIEID

-4530 ITSVTTPRFVIGN
+4530 ITSVTKPRFVIGN

-4558 SYSVTANGNNLWE
+4558 SYPVTANGNNLWE

-4619 DTGNSNSDNLT
+4619 DTGSSNSDNLT

-4654 KSGREVLKQTITVGA
+4654 KSGREVLKHTITVGA

-4719 DPSIDDQHEATSL
+4719 DPSIDDQYEATSL
-4732 RPEFKGFAEAFSTIM
+4732 RPEFKGLAEAFSTIM

-4835 IGSTLPNTIVS
+4835 VGNTLPNAIVS

-4969 NYELTFKVE
+4969 NYVLTFKVE

-5080 SQQKEI
+5080 SQQKDI

-5299 DLITNHNKPVLVGT
+5299 DLITSHNKPVLVGT

-5375 IDTSTFIDNPAMV
+5375 IDTSTFIDNPVMM

-5403 QTRPTFS
+5403 QTRPAFS
-5410 IFGEMNQ
+5410 IYGEMNQ

-5528 GLNVGEVWVNEKGH
+5528 GLNVGEVWVNDKGH

-5579 DTHIKVFTSE
+5579 DTHIQVFTSE
-5589 LDDNKSSSKTEWW
+5589 LDDNKSSSKTDWW
-5602 SNSDLITMR
+5602 SNSSTITMR
-5611 GTGEIGATVSLIVA
+5611 GMGEIGATVSLIVA
-5625 GVTLATAVVAATGR
+5625 GVTLATAVVAANGQ
-5639 WELSTDKLPEGTYD
+5639 WELSTDQLPEGKYD
-5653 ISLVIEDS
+5653 ITLSIEDN
-5661 AGNRWEDVREIFIDR
+5661 AGNRKEEVHEIFIDR

-5709 DSEGNTYTLTVPD
+5709 DSNGNTYTLTVPD

-5753 PLDIMKEVP
+5753 PLDIMKETP

-5775 GDNITRDKQ
+5775 GDNITRDNQ

-5868 EDNGASDSDN
+5868 EGNGASDSDN
-5878 VTNHTQ
+5878 VTNHNHTQ

-5931 GNYTLSVTVV
+5931 GTYTLSVTVV

-5947 QQSASLAVTVDS
+5947 LQSASLEVTVDS

-5993 ATHLRTE
+5993 ATHLRTV

-6010 VTAYSI
+6010 ETAYSI

-6048 SIMFEGEEFTLPI
+6048 SVMFEGEEFTLPI

-6081 DVKFIDKDNDFLIKE
+6081 DVKFIDKDDDFLIKE

-6109 NAMNVRGKTEDDIND
+6109 NAMNARGKTEDDIND

>member
-159 SKQIEEMLQ
+159 SKQMEEMLQ
-168 NFLADNVAKDNLA
+168 EFLADNVAKDNLA

-424 SIITDTIAPE
+424 SIITDTIPPE

-1101 KVEDIAGNKANSAI
+1101 KVEDIAGNKANSAV

-1181 LNGSWLFIPGNTWAD
+1181 HNGSWLFTPGNTWAD

-1210 NTNYSAPL
+1210 NTNYSTPL

-1263 RLSIDGGNSWVQAT
+1263 RLSIDGGLSWVQAT

-1313 TIDFAVDT
+1313 TIDFAVDS

-1328 VLDSADDT
+1328 VLNNADDT
-1336 GIQGDNMTNSTQP
+1336 GIQGDNLTNRTQP
-1349 TFALQHID
+1349 TFALQQID

-1388 PPTSWA
+1388 PPALWA

-1477 SATPGVWDYIW
+1477 SATPGAWDYIW

-1500 VEATDEAGNKATQT
+1500 VEATDKAGNQTTQE

-1591 DWADGDYIL
+1591 DWGDGDYIL

-1704 DKAGNKTTQKLDFTI
+1704 DKAGNKTTQKLDFII

-2016 VTIDTQITIDH
+2016 VTIDTQIAIDH

-2033 SGIPDDNLTNNVRPH
+2033 SGIPDDNLTNNVRPQ

-2084 TWLADVGEGKHTLTV
+2084 TWLTDVANGSHTLTV
-2099 EATDKA
+2099 EATDAA
-2105 GNKTTQQLDFI
+2105 GNKATQNLEFN
-2116 IDTLLSEPTIVLDN
+2116 IDTLLSEPTIALDS
-2130 TDDSGTKGDHLTN
+2130 TDDSGTKGDNLTS

-2149 LLGNIDADA
+2149 ILGNIDADA

-2168 GTKEVLTATKDATGN
+2168 GTKEVLTATKGATGI

-2188 TGTWADGDYTL
+2188 TGMWADGSHTL
-2199 TVRVEDEAGNEKHSA
+2199 TVRVEDEAGNVKYSVP
-2214 SLTVTVDTQITIDV
+2214 LTITVDTQITIDD
-2228 IELVNDNGIPG
+2228 IELVNDSGTKG
-2239 DNMTNDAHPQFRVTV
+2239 DNLTNDANPHFRITV

-2268 VTWVKATQSATPGVW
+2268 VTWVKAMQSSTSGVW
-2283 NYTWPGTVPDGDY
+2283 NYTWPKTLADDDY
-2296 TLNVKATDNAGNTV
+2296 TLTVKATDNAGNTV
-2310 TETLHFT
+2310 TRTLDFT

-2333 DSGVHG
+2333 DTGVQG
-2339 DNMTNHTQP
+2339 DNMTNRTQP
-2348 TFALQHIDDDAVRVT
+2348 TFNLQHIDDDAVRVT

-2370 VTTTFDATKDAGGWT
+2370 VTTTFDVTKDAGGWT
-2385 FTPTGAWA
+2385 FTPPTSWGA
-2393 DGDYTLSVSVEDKAG
+2393 GDYTLSVSVEDKAG

-2448 HFQVTVPTDVN
+2448 QFQVKVPTDVN
-2459 VVRLS
+2459 
-2464 IDGGKTWFNATQS
+2464 
-2477 ATPGVWDYIWP
+2477 
-2488 DDVADGGYTLTVEAT
+2488 E
-2503 DEAGNKAT
+2503 
-2511 QTLDFTIDTT
+2511 
-2521 LSVPTLSL
+2521 
-2529 DSADDSGIAGDNITN
+2529 
-2544 VKTPGFTLNNIDTD
+2544 
-2558 VSRVIVEVMHNGIKQ
+2558 
-2573 EVPLVQ
+2573 
-2579 TGGQWRF
+2579 
-2586 APTSDWA
+2586 
-2593 DGDYILTVKVEDR
+2593 
-2606 AGNVKQSAP
+2606 
-2615 LTVTVDTHIAID
+2615 
-2627 RIELVNDSGIPG
+2627 
-2639 DNLTNEARPHFQ
+2639 
-2651 VTVPADV
+2651 
-2658 NGVRLSIDGGKTWFD
+2658 
-2673 ATQSATSG
+2673 
-2681 VWDYTWLTNV
+2681 
-2691 ANGPHT
+2691 
-2697 LMVEASDK
+2697 
-2705 AGNKTTQKLD
+2705 
-2715 FTIDTI
+2715 
-2721 LSEPTITLD
+2721 
-2730 SADDSAAGD
+2730 
-2739 NITNVKMPGFTLGN
+2739 
-2753 IDADVTKVVVTVAHD
+2753 
-2768 GKNQQIELIKNGGVW
+2768 
-2783 RFTPGAAWTDGD
+2783 
-2795 YTLTVKVEDKAGNTN
+2795 
-2810 YSAPLTVTIDTQTSI
+2810 
-2825 DRIELLN
+2825 
-2832 DTGIVGD
+2832 
-2839 NLTNEARPQF
+2839 
-2849 HITVPTDVNSVQLS
+2849 
-2863 LDGGINWV
+2863 
-2871 NATLTSDGVWE
+2871 
-2882 YIWPTDLVENTYTL
+2882 
-2896 TVKATDVA
+2896 
-2904 GNTATETLNFII
+2904 
-2916 DTTLSTPTI
+2916 
-2925 TLDSADDSG
+2925 
-2934 TANDNK
+2934 
-2940 TNVKTPGFIIGGID
+2940 
-2954 SDVTQVVVQVMRD
+2954 
-2967 GHSEEVEL
+2967 
-2975 TQTNGQWRFVPGS
+2975 
-2988 AWTDGDYT
+2988 
-2996 LTVTVKDEAGNIRH
+2996 
-3010 SAPLTVTI
+3010 
-3018 DTQITIDHIEL
+3018 
-3029 VNDSGIPD
+3029 
-3037 DNLTNNVRPHFQ
+3037 
-3049 VTVPTDVNVVRLSI
+3049 VRLSI

-3104 GNKTTQQLDFIID
+3104 GNQTTQKLDFIID
-3117 TLLSEPTIVLDN
+3117 TLLSEPTIALDS

-3138 NLTNVNKPTFLLG
+3138 NLTSVNKPTFILG

-3183 SVTPTGT
+3183 SVTPTGM
-3190 WADGDYTLTVRVED
+3190 WADGSHTLTVRVED

-3216 VTVDTQITIDVIELV
+3216 VTVDTHIAIDDIELV

-3295 LTVEATDKAGNKT
+3295 LTVEATDKAGNQT

-3346 GFTIGNIDADAHS
+3346 GFTIGNIDSDAHS

-3372 VTLTQVGGQWRF
+3372 VTLTQAGGQWRF

-3395 TLTVEVTDNAG
+3395 TLTVEVQDNAG
-3406 NVRQSTPLVVTVD
+3406 NVRQSTPLIVTVD

-3472 TQGIEGV
+3472 AQGIEGV

-3808 QTSAPLKVTIDGT
+3808 QTSAPLKVTIDGS

-3840 RLTNHDRPVFDIHQV
+3840 RLTKHDRPVFDIRQV

-3906 AGNVKESAPFE
+3906 AGNVKESAPLE

-3958 VQVRVTLDGGANWNV
+3958 IQVRVTLDGGANWNV

-3984 DSPNTLVDGT
+3984 DTPNALVDGT
-3994 YTLRVEATDEAGN
+3994 YTLRVEATDQAGN

-4182 VGSALP
+4182 VVSALP

-4302 TKTSAELRIEID
+4302 TKTSAELKIEID

-4358 FDGVNWTPIS
+4358 FDGVNWTPVS
-4368 KNAAGQWEFTAGSAL
+4368 KNAAGQWQFTAGSAL
-4383 PDGHYT
+4383 SDGHYT

-4504 TIDTIVSDPS
+4504 TIDTVVSDPR

-4530 ITSVTTPRFVIGN
+4530 ITSVTKPRFVIGN

-4558 SYSVTANGNNLWE
+4558 SYPVTANGNNLWE

-4619 DTGNSNSDNLT
+4619 DTGSSNSDNLT

-4654 KSGREVLKQTITVGA
+4654 KSGREVLKHTITVGA

-4719 DPSIDDQHEATSL
+4719 DPSIDDQYEATSL
-4732 RPEFKGFAEAFSTIM
+4732 RPEFKGLAEAFSTIM

-4835 IGSTLPNTIVS
+4835 VGNTLPNAIVS

-5080 SQQKEI
+5080 SQQKDI

-5250 DDGTFNIHFSI
+5250 DDGKFNIHFSI

-5299 DLITNHNKPVLVGT
+5299 DLITSHNKPVLVGT
-5313 AEAGATIHIYVD
+5313 AEAGAIIHIYVD

-5375 IDTSTFIDNPAMV
+5375 IDTSTFIDNPVMM

-5403 QTRPTFS
+5403 QTRPAFS

-5528 GLNVGEVWVNEKGH
+5528 GLNVGEVWVNDKGH

-5579 DTHIKVFTSE
+5579 DTHIQVFTSE
-5589 LDDNKSSSKTEWW
+5589 LDDNKSSSKTDWW
-5602 SNSDLITMR
+5602 SNSSTITMR
-5611 GTGEIGATVSLIVA
+5611 GMGEIGATVSLIVA
-5625 GVTLATAVVAATGR
+5625 GVTLATAVVAANGQ
-5639 WELSTDKLPEGTYD
+5639 WELSTDQLPEGKYD
-5653 ISLVIEDS
+5653 ITLSIEDN
-5661 AGNRWEDVREIFIDR
+5661 AGNRKEEVHEIFIDR

-5709 DSEGNTYTLTVPD
+5709 DSNGNTYTLTVPD

-5878 VTNHTQ
+5878 VTNHNHTQ

-5931 GNYTLSVTVV
+5931 GTYTLSVTVV

-5947 QQSASLAVTVDS
+5947 LQSASLEVTVDS

-5967 QHDDASDDATA
+5967 QHDDAIDDATA

-5993 ATHLRTE
+5993 ATHLRTV

-6010 VTAYSI
+6010 ETAYSI

-6048 SIMFEGEEFTLPI
+6048 SVMFEGEEFTLPI

-6081 DVKFIDKDNDFLIKE
+6081 DVKFIDKDDDFLIKE

-6109 NAMNVRGKTEDDIND
+6109 NAMNARGKTEDDIND

>member
-424 SIITDTIAPE
+424 SIITDTIPPE

-1036 ISDDNLTN
+1036 IADDNLTN

-1101 KVEDIAGNKANSAI
+1101 KVEDIAGNKANSAV

-1336 GIQGDNMTNSTQP
+1336 GVQGDNMTNRTQP

-1431 LVNDSGIPDDNLTN
+1431 LVNDSGIPNDNLTN

-1477 SATPGVWDYIW
+1477 SATTGVWDYIW

-2116 IDTLLSEPTIVLDN
+2116 IDTLLSEPTIVLDS
-2130 TDDSGTKGDHLTN
+2130 TDDSGTKGDNLTN

-2317 IDTTLSTP
+2317 IDTTLSVP
-2325 VIVLDSAD
+2325 VIVLNSAD
-2333 DSGVHG
+2333 DTGVQG
-2339 DNMTNHTQP
+2339 DNMTNSTQP

-2370 VTTTFDATKDAGGWT
+2370 VTTTFDATKGVGGWS

-2448 HFQVTVPTDVN
+2448 HFQVKVPTDVN
-2459 VVRLS
+2459 
-2464 IDGGKTWFNATQS
+2464 
-2477 ATPGVWDYIWP
+2477 
-2488 DDVADGGYTLTVEAT
+2488 E
-2503 DEAGNKAT
+2503 
-2511 QTLDFTIDTT
+2511 
-2521 LSVPTLSL
+2521 
-2529 DSADDSGIAGDNITN
+2529 
-2544 VKTPGFTLNNIDTD
+2544 
-2558 VSRVIVEVMHNGIKQ
+2558 
-2573 EVPLVQ
+2573 
-2579 TGGQWRF
+2579 
-2586 APTSDWA
+2586 
-2593 DGDYILTVKVEDR
+2593 
-2606 AGNVKQSAP
+2606 
-2615 LTVTVDTHIAID
+2615 
-2627 RIELVNDSGIPG
+2627 
-2639 DNLTNEARPHFQ
+2639 
-2651 VTVPADV
+2651 
-2658 NGVRLSIDGGKTWFD
+2658 
-2673 ATQSATSG
+2673 
-2681 VWDYTWLTNV
+2681 
-2691 ANGPHT
+2691 
-2697 LMVEASDK
+2697 
-2705 AGNKTTQKLD
+2705 
-2715 FTIDTI
+2715 
-2721 LSEPTITLD
+2721 
-2730 SADDSAAGD
+2730 
-2739 NITNVKMPGFTLGN
+2739 
-2753 IDADVTKVVVTVAHD
+2753 
-2768 GKNQQIELIKNGGVW
+2768 
-2783 RFTPGAAWTDGD
+2783 
-2795 YTLTVKVEDKAGNTN
+2795 
-2810 YSAPLTVTIDTQTSI
+2810 
-2825 DRIELLN
+2825 
-2832 DTGIVGD
+2832 
-2839 NLTNEARPQF
+2839 
-2849 HITVPTDVNSVQLS
+2849 
-2863 LDGGINWV
+2863 
-2871 NATLTSDGVWE
+2871 
-2882 YIWPTDLVENTYTL
+2882 
-2896 TVKATDVA
+2896 
-2904 GNTATETLNFII
+2904 
-2916 DTTLSTPTI
+2916 
-2925 TLDSADDSG
+2925 
-2934 TANDNK
+2934 
-2940 TNVKTPGFIIGGID
+2940 
-2954 SDVTQVVVQVMRD
+2954 
-2967 GHSEEVEL
+2967 
-2975 TQTNGQWRFVPGS
+2975 
-2988 AWTDGDYT
+2988 
-2996 LTVTVKDEAGNIRH
+2996 
-3010 SAPLTVTI
+3010 
-3018 DTQITIDHIEL
+3018 
-3029 VNDSGIPD
+3029 
-3037 DNLTNNVRPHFQ
+3037 
-3049 VTVPTDVNVVRLSI
+3049 VRLSI

-3104 GNKTTQQLDFIID
+3104 GNQTTQKLDFIID
-3117 TLLSEPTIVLDN
+3117 TLLSEPTIVLDS

-3138 NLTNVNKPTFLLG
+3138 NLTNANKPTFILG

-3277 AGIWDYT
+3277 AGTWDYT

-3346 GFTIGNIDADAHS
+3346 GFTIGNIDSDAQS

-3406 NVRQSTPLVVTVD
+3406 NVRQSTPLIVTVD

-3612 LTVTVDTQIAIDRI
+3612 LTVTVDTQIAIDHI

-3719 LTPTIEL
+3719 MTPTIEL

-3781 WRYRPDSALADGS
+3781 WRYRPDSALVDGS

-4007 IANKDLVFNI
+4007 IANK
-4017 DTNIQVP
+4017 
-4024 TIALD
+4024 
-4029 AGQDTGANTADNI
+4029 
-4042 TNISRPTFTIGNVDP
+4042 
-4057 DVIKVVVTIDGHDYN
+4057 
-4072 ATKVGAGW
+4072 
-4080 QFTPGNAIP
+4080 
-4089 DGSYNITVTVEDKAG
+4089 
-4104 NTATSKPLPV
+4104 
-4114 VIDTTAEI
+4114 
-4122 ESVTLVTDSGD
+4122 
-4133 SDVDNITKVDKPQF
+4133 
-4147 SIVTADDITHV
+4147 
-4158 RVKIDN
+4158 
-4164 AANWIEL
+4164 
-4171 TKGGDGRWIFN
+4171 
-4182 VGSALP
+4182 
-4188 DGQHTLLV
+4188 
-4196 DVTDIAGNVAQE
+4196 
-4208 TLQFTI
+4208 
-4214 DTTLREPTIVLDPT
+4214 
-4228 HDTGDDTNDNLTRI
+4228 
-4242 NKPVFIIG
+4242 
-4250 NVDNDV
+4250 
-4256 SHIVVHIDGRDYT
+4256 
-4269 IENTG
+4269 
-4274 GNLTFTPDQPLSDG
+4274 
-4288 QHTISV
+4288 
-4294 TVTDIAGN
+4294 
-4302 TKTSAELRIEID
+4302 
-4314 TQVQIDSVTL
+4314 
-4324 TTDSG
+4324 
-4329 VNDHDNVT
+4329 
-4337 NATRPSFEIA
+4337 
-4347 TPDDVTSVLVS
+4347 
-4358 FDGVNWTPIS
+4358 
-4368 KNAAGQWEFTAGSAL
+4368 
-4383 PDGHYT
+4383 
-4389 LHVQATDRAGNTANS
+4389 
-4404 TLGFTVDTQIDG
+4404 
-4416 LSVVMLDDAGKDS
+4416 
-4429 TDGITNITSPR
+4429 
-4440 FEISA
+4440 
-4445 REPLQSVTVILNG
+4445 
-4458 KSSTLTQGAGNKWL
+4458 
-4472 FTPDTPLV
+4472 
-4480 DGTYK
+4480 
-4485 IEIVAEDIA
+4485 
-4494 GNKISKEVSF
+4494 
-4504 TIDTIVSDPS
+4504 
-4514 IDLLDADDT
+4514 
-4523 GESAVDN
+4523 
-4530 ITSVTTPRFVIGN
+4530 
-4543 VPADIDTVVIRINGV
+4543 
-4558 SYSVTANGNNLWE
+4558 
-4571 FQVPVALNDGVYE
+4571 
-4584 AVVVFRDIAGNT
+4584 
-4596 SETKLPFT
+4596 
-4604 IDTTTSVSV
+4604 
-4613 RMEPAS
+4613 
-4619 DTGNSNSDNLT
+4619 
-4630 NKQNPKFEGTAEP
+4630 
-4643 NAKLVITIVDD
+4643 
-4654 KSGREVLKQTITVGA
+4654 
-4669 DGNWSVTP
+4669 
-4677 NILPDGMYTINVVA
+4677 
-4691 TDVAGNTAQTQERF
+4691 
-4705 TIDTV
+4705 
-4710 TIDPTIRLS
+4710 
-4719 DPSIDDQHEATSL
+4719 
-4732 RPEFKGFAEAFSTIM
+4732 
-4747 IQWDGK
+4747 
-4753 VVGSANANANGE
+4753 
-4765 WSWTPP
+4765 
-4771 SVLAPGSYVVSIVAK
+4771 
-4786 DKAGNESSQVDFP
+4786 
-4799 VVIPVIDVTP
+4799 
-4809 PTIKLSEES
+4809 
-4818 DSGALGDFTT
+4818 
-4828 NNKTPTL
+4828 
-4835 IGSTLPNTIVS
+4835 
-4846 IYVDGV
+4846 
-4852 KVGEATADTAG
+4852 
-4863 RYTFQLSEMKDG
+4863 
-4875 HYVVQVGIVNPRD
+4875 
-4888 NSELRST
+4888 
-4895 AVDVTIDTEVA
+4895 
-4906 ELVWNIS
+4906 
-4913 GMHEG
+4913 
-4918 GYINT
+4918 
-4923 VTPEIGGTSEPNSK
+4923 
-4937 ITIFVN
+4937 
-4943 GVEKAI
+4943 
-4949 AYTTGAGHWGVV
+4949 
-4961 LPALGNDG
+4961 
-4969 NYELTFKVE
+4969 
-4978 DVAGNIRE
+4978 
-4986 FGPQNVILDTV
+4986 
-4997 ISPLTVVLREADDSG
+4997 
-5012 KVGDWITNKSHVT
+5012 
-5025 IDGTAE
+5025 
-5031 AGSTLTIRNPQG
+5031 
-5043 VVIATLVVGNDGRW
+5043 
-5057 SAELDLREG
+5057 
-5066 SNAFVVVSEDKAGN
+5066 
-5080 SQQKEI
+5080 
-5086 LIEHDTQIEISDISL
+5086 
-5101 SRDTNSGDKY
+5101 
-5111 DLITNNKSPVLVA
+5111 
-5124 MTDPGATVQVYI
+5124 
-5136 NGVLQGTV
+5136 
-5144 EASSSGNIS
+5144 
-5153 YTMPAN
+5153 
-5159 SADGEYQV
+5159 
-5167 QFVATDT
+5167 
-5174 AGNRVE
+5174 
-5180 SAITTVTIDSQI
+5180 
-5192 AVFDIDEDS
+5192 
-5201 LPALSNNRALS
+5201 
-5212 VSGVGEAGSQ
+5212 
-5222 VSIFVDGKLVNVV
+5222 
-5235 MVEADGTW
+5235 
-5243 RAPILLQ
+5243 
-5250 DDGTFNIHFSI
+5250 
-5261 TDVAGNT
+5261 
-5268 EVSKDYSVDV
+5268 
-5278 DSSTDFPTLNLEDA
+5278 
-5292 SNSGSLD
+5292 
-5299 DLITNHNKPVLVGT
+5299 
-5313 AEAGATIHIYVD
+5313 
-5325 EKIVANVL
+5325 
-5333 VLEDGTWS
+5333 
-5341 YQFDNAL
+5341 
-5348 KDGEYSIRVVAE
+5348 
-5360 DPAGNTAE
+5360 
-5368 SPRLLVT
+5368 
-5375 IDTSTFIDNPAMV
+5375 
-5388 AGSDNGIFSNDSITS
+5388 
-5403 QTRPTFS
+5403 
-5410 IFGEMNQ
+5410 
-5417 SVQIFIDGVLVDTIT
+5417 
-5432 VTDRNQVYRPE
+5432 
-5443 SPLGDGSHSIY
+5443 
-5454 YVITDKA
+5454 
-5461 GNTATSKTLNFTI
+5461 
-5474 DTFNTTP
+5474 
-5481 VAIDSIGGQTLAEMT
+5481 
-5496 GSDGKIYITDT
+5496 
-5507 TRNLLFSG
+5507 
-5515 SAEPNSKIEIIIN
+5515 
-5528 GLNVGEVWVNEKGH
+5528 
-5542 WQMPVNPLYFTEG
+5542 
-5555 QLDITVKSTDR
+5555 
-5566 AGNVNQEKYSIWV
+5566 
-5579 DTHIKVFTSE
+5579 
-5589 LDDNKSSSKTEWW
+5589 
-5602 SNSDLITMR
+5602 
-5611 GTGEIGATVSLIVA
+5611 
-5625 GVTLATAVVAATGR
+5625 
-5639 WELSTDKLPEGTYD
+5639 
-5653 ISLVIEDS
+5653 
-5661 AGNRWEDVREIFIDR
+5661 
-5676 TPPNAPVVT
+5676 
-5685 YSDIVNDLIIMQ
+5685 
-5697 GTAEAKS
+5697 
-5704 QLIIT
+5704 
-5709 DSEGNTYTLTVPD
+5709 
-5722 NGKWSMAIP
+5722 
-5731 YPSEGKFTITSVDA
+5731 
-5745 IGNRSDDV
+5745 
-5753 PLDIMKEVP
+5753 
-5762 VISLSPDSDSGTV
+5762 
-5775 GDNITRDKQ
+5775 
-5784 PTFIIGNLESDVVVV
+5784 
-5799 QVDINGTV
+5799 
-5807 YNAEKN
+5807 
-5813 ADGVWFFT
+5813 
-5821 PGTPLADGSYTI
+5821 
-5833 SVIASDAAGNQ
+5833 
-5844 KNSLPITVTIDST
+5844 
-5857 LTVPE
+5857 
-5862 IALAAG
+5862 
-5868 EDNGASDSDN
+5868 
-5878 VTNHTQ
+5878 
-5884 PKFTL
+5884 
-5889 QHIDADVTGV
+5889 
-5899 TVNVTH
+5899 
-5905 NGVTDIYQATQG
+5905 
-5917 ADGWTFTPPAAWND
+5917 
-5931 GNYTLSVTVV
+5931 
-5941 DRAGNS
+5941 
-5947 QQSASLAVTVDS
+5947 
-5959 TVTVTADS
+5959 
-5967 QHDDASDDATA
+5967 
-5978 TAVTPPE
+5978 
-5985 SETVNAES
+5985 
-5993 ATHLRTE
+5993 
-6000 PSAAE
+6000 
-6005 ESVVK
+6005 
-6010 VTAYSI
+6010 
-6016 TLLNA
+6016 
-6021 DSGDEIDRSI
+6021 
-6031 SQTPSF
+6031 
-6037 EISVPENIVNV
+6037 
-6048 SIMFEGEEFTLPI
+6048 
-6061 TNQKAIFEVPLSL
+6061 
-6074 EDGEYTM
+6074 
-6081 DVKFIDKDNDFLIKE
+6081 
-6096 KTFSVDHSSADIV
+6096 
-6109 NAMNVRGKTEDDIND
+6109 
-6124 SPSTSSVGHNNN
+6124 
-6136 GAIDVF
+6136 
-6142 AVNEVTLP
+6142 
-6150 VDNQEE
+6150 
-6156 HA
+6156 

>member
-38 NITTPRGSVIIVN
+38 NITTPHGSVIIVN

-539 TTNDS
+539 TTDDS

-592 NFTSDSVEGIN
+592 NFTSDSVEGVN

-627 IAPVPPTVSLE
+627 VAPVPPTVSLE
-638 DYVVLPN
+638 DFVVLPN

-1036 ISDDNLTN
+1036 IADDNLTN

-1101 KVEDIAGNKANSAI
+1101 KVEDIAGNKANSAV

-1376 DATKGTGGWTFT
+1376 DATKGTGGWSFT
-1388 PPTSWA
+1388 PTGAWA

-1431 LVNDSGIPDDNLTN
+1431 LVNDSGIPNDNLTN

-1477 SATPGVWDYIW
+1477 SATPGAWDYIW

-1500 VEATDEAGNKATQT
+1500 VEATDKAGNKTTQE

-1748 GFTLGNIDADVTKV
+1748 GFTLGNIDSDVTKV

-2116 IDTLLSEPTIVLDN
+2116 IDTLLSEPTIVLDS
-2130 TDDSGTKGDHLTN
+2130 TDDSGTKGDNLTN

-2317 IDTTLSTP
+2317 IDTTLSVP
-2325 VIVLDSAD
+2325 VIVLNSAD
-2333 DSGVHG
+2333 DTGVQG
-2339 DNMTNHTQP
+2339 DNMTNSTQP

-2370 VTTTFDATKDAGGWT
+2370 VTTTFDATKGVGGWS

-2448 HFQVTVPTDVN
+2448 HFQVKVPTDVN
-2459 VVRLS
+2459 
-2464 IDGGKTWFNATQS
+2464 
-2477 ATPGVWDYIWP
+2477 
-2488 DDVADGGYTLTVEAT
+2488 E
-2503 DEAGNKAT
+2503 
-2511 QTLDFTIDTT
+2511 
-2521 LSVPTLSL
+2521 
-2529 DSADDSGIAGDNITN
+2529 
-2544 VKTPGFTLNNIDTD
+2544 
-2558 VSRVIVEVMHNGIKQ
+2558 
-2573 EVPLVQ
+2573 
-2579 TGGQWRF
+2579 
-2586 APTSDWA
+2586 
-2593 DGDYILTVKVEDR
+2593 
-2606 AGNVKQSAP
+2606 
-2615 LTVTVDTHIAID
+2615 
-2627 RIELVNDSGIPG
+2627 
-2639 DNLTNEARPHFQ
+2639 
-2651 VTVPADV
+2651 
-2658 NGVRLSIDGGKTWFD
+2658 
-2673 ATQSATSG
+2673 
-2681 VWDYTWLTNV
+2681 
-2691 ANGPHT
+2691 
-2697 LMVEASDK
+2697 
-2705 AGNKTTQKLD
+2705 
-2715 FTIDTI
+2715 
-2721 LSEPTITLD
+2721 
-2730 SADDSAAGD
+2730 
-2739 NITNVKMPGFTLGN
+2739 
-2753 IDADVTKVVVTVAHD
+2753 
-2768 GKNQQIELIKNGGVW
+2768 
-2783 RFTPGAAWTDGD
+2783 
-2795 YTLTVKVEDKAGNTN
+2795 
-2810 YSAPLTVTIDTQTSI
+2810 
-2825 DRIELLN
+2825 
-2832 DTGIVGD
+2832 
-2839 NLTNEARPQF
+2839 
-2849 HITVPTDVNSVQLS
+2849 
-2863 LDGGINWV
+2863 
-2871 NATLTSDGVWE
+2871 
-2882 YIWPTDLVENTYTL
+2882 
-2896 TVKATDVA
+2896 
-2904 GNTATETLNFII
+2904 
-2916 DTTLSTPTI
+2916 
-2925 TLDSADDSG
+2925 
-2934 TANDNK
+2934 
-2940 TNVKTPGFIIGGID
+2940 
-2954 SDVTQVVVQVMRD
+2954 
-2967 GHSEEVEL
+2967 
-2975 TQTNGQWRFVPGS
+2975 
-2988 AWTDGDYT
+2988 
-2996 LTVTVKDEAGNIRH
+2996 
-3010 SAPLTVTI
+3010 
-3018 DTQITIDHIEL
+3018 
-3029 VNDSGIPD
+3029 
-3037 DNLTNNVRPHFQ
+3037 
-3049 VTVPTDVNVVRLSI
+3049 VRLSI

-3104 GNKTTQQLDFIID
+3104 GNQTTQKLDFIID
-3117 TLLSEPTIVLDN
+3117 TMLSEPTIVLDS

-3138 NLTNVNKPTFLLG
+3138 NLTNANKPTFILG

-3161 VEVQHGGTKEVLTAT
+3161 VEVQYGGTKEVLTAT

-3322 PTIAMDSRDD
+3322 PTITMDSRDD

-3346 GFTIGNIDADAHS
+3346 GFTIGNIDSDAQS

-3406 NVRQSTPLVVTVD
+3406 NVRQSTPLIVTVD

-3472 TQGIEGV
+3472 AQGIEGV

-3612 LTVTVDTQIAIDRI
+3612 LTVTVDTQIAIDHI

-3719 LTPTIEL
+3719 MTPTIEL

-3840 RLTNHDRPVFDIHQV
+3840 RLTNHDRPVFDIRQV

-4302 TKTSAELRIEID
+4302 TKTSAELKIEID

-4530 ITSVTTPRFVIGN
+4530 ITSVTKPRFVIGN

-4558 SYSVTANGNNLWE
+4558 SYPVTANGNNLWE

-4719 DPSIDDQHEATSL
+4719 DPSIDDQHEATSQ

-4895 AVDVTIDTEVA
+4895 AVDLTIDTEVA

-5299 DLITNHNKPVLVGT
+5299 DLITSHNKPVLVGT

-5375 IDTSTFIDNPAMV
+5375 IDTSTFIDNPVMM

-5403 QTRPTFS
+5403 QTRPAFS
-5410 IFGEMNQ
+5410 IYGEMNQ

-5474 DTFNTTP
+5474 DTLNTTP

-5528 GLNVGEVWVNEKGH
+5528 GLNVGEVWVNDKGH

-5579 DTHIKVFTSE
+5579 DTHIQVFTSE
-5589 LDDNKSSSKTEWW
+5589 LDDNKSSSKTDWW
-5602 SNSDLITMR
+5602 SNSSTITMR
-5611 GTGEIGATVSLIVA
+5611 GMGEIGATVSLIVA
-5625 GVTLATAVVAATGR
+5625 GVTLATAVVAANGQ
-5639 WELSTDKLPEGTYD
+5639 WELSTDQLPEGKYD
-5653 ISLVIEDS
+5653 ITLSIEDN
-5661 AGNRWEDVREIFIDR
+5661 AGNRKEEVHEIFIDR

-5709 DSEGNTYTLTVPD
+5709 DSNGNTYTLTVPD

-5931 GNYTLSVTVV
+5931 GTYTLSVTVV

-5967 QHDDASDDATA
+5967 QHNDASDDATA

-5993 ATHLRTE
+5993 ATHLRTV
-6000 PSAAE
+6000 PSVAE

-6010 VTAYSI
+6010 ETAYSI

-6048 SIMFEGEEFTLPI
+6048 SVMFEGEEFTLPI

-6081 DVKFIDKDNDFLIKE
+6081 DVKFIDKDDDFLIKE

-6109 NAMNVRGKTEDDIND
+6109 NAMNARGKAEDDIND

>member
-1600 TVKVEDR
+1600 TVKVEDG

-2116 IDTLLSEPTIVLDN
+2116 IDTLLSEPTIVLDS

-2158 RYVTVEVQHG
+2158 RYVTVEVQHD

-2477 ATPGVWDYIWP
+2477 ATPGVWDY
-2488 DDVADGGYTLTVEAT
+2488 
-2503 DEAGNKAT
+2503 
-2511 QTLDFTIDTT
+2511 
-2521 LSVPTLSL
+2521 
-2529 DSADDSGIAGDNITN
+2529 
-2544 VKTPGFTLNNIDTD
+2544 
-2558 VSRVIVEVMHNGIKQ
+2558 
-2573 EVPLVQ
+2573 
-2579 TGGQWRF
+2579 
-2586 APTSDWA
+2586 
-2593 DGDYILTVKVEDR
+2593 
-2606 AGNVKQSAP
+2606 
-2615 LTVTVDTHIAID
+2615 
-2627 RIELVNDSGIPG
+2627 
-2639 DNLTNEARPHFQ
+2639 
-2651 VTVPADV
+2651 
-2658 NGVRLSIDGGKTWFD
+2658 
-2673 ATQSATSG
+2673 
-2681 VWDYTWLTNV
+2681 
-2691 ANGPHT
+2691 
-2697 LMVEASDK
+2697 
-2705 AGNKTTQKLD
+2705 
-2715 FTIDTI
+2715 
-2721 LSEPTITLD
+2721 
-2730 SADDSAAGD
+2730 
-2739 NITNVKMPGFTLGN
+2739 
-2753 IDADVTKVVVTVAHD
+2753 
-2768 GKNQQIELIKNGGVW
+2768 
-2783 RFTPGAAWTDGD
+2783 
-2795 YTLTVKVEDKAGNTN
+2795 
-2810 YSAPLTVTIDTQTSI
+2810 
-2825 DRIELLN
+2825 
-2832 DTGIVGD
+2832 
-2839 NLTNEARPQF
+2839 
-2849 HITVPTDVNSVQLS
+2849 
-2863 LDGGINWV
+2863 
-2871 NATLTSDGVWE
+2871 
-2882 YIWPTDLVENTYTL
+2882 
-2896 TVKATDVA
+2896 
-2904 GNTATETLNFII
+2904 
-2916 DTTLSTPTI
+2916 
-2925 TLDSADDSG
+2925 
-2934 TANDNK
+2934 
-2940 TNVKTPGFIIGGID
+2940 
-2954 SDVTQVVVQVMRD
+2954 
-2967 GHSEEVEL
+2967 
-2975 TQTNGQWRFVPGS
+2975 
-2988 AWTDGDYT
+2988 
-2996 LTVTVKDEAGNIRH
+2996 
-3010 SAPLTVTI
+3010 
-3018 DTQITIDHIEL
+3018 
-3029 VNDSGIPD
+3029 
-3037 DNLTNNVRPHFQ
+3037 
-3049 VTVPTDVNVVRLSI
+3049 
-3063 DGGKTWFNAT
+3063 
-3073 QSATPGVWDYTW
+3073 TW

-3138 NLTNVNKPTFLLG
+3138 NLTNVDKPTFLLG

-4558 SYSVTANGNNLWE
+4558 SYPVTANGNNLWE

>member
-424 SIITDTIAPE
+424 SIITDTIPPE

-1066 AMSDTQIGVATQQ
+1066 AASDTQIGVATQQ

-1101 KVEDIAGNKANSAI
+1101 KVEDIAGNKANSAV

-1376 DATKGTGGWTFT
+1376 DATKGTGGWSFT
-1388 PPTSWA
+1388 PTGAWA

-1431 LVNDSGIPDDNLTN
+1431 LVNDSGIPNDNLTN

-1477 SATPGVWDYIW
+1477 SATPGAWDYIW

-1500 VEATDEAGNKATQT
+1500 VEATDKAGNKTTQE

-2016 VTIDTQITIDH
+2016 VTIDTQIAIDH

-2033 SGIPDDNLTNNVRPH
+2033 SGIPDDNLTNEARPH

-2116 IDTLLSEPTIVLDN
+2116 IDTMLSEPTIVLDN
-2130 TDDSGTKGDHLTN
+2130 TDDSGTKGDNLTN

-2214 SLTVTVDTQITIDV
+2214 SLTVTVDTQITIDA

-2317 IDTTLSTP
+2317 IDTTLSVP
-2325 VIVLDSAD
+2325 VIVLNSAD
-2333 DSGVHG
+2333 DTGVQG
-2339 DNMTNHTQP
+2339 DNMTNSSQP

-2370 VTTTFDATKDAGGWT
+2370 VTTTFDATKGVGGWS

-2448 HFQVTVPTDVN
+2448 HFQVKVPTDVN
-2459 VVRLS
+2459 
-2464 IDGGKTWFNATQS
+2464 
-2477 ATPGVWDYIWP
+2477 
-2488 DDVADGGYTLTVEAT
+2488 E
-2503 DEAGNKAT
+2503 
-2511 QTLDFTIDTT
+2511 
-2521 LSVPTLSL
+2521 
-2529 DSADDSGIAGDNITN
+2529 
-2544 VKTPGFTLNNIDTD
+2544 
-2558 VSRVIVEVMHNGIKQ
+2558 
-2573 EVPLVQ
+2573 
-2579 TGGQWRF
+2579 
-2586 APTSDWA
+2586 
-2593 DGDYILTVKVEDR
+2593 
-2606 AGNVKQSAP
+2606 
-2615 LTVTVDTHIAID
+2615 
-2627 RIELVNDSGIPG
+2627 
-2639 DNLTNEARPHFQ
+2639 
-2651 VTVPADV
+2651 
-2658 NGVRLSIDGGKTWFD
+2658 
-2673 ATQSATSG
+2673 
-2681 VWDYTWLTNV
+2681 
-2691 ANGPHT
+2691 
-2697 LMVEASDK
+2697 
-2705 AGNKTTQKLD
+2705 
-2715 FTIDTI
+2715 
-2721 LSEPTITLD
+2721 
-2730 SADDSAAGD
+2730 
-2739 NITNVKMPGFTLGN
+2739 
-2753 IDADVTKVVVTVAHD
+2753 
-2768 GKNQQIELIKNGGVW
+2768 
-2783 RFTPGAAWTDGD
+2783 
-2795 YTLTVKVEDKAGNTN
+2795 
-2810 YSAPLTVTIDTQTSI
+2810 
-2825 DRIELLN
+2825 
-2832 DTGIVGD
+2832 
-2839 NLTNEARPQF
+2839 
-2849 HITVPTDVNSVQLS
+2849 
-2863 LDGGINWV
+2863 
-2871 NATLTSDGVWE
+2871 
-2882 YIWPTDLVENTYTL
+2882 
-2896 TVKATDVA
+2896 
-2904 GNTATETLNFII
+2904 
-2916 DTTLSTPTI
+2916 
-2925 TLDSADDSG
+2925 
-2934 TANDNK
+2934 
-2940 TNVKTPGFIIGGID
+2940 
-2954 SDVTQVVVQVMRD
+2954 
-2967 GHSEEVEL
+2967 
-2975 TQTNGQWRFVPGS
+2975 
-2988 AWTDGDYT
+2988 
-2996 LTVTVKDEAGNIRH
+2996 
-3010 SAPLTVTI
+3010 
-3018 DTQITIDHIEL
+3018 
-3029 VNDSGIPD
+3029 
-3037 DNLTNNVRPHFQ
+3037 
-3049 VTVPTDVNVVRLSI
+3049 VRLSI

-3104 GNKTTQQLDFIID
+3104 GNQTTQKLDFIID
-3117 TLLSEPTIVLDN
+3117 TMLSEPTIVLDS

-3138 NLTNVNKPTFLLG
+3138 NLTNANKPTFILG

-3161 VEVQHGGTKEVLTAT
+3161 VEVQYGGTKEVLTAT

-3190 WADGDYTLTVRVED
+3190 WADGDYMLTVRVED

-3322 PTIAMDSRDD
+3322 PTITMDSRDD

-3346 GFTIGNIDADAHS
+3346 GFTIGNIDSDAQS

-3406 NVRQSTPLVVTVD
+3406 NVRQSTPLIVTVD

-3472 TQGIEGV
+3472 AQGIEGV

-3612 LTVTVDTQIAIDRI
+3612 LTVTVDTQIAIDHI

-3719 LTPTIEL
+3719 MTPTIEL

-4007 IANKDLVFNI
+4007 
-4017 DTNIQVP
+4017 
-4024 TIALD
+4024 
-4029 AGQDTGANTADNI
+4029 
-4042 TNISRPTFTIGNVDP
+4042 
-4057 DVIKVVVTIDGHDYN
+4057 
-4072 ATKVGAGW
+4072 
-4080 QFTPGNAIP
+4080 
-4089 DGSYNITVTVEDKAG
+4089 
-4104 NTATSKPLPV
+4104 
-4114 VIDTTAEI
+4114 
-4122 ESVTLVTDSGD
+4122 
-4133 SDVDNITKVDKPQF
+4133 
-4147 SIVTADDITHV
+4147 
-4158 RVKIDN
+4158 
-4164 AANWIEL
+4164 
-4171 TKGGDGRWIFN
+4171 
-4182 VGSALP
+4182 
-4188 DGQHTLLV
+4188 
-4196 DVTDIAGNVAQE
+4196 
-4208 TLQFTI
+4208 
-4214 DTTLREPTIVLDPT
+4214 
-4228 HDTGDDTNDNLTRI
+4228 
-4242 NKPVFIIG
+4242 
-4250 NVDNDV
+4250 
-4256 SHIVVHIDGRDYT
+4256 
-4269 IENTG
+4269 
-4274 GNLTFTPDQPLSDG
+4274 
-4288 QHTISV
+4288 
-4294 TVTDIAGN
+4294 
-4302 TKTSAELRIEID
+4302 
-4314 TQVQIDSVTL
+4314 
-4324 TTDSG
+4324 
-4329 VNDHDNVT
+4329 
-4337 NATRPSFEIA
+4337 
-4347 TPDDVTSVLVS
+4347 
-4358 FDGVNWTPIS
+4358 
-4368 KNAAGQWEFTAGSAL
+4368 
-4383 PDGHYT
+4383 
-4389 LHVQATDRAGNTANS
+4389 
-4404 TLGFTVDTQIDG
+4404 
-4416 LSVVMLDDAGKDS
+4416 
-4429 TDGITNITSPR
+4429 
-4440 FEISA
+4440 
-4445 REPLQSVTVILNG
+4445 
-4458 KSSTLTQGAGNKWL
+4458 
-4472 FTPDTPLV
+4472 
-4480 DGTYK
+4480 
-4485 IEIVAEDIA
+4485 
-4494 GNKISKEVSF
+4494 
-4504 TIDTIVSDPS
+4504 
-4514 IDLLDADDT
+4514 
-4523 GESAVDN
+4523 
-4530 ITSVTTPRFVIGN
+4530 
-4543 VPADIDTVVIRINGV
+4543 
-4558 SYSVTANGNNLWE
+4558 
-4571 FQVPVALNDGVYE
+4571 
-4584 AVVVFRDIAGNT
+4584 
-4596 SETKLPFT
+4596 
-4604 IDTTTSVSV
+4604 
-4613 RMEPAS
+4613 
-4619 DTGNSNSDNLT
+4619 
-4630 NKQNPKFEGTAEP
+4630 
-4643 NAKLVITIVDD
+4643 
-4654 KSGREVLKQTITVGA
+4654 
-4669 DGNWSVTP
+4669 
-4677 NILPDGMYTINVVA
+4677 
-4691 TDVAGNTAQTQERF
+4691 
-4705 TIDTV
+4705 
-4710 TIDPTIRLS
+4710 
-4719 DPSIDDQHEATSL
+4719 
-4732 RPEFKGFAEAFSTIM
+4732 
-4747 IQWDGK
+4747 
-4753 VVGSANANANGE
+4753 
-4765 WSWTPP
+4765 
-4771 SVLAPGSYVVSIVAK
+4771 
-4786 DKAGNESSQVDFP
+4786 
-4799 VVIPVIDVTP
+4799 
-4809 PTIKLSEES
+4809 
-4818 DSGALGDFTT
+4818 
-4828 NNKTPTL
+4828 
-4835 IGSTLPNTIVS
+4835 
-4846 IYVDGV
+4846 
-4852 KVGEATADTAG
+4852 
-4863 RYTFQLSEMKDG
+4863 
-4875 HYVVQVGIVNPRD
+4875 
-4888 NSELRST
+4888 
-4895 AVDVTIDTEVA
+4895 
-4906 ELVWNIS
+4906 
-4913 GMHEG
+4913 
-4918 GYINT
+4918 
-4923 VTPEIGGTSEPNSK
+4923 
-4937 ITIFVN
+4937 
-4943 GVEKAI
+4943 
-4949 AYTTGAGHWGVV
+4949 
-4961 LPALGNDG
+4961 
-4969 NYELTFKVE
+4969 
-4978 DVAGNIRE
+4978 
-4986 FGPQNVILDTV
+4986 
-4997 ISPLTVVLREADDSG
+4997 
-5012 KVGDWITNKSHVT
+5012 
-5025 IDGTAE
+5025 
-5031 AGSTLTIRNPQG
+5031 
-5043 VVIATLVVGNDGRW
+5043 
-5057 SAELDLREG
+5057 
-5066 SNAFVVVSEDKAGN
+5066 
-5080 SQQKEI
+5080 
-5086 LIEHDTQIEISDISL
+5086 
-5101 SRDTNSGDKY
+5101 
-5111 DLITNNKSPVLVA
+5111 
-5124 MTDPGATVQVYI
+5124 
-5136 NGVLQGTV
+5136 
-5144 EASSSGNIS
+5144 
-5153 YTMPAN
+5153 
-5159 SADGEYQV
+5159 
-5167 QFVATDT
+5167 
-5174 AGNRVE
+5174 
-5180 SAITTVTIDSQI
+5180 
-5192 AVFDIDEDS
+5192 
-5201 LPALSNNRALS
+5201 
-5212 VSGVGEAGSQ
+5212 
-5222 VSIFVDGKLVNVV
+5222 
-5235 MVEADGTW
+5235 
-5243 RAPILLQ
+5243 
-5250 DDGTFNIHFSI
+5250 
-5261 TDVAGNT
+5261 
-5268 EVSKDYSVDV
+5268 
-5278 DSSTDFPTLNLEDA
+5278 
-5292 SNSGSLD
+5292 
-5299 DLITNHNKPVLVGT
+5299 
-5313 AEAGATIHIYVD
+5313 
-5325 EKIVANVL
+5325 
-5333 VLEDGTWS
+5333 
-5341 YQFDNAL
+5341 
-5348 KDGEYSIRVVAE
+5348 
-5360 DPAGNTAE
+5360 
-5368 SPRLLVT
+5368 
-5375 IDTSTFIDNPAMV
+5375 
-5388 AGSDNGIFSNDSITS
+5388 
-5403 QTRPTFS
+5403 
-5410 IFGEMNQ
+5410 
-5417 SVQIFIDGVLVDTIT
+5417 
-5432 VTDRNQVYRPE
+5432 
-5443 SPLGDGSHSIY
+5443 
-5454 YVITDKA
+5454 
-5461 GNTATSKTLNFTI
+5461 
-5474 DTFNTTP
+5474 
-5481 VAIDSIGGQTLAEMT
+5481 
-5496 GSDGKIYITDT
+5496 
-5507 TRNLLFSG
+5507 
-5515 SAEPNSKIEIIIN
+5515 
-5528 GLNVGEVWVNEKGH
+5528 
-5542 WQMPVNPLYFTEG
+5542 
-5555 QLDITVKSTDR
+5555 
-5566 AGNVNQEKYSIWV
+5566 
-5579 DTHIKVFTSE
+5579 
-5589 LDDNKSSSKTEWW
+5589 
-5602 SNSDLITMR
+5602 
-5611 GTGEIGATVSLIVA
+5611 
-5625 GVTLATAVVAATGR
+5625 
-5639 WELSTDKLPEGTYD
+5639 
-5653 ISLVIEDS
+5653 
-5661 AGNRWEDVREIFIDR
+5661 
-5676 TPPNAPVVT
+5676 
-5685 YSDIVNDLIIMQ
+5685 
-5697 GTAEAKS
+5697 
-5704 QLIIT
+5704 
-5709 DSEGNTYTLTVPD
+5709 
-5722 NGKWSMAIP
+5722 
-5731 YPSEGKFTITSVDA
+5731 
-5745 IGNRSDDV
+5745 
-5753 PLDIMKEVP
+5753 
-5762 VISLSPDSDSGTV
+5762 
-5775 GDNITRDKQ
+5775 
-5784 PTFIIGNLESDVVVV
+5784 
-5799 QVDINGTV
+5799 
-5807 YNAEKN
+5807 
-5813 ADGVWFFT
+5813 
-5821 PGTPLADGSYTI
+5821 
-5833 SVIASDAAGNQ
+5833 
-5844 KNSLPITVTIDST
+5844 
-5857 LTVPE
+5857 
-5862 IALAAG
+5862 
-5868 EDNGASDSDN
+5868 
-5878 VTNHTQ
+5878 
-5884 PKFTL
+5884 
-5889 QHIDADVTGV
+5889 
-5899 TVNVTH
+5899 
-5905 NGVTDIYQATQG
+5905 
-5917 ADGWTFTPPAAWND
+5917 
-5931 GNYTLSVTVV
+5931 
-5941 DRAGNS
+5941 
-5947 QQSASLAVTVDS
+5947 
-5959 TVTVTADS
+5959 
-5967 QHDDASDDATA
+5967 
-5978 TAVTPPE
+5978 
-5985 SETVNAES
+5985 
-5993 ATHLRTE
+5993 
-6000 PSAAE
+6000 
-6005 ESVVK
+6005 
-6010 VTAYSI
+6010 
-6016 TLLNA
+6016 
-6021 DSGDEIDRSI
+6021 
-6031 SQTPSF
+6031 
-6037 EISVPENIVNV
+6037 
-6048 SIMFEGEEFTLPI
+6048 
-6061 TNQKAIFEVPLSL
+6061 
-6074 EDGEYTM
+6074 
-6081 DVKFIDKDNDFLIKE
+6081 
-6096 KTFSVDHSSADIV
+6096 
-6109 NAMNVRGKTEDDIND
+6109 
-6124 SPSTSSVGHNNN
+6124 
-6136 GAIDVF
+6136 
-6142 AVNEVTLP
+6142 
-6150 VDNQEE
+6150 
-6156 HA
+6156 

>member
-424 SIITDTIAPE
+424 SIITDTIPPE

-1036 ISDDNLTN
+1036 IADDNLTN

-1101 KVEDIAGNKANSAI
+1101 KVEDIAGNKANSAV

-1477 SATPGVWDYIW
+1477 SATPGVWDY
-1488 PDDVADG
+1488 
-1495 GYTLT
+1495 
-1500 VEATDEAGNKATQT
+1500 
-1514 LDFTIDTTLSVPT
+1514 
-1527 LSLDSADDSGIA
+1527 
-1539 GDNITNVKTPGF
+1539 
-1551 TLNNIDTDVS
+1551 
-1561 RVIVEVMHNGIKQEV
+1561 
-1576 PLVQTGGQW
+1576 
-1585 RFAPTS
+1585 
-1591 DWADGDYIL
+1591 
-1600 TVKVEDR
+1600 
-1607 AGNVKQSAPLT
+1607 
-1618 VTVDTHIAIDRIEL
+1618 
-1632 VNDSGIPG
+1632 
-1640 DNLTN
+1640 
-1645 EARPHFQV
+1645 
-1653 TVPADVNGVRL
+1653 
-1664 SIDGGKTWFDA
+1664 
-1675 TQSATSGVWDYTWL
+1675 
-1689 TNVANGPH
+1689 
-1697 TLMVEAS
+1697 
-1704 DKAGNKTTQKLDFTI
+1704 
-1719 DTILSEPTITLDSA
+1719 
-1733 DDSAAGDN
+1733 
-1741 ITNVKMP
+1741 
-1748 GFTLGNIDADVTKV
+1748 
-1762 VVTVAHDGKNQQIE
+1762 
-1776 LIKNGGVWRFTPGAA
+1776 
-1791 WTDGDYTLTVK
+1791 
-1802 VEDKAGNTN
+1802 
-1811 YSAPLTVT
+1811 
-1819 IDTQTSIDRIELLN
+1819 
-1833 DTGIVGDNLTNEAR
+1833 
-1847 PQFHITVPTDVNS
+1847 
-1860 VQLSLDGG
+1860 
-1868 INWVNATLTSDGVW
+1868 
-1882 EYIWPTDLVEN
+1882 
-1893 TYTLTVKA
+1893 
-1901 TDVAGNTATE
+1901 
-1911 TLNFI
+1911 
-1916 IDTTLS
+1916 
-1922 TPTITLDSADDS
+1922 
-1934 GTANDNKTN
+1934 
-1943 VKTPGFIIG
+1943 
-1952 GIDSDV
+1952 
-1958 TQVVVQVMRD
+1958 
-1968 GHSEEVELTQTN
+1968 
-1980 GQWRFVPGS
+1980 
-1989 AWTDGDYTLTVT
+1989 
-2001 VKDEAGNIRHSAPLT
+2001 
-2016 VTIDTQITIDH
+2016 
-2027 IELVND
+2027 
-2033 SGIPDDNLTNNVRPH
+2033 
-2048 FQVTVP
+2048 
-2054 TDVNVVRLSIDGG
+2054 
-2067 KTWFNA
+2067 
-2073 TQSATPGVWDY
+2073 

-2130 TDDSGTKGDHLTN
+2130 TDDSGTKGDNLTN

-2199 TVRVEDEAGNEKHSA
+2199 TVRVEDDAGNVKYSA

-2228 IELVNDNGIPG
+2228 IELVNDSGTRG
-2239 DNMTNDAHPQFRVTV
+2239 DNLTNDANPHFRITV

-2268 VTWVKATQSATPGVW
+2268 VTWVKAMQSATPGVW
-2283 NYTWPGTVPDGDY
+2283 NYTWPKTVADGDY
-2296 TLNVKATDNAGNTV
+2296 TLTVKATDNAGNTV
-2310 TETLHFT
+2310 TRTLDFT

-2431 VNDSGIPDDNL
+2431 VNDSGIPN
-2442 TNNVRP
+2442 
-2448 HFQVTVPTDVN
+2448 
-2459 VVRLS
+2459 
-2464 IDGGKTWFNATQS
+2464 
-2477 ATPGVWDYIWP
+2477 
-2488 DDVADGGYTLTVEAT
+2488 
-2503 DEAGNKAT
+2503 
-2511 QTLDFTIDTT
+2511 
-2521 LSVPTLSL
+2521 
-2529 DSADDSGIAGDNITN
+2529 
-2544 VKTPGFTLNNIDTD
+2544 
-2558 VSRVIVEVMHNGIKQ
+2558 
-2573 EVPLVQ
+2573 
-2579 TGGQWRF
+2579 
-2586 APTSDWA
+2586 
-2593 DGDYILTVKVEDR
+2593 
-2606 AGNVKQSAP
+2606 
-2615 LTVTVDTHIAID
+2615 
-2627 RIELVNDSGIPG
+2627 
-2639 DNLTNEARPHFQ
+2639 
-2651 VTVPADV
+2651 
-2658 NGVRLSIDGGKTWFD
+2658 
-2673 ATQSATSG
+2673 
-2681 VWDYTWLTNV
+2681 
-2691 ANGPHT
+2691 
-2697 LMVEASDK
+2697 
-2705 AGNKTTQKLD
+2705 
-2715 FTIDTI
+2715 
-2721 LSEPTITLD
+2721 
-2730 SADDSAAGD
+2730 
-2739 NITNVKMPGFTLGN
+2739 
-2753 IDADVTKVVVTVAHD
+2753 
-2768 GKNQQIELIKNGGVW
+2768 
-2783 RFTPGAAWTDGD
+2783 
-2795 YTLTVKVEDKAGNTN
+2795 
-2810 YSAPLTVTIDTQTSI
+2810 
-2825 DRIELLN
+2825 
-2832 DTGIVGD
+2832 
-2839 NLTNEARPQF
+2839 
-2849 HITVPTDVNSVQLS
+2849 
-2863 LDGGINWV
+2863 
-2871 NATLTSDGVWE
+2871 
-2882 YIWPTDLVENTYTL
+2882 
-2896 TVKATDVA
+2896 
-2904 GNTATETLNFII
+2904 
-2916 DTTLSTPTI
+2916 
-2925 TLDSADDSG
+2925 
-2934 TANDNK
+2934 
-2940 TNVKTPGFIIGGID
+2940 
-2954 SDVTQVVVQVMRD
+2954 
-2967 GHSEEVEL
+2967 
-2975 TQTNGQWRFVPGS
+2975 
-2988 AWTDGDYT
+2988 
-2996 LTVTVKDEAGNIRH
+2996 
-3010 SAPLTVTI
+3010 
-3018 DTQITIDHIEL
+3018 
-3029 VNDSGIPD
+3029 

-3104 GNKTTQQLDFIID
+3104 GNQTTQKLDFIID
-3117 TLLSEPTIVLDN
+3117 TLLSEPTIVLDS

-3138 NLTNVNKPTFLLG
+3138 NLTNANKPTFILG

-3161 VEVQHGGTKEVLTAT
+3161 VEVQYGGTKEVLTAT

-3322 PTIAMDSRDD
+3322 PTITMDSRDD

-3346 GFTIGNIDADAHS
+3346 GFTIGNIDSDAQS

-3406 NVRQSTPLVVTVD
+3406 NVRQSTPLIVTVD

-3472 TQGIEGV
+3472 AQGIEGV

-3612 LTVTVDTQIAIDRI
+3612 LTVTVDTQIAIDHI

-3719 LTPTIEL
+3719 MTPTIEL

-3840 RLTNHDRPVFDIHQV
+3840 RLTNHDRPVFDIRQV

-3880 NGQWRFTPS
+3880 NGQWRFAPS

-4558 SYSVTANGNNLWE
+4558 SYPVTANGNNLWE

-5268 EVSKDYSVDV
+5268 EVSKNYSVDV

-5566 AGNVNQEKYSIWV
+5566 GGNVNQEKYSIWV

-5993 ATHLRTE
+5993 ATHLRTV

-6010 VTAYSI
+6010 ETAYSI

-6048 SIMFEGEEFTLPI
+6048 SVMFEGEEFTLPI

-6081 DVKFIDKDNDFLIKE
+6081 DVKFIDKDDDFLIKE

-6109 NAMNVRGKTEDDIND
+6109 NAMNARGKTEDDIND

>member
-38 NITTPRGSVIIVN
+38 NITTPHGSVIIVN

-122 DDAENAKKEA
+122 DEAENAKKEA

-448 KNDNITNSTL
+448 KNDSITNSTL

-539 TTNDS
+539 TTDDS

-592 NFTSDSVEGIN
+592 NFTSDSVEGVN

-627 IAPVPPTVSLE
+627 VAPVPPTVSLE
-638 DYVVLPN
+638 DFVVLPN

-1066 AMSDTQIGVATQQ
+1066 AASDTQIGVATQQ

-1101 KVEDIAGNKANSAI
+1101 KVEDIAGNKANSAV

-1181 LNGSWLFIPGNTWAD
+1181 LNGSWLFTPGNTWAD

-1210 NTNYSAPL
+1210 NTSYSAPL

-1328 VLDSADDT
+1328 VLNSADDT
-1336 GIQGDNMTNSTQP
+1336 GVQGDNMTNSTQP

-1376 DATKGTGGWTFT
+1376 DATKGTGGWSFT
-1388 PPTSWA
+1388 PTGAWA

-1431 LVNDSGIPDDNLTN
+1431 LVNDSGIPNDNLTN

-1477 SATPGVWDYIW
+1477 NATPGVWDYIW

-1500 VEATDEAGNKATQT
+1500 VEATDEAGNKTTQT

-1632 VNDSGIPG
+1632 VNDSGIPD

-1697 TLMVEAS
+1697 TLMVEAT
-1704 DKAGNKTTQKLDFTI
+1704 DKAGNKTTQKLDFII
-1719 DTILSEPTITLDSA
+1719 DTLLSEPTITLDSA

-2016 VTIDTQITIDH
+2016 VTIDTQIAIDH

-2033 SGIPDDNLTNNVRPH
+2033 SGIPDDNLTNEARPH

-2116 IDTLLSEPTIVLDN
+2116 IDTMLSEPTIVLDN
-2130 TDDSGTKGDHLTN
+2130 TDDSGTKGDNLTN

-2214 SLTVTVDTQITIDV
+2214 SLTVTVDTQITIDA

-2333 DSGVHG
+2333 DTGIQG
-2339 DNMTNHTQP
+2339 DNMTNRTQP
-2348 TFALQHIDDDAVRVT
+2348 TFNLQHIDDDAVRVT

-2370 VTTTFDATKDAGGWT
+2370 VTTTFDATKGVGGWT
-2385 FTPTGAWA
+2385 FTPPTSWGA
-2393 DGDYTLSVSVEDKAG
+2393 GDYTLSVSVEDKAG

-2448 HFQVTVPTDVN
+2448 HFQVKVPTDVN
-2459 VVRLS
+2459 
-2464 IDGGKTWFNATQS
+2464 
-2477 ATPGVWDYIWP
+2477 
-2488 DDVADGGYTLTVEAT
+2488 E
-2503 DEAGNKAT
+2503 
-2511 QTLDFTIDTT
+2511 
-2521 LSVPTLSL
+2521 
-2529 DSADDSGIAGDNITN
+2529 
-2544 VKTPGFTLNNIDTD
+2544 
-2558 VSRVIVEVMHNGIKQ
+2558 
-2573 EVPLVQ
+2573 
-2579 TGGQWRF
+2579 
-2586 APTSDWA
+2586 
-2593 DGDYILTVKVEDR
+2593 
-2606 AGNVKQSAP
+2606 
-2615 LTVTVDTHIAID
+2615 
-2627 RIELVNDSGIPG
+2627 
-2639 DNLTNEARPHFQ
+2639 
-2651 VTVPADV
+2651 
-2658 NGVRLSIDGGKTWFD
+2658 
-2673 ATQSATSG
+2673 
-2681 VWDYTWLTNV
+2681 
-2691 ANGPHT
+2691 
-2697 LMVEASDK
+2697 
-2705 AGNKTTQKLD
+2705 
-2715 FTIDTI
+2715 
-2721 LSEPTITLD
+2721 
-2730 SADDSAAGD
+2730 
-2739 NITNVKMPGFTLGN
+2739 
-2753 IDADVTKVVVTVAHD
+2753 
-2768 GKNQQIELIKNGGVW
+2768 
-2783 RFTPGAAWTDGD
+2783 
-2795 YTLTVKVEDKAGNTN
+2795 
-2810 YSAPLTVTIDTQTSI
+2810 
-2825 DRIELLN
+2825 
-2832 DTGIVGD
+2832 
-2839 NLTNEARPQF
+2839 
-2849 HITVPTDVNSVQLS
+2849 
-2863 LDGGINWV
+2863 
-2871 NATLTSDGVWE
+2871 
-2882 YIWPTDLVENTYTL
+2882 
-2896 TVKATDVA
+2896 
-2904 GNTATETLNFII
+2904 
-2916 DTTLSTPTI
+2916 
-2925 TLDSADDSG
+2925 
-2934 TANDNK
+2934 
-2940 TNVKTPGFIIGGID
+2940 
-2954 SDVTQVVVQVMRD
+2954 
-2967 GHSEEVEL
+2967 
-2975 TQTNGQWRFVPGS
+2975 
-2988 AWTDGDYT
+2988 
-2996 LTVTVKDEAGNIRH
+2996 
-3010 SAPLTVTI
+3010 
-3018 DTQITIDHIEL
+3018 
-3029 VNDSGIPD
+3029 
-3037 DNLTNNVRPHFQ
+3037 
-3049 VTVPTDVNVVRLSI
+3049 VRLSI

-3104 GNKTTQQLDFIID
+3104 GNQTTQKLDFIID
-3117 TLLSEPTIVLDN
+3117 TMLSEPTIVLDS

-3138 NLTNVNKPTFLLG
+3138 NLTNANKPTFILG

-3161 VEVQHGGTKEVLTAT
+3161 VEVQYGGTKEVLTAT

-3406 NVRQSTPLVVTVD
+3406 NVRQSTPLIVTVD

-3472 TQGIEGV
+3472 AQGIEGV

-3514 IDTRLSTPTI
+3514 IDTQLSTPTI

-3612 LTVTVDTQIAIDRI
+3612 LTVTVDTQIAIDHI

-3690 GQHTLTVE
+3690 GQHTLIVE

-3706 MTETL
+3706 MTGTL
-3711 NFTIDITL
+3711 DFTIDITL

-3840 RLTNHDRPVFDIHQV
+3840 RLTNHDRPVFDIRQV

-4302 TKTSAELRIEID
+4302 TKTSAELKIEID

-4530 ITSVTTPRFVIGN
+4530 ITSVTKPRFVIGN

-4558 SYSVTANGNNLWE
+4558 SYPVTANGNNLWE

-4895 AVDVTIDTEVA
+4895 AVDLTIDTEVA

-4969 NYELTFKVE
+4969 NYVLTFKVE

-5299 DLITNHNKPVLVGT
+5299 DLITSHNKPVLVGT

-5375 IDTSTFIDNPAMV
+5375 IDTSTFIDNPVMM

-5403 QTRPTFS
+5403 QTRPAFS
-5410 IFGEMNQ
+5410 IYGEMNQ

-5474 DTFNTTP
+5474 DTLNTTP

-5528 GLNVGEVWVNEKGH
+5528 GLNVGEVWVNDKGH

-5579 DTHIKVFTSE
+5579 DTHIQVFTSE
-5589 LDDNKSSSKTEWW
+5589 LDDNKSSSKTDWW
-5602 SNSDLITMR
+5602 SNSSTITMR
-5611 GTGEIGATVSLIVA
+5611 GMGEIGATVSLIVA
-5625 GVTLATAVVAATGR
+5625 GVTLATAVVAANGQ
-5639 WELSTDKLPEGTYD
+5639 WELSTDQLPEGKYD
-5653 ISLVIEDS
+5653 ITLSIEDN
-5661 AGNRWEDVREIFIDR
+5661 AGNRKEEVHEIFIDR

-5709 DSEGNTYTLTVPD
+5709 DSNGNTYTLTVPD

-5931 GNYTLSVTVV
+5931 GTYTLSVTVV

-5967 QHDDASDDATA
+5967 QHNDASDDATA

-5993 ATHLRTE
+5993 ATHLRTV
-6000 PSAAE
+6000 PSVAE

-6010 VTAYSI
+6010 ETAYSI

-6048 SIMFEGEEFTLPI
+6048 SVMFEGEEFTLPI

-6081 DVKFIDKDNDFLIKE
+6081 DVKFIDKDDDFLIKE

-6109 NAMNVRGKTEDDIND
+6109 NAMNARGKTEDDIND

>member
-2116 IDTLLSEPTIVLDN
+2116 IDTLLSEPTIVLDS

-2422 QIAINNIEL
+2422 QIAINN
-2431 VNDSGIPDDNL
+2431 
-2442 TNNVRP
+2442 
-2448 HFQVTVPTDVN
+2448 
-2459 VVRLS
+2459 
-2464 IDGGKTWFNATQS
+2464 
-2477 ATPGVWDYIWP
+2477 
-2488 DDVADGGYTLTVEAT
+2488 
-2503 DEAGNKAT
+2503 
-2511 QTLDFTIDTT
+2511 
-2521 LSVPTLSL
+2521 
-2529 DSADDSGIAGDNITN
+2529 
-2544 VKTPGFTLNNIDTD
+2544 
-2558 VSRVIVEVMHNGIKQ
+2558 
-2573 EVPLVQ
+2573 
-2579 TGGQWRF
+2579 
-2586 APTSDWA
+2586 
-2593 DGDYILTVKVEDR
+2593 
-2606 AGNVKQSAP
+2606 
-2615 LTVTVDTHIAID
+2615 
-2627 RIELVNDSGIPG
+2627 
-2639 DNLTNEARPHFQ
+2639 
-2651 VTVPADV
+2651 
-2658 NGVRLSIDGGKTWFD
+2658 
-2673 ATQSATSG
+2673 
-2681 VWDYTWLTNV
+2681 
-2691 ANGPHT
+2691 
-2697 LMVEASDK
+2697 
-2705 AGNKTTQKLD
+2705 
-2715 FTIDTI
+2715 
-2721 LSEPTITLD
+2721 
-2730 SADDSAAGD
+2730 
-2739 NITNVKMPGFTLGN
+2739 
-2753 IDADVTKVVVTVAHD
+2753 
-2768 GKNQQIELIKNGGVW
+2768 
-2783 RFTPGAAWTDGD
+2783 
-2795 YTLTVKVEDKAGNTN
+2795 
-2810 YSAPLTVTIDTQTSI
+2810 
-2825 DRIELLN
+2825 
-2832 DTGIVGD
+2832 
-2839 NLTNEARPQF
+2839 
-2849 HITVPTDVNSVQLS
+2849 
-2863 LDGGINWV
+2863 
-2871 NATLTSDGVWE
+2871 
-2882 YIWPTDLVENTYTL
+2882 
-2896 TVKATDVA
+2896 
-2904 GNTATETLNFII
+2904 
-2916 DTTLSTPTI
+2916 
-2925 TLDSADDSG
+2925 
-2934 TANDNK
+2934 
-2940 TNVKTPGFIIGGID
+2940 
-2954 SDVTQVVVQVMRD
+2954 
-2967 GHSEEVEL
+2967 
-2975 TQTNGQWRFVPGS
+2975 
-2988 AWTDGDYT
+2988 
-2996 LTVTVKDEAGNIRH
+2996 
-3010 SAPLTVTI
+3010 
-3018 DTQITIDHIEL
+3018 IEL

-3808 QTSAPLKVTIDGT
+3808 QTSTPLKVTIDGT

-4558 SYSVTANGNNLWE
+4558 SYPVTANGNNLWE

>member
-424 SIITDTIAPE
+424 SIITDTIPPE

-539 TTNDS
+539 TTDDS

-585 DKGEWTF
+585 DQGEWTF
-592 NFTSDSVEGIN
+592 NFTSDSVEGVN

-627 IAPVPPTVSLE
+627 VAPVPPTVSLE
-638 DYVVLPN
+638 DFVVLPN

-1066 AMSDTQIGVATQQ
+1066 AASDTQIGVATQQ

-1101 KVEDIAGNKANSAI
+1101 KVEDIAGNKANSAV

-1328 VLDSADDT
+1328 VLNSADDT
-1336 GIQGDNMTNSTQP
+1336 GVQGDNMTNSTQP

-1431 LVNDSGIPDDNLTN
+1431 LVNDSGIPNDNLTN

-1539 GDNITNVKTPGF
+1539 GDNITSVKTPGF

-1632 VNDSGIPG
+1632 VNDSGIPD

-2016 VTIDTQITIDH
+2016 VTIDTQIAIDH

-2033 SGIPDDNLTNNVRPH
+2033 SGIPDDNLTNEARPH

-2130 TDDSGTKGDHLTN
+2130 TDDSGTKGDNLTN

-2214 SLTVTVDTQITIDV
+2214 SLTVTVDTQITIDA

-2333 DSGVHG
+2333 DTGIQG
-2339 DNMTNHTQP
+2339 DNMTNRTQP
-2348 TFALQHIDDDAVRVT
+2348 TFNLQHIDDDAVRVT

-2370 VTTTFDATKDAGGWT
+2370 VTTTFDATKGVGGWT
-2385 FTPTGAWA
+2385 FTPPTSWGA
-2393 DGDYTLSVSVEDKAG
+2393 GDYTLSVSVEDKAG

-2448 HFQVTVPTDVN
+2448 HFQVKVPTDVN
-2459 VVRLS
+2459 
-2464 IDGGKTWFNATQS
+2464 
-2477 ATPGVWDYIWP
+2477 
-2488 DDVADGGYTLTVEAT
+2488 E
-2503 DEAGNKAT
+2503 
-2511 QTLDFTIDTT
+2511 
-2521 LSVPTLSL
+2521 
-2529 DSADDSGIAGDNITN
+2529 
-2544 VKTPGFTLNNIDTD
+2544 
-2558 VSRVIVEVMHNGIKQ
+2558 
-2573 EVPLVQ
+2573 
-2579 TGGQWRF
+2579 
-2586 APTSDWA
+2586 
-2593 DGDYILTVKVEDR
+2593 
-2606 AGNVKQSAP
+2606 
-2615 LTVTVDTHIAID
+2615 
-2627 RIELVNDSGIPG
+2627 
-2639 DNLTNEARPHFQ
+2639 
-2651 VTVPADV
+2651 
-2658 NGVRLSIDGGKTWFD
+2658 
-2673 ATQSATSG
+2673 
-2681 VWDYTWLTNV
+2681 
-2691 ANGPHT
+2691 
-2697 LMVEASDK
+2697 
-2705 AGNKTTQKLD
+2705 
-2715 FTIDTI
+2715 
-2721 LSEPTITLD
+2721 
-2730 SADDSAAGD
+2730 
-2739 NITNVKMPGFTLGN
+2739 
-2753 IDADVTKVVVTVAHD
+2753 
-2768 GKNQQIELIKNGGVW
+2768 
-2783 RFTPGAAWTDGD
+2783 
-2795 YTLTVKVEDKAGNTN
+2795 
-2810 YSAPLTVTIDTQTSI
+2810 
-2825 DRIELLN
+2825 
-2832 DTGIVGD
+2832 
-2839 NLTNEARPQF
+2839 
-2849 HITVPTDVNSVQLS
+2849 
-2863 LDGGINWV
+2863 
-2871 NATLTSDGVWE
+2871 
-2882 YIWPTDLVENTYTL
+2882 
-2896 TVKATDVA
+2896 
-2904 GNTATETLNFII
+2904 
-2916 DTTLSTPTI
+2916 
-2925 TLDSADDSG
+2925 
-2934 TANDNK
+2934 
-2940 TNVKTPGFIIGGID
+2940 
-2954 SDVTQVVVQVMRD
+2954 
-2967 GHSEEVEL
+2967 
-2975 TQTNGQWRFVPGS
+2975 
-2988 AWTDGDYT
+2988 
-2996 LTVTVKDEAGNIRH
+2996 
-3010 SAPLTVTI
+3010 
-3018 DTQITIDHIEL
+3018 
-3029 VNDSGIPD
+3029 
-3037 DNLTNNVRPHFQ
+3037 
-3049 VTVPTDVNVVRLSI
+3049 VRLSI

-3104 GNKTTQQLDFIID
+3104 GNQTTQKLDFIID
-3117 TLLSEPTIVLDN
+3117 TMLSEPTIVLDS

-3138 NLTNVNKPTFLLG
+3138 NLTNANKPTFILG

-3395 TLTVEVTDNAG
+3395 TLTVEVQDNAG
-3406 NVRQSTPLVVTVD
+3406 NVRQSTPLIVTVD

-3472 TQGIEGV
+3472 AQGIEGV

-3612 LTVTVDTQIAIDRI
+3612 LTVTVDTQIAIDHI

-3719 LTPTIEL
+3719 MTPTIEL

-3840 RLTNHDRPVFDIHQV
+3840 RLTNHDRPVFDIRQV

-4558 SYSVTANGNNLWE
+4558 SYPVTANGNNLWE

-4895 AVDVTIDTEVA
+4895 AVDLTIDTEVA

-4969 NYELTFKVE
+4969 NYVLTFKVE

-5299 DLITNHNKPVLVGT
+5299 DLITSHNKPVLVGT

-5375 IDTSTFIDNPAMV
+5375 IDTSTFIDNPVMM

-5403 QTRPTFS
+5403 QTRPAFS
-5410 IFGEMNQ
+5410 IYGEMNQ

-5528 GLNVGEVWVNEKGH
+5528 GLNVGEVWANDKGH

-5555 QLDITVKSTDR
+5555 QLDINVKSTDR

-5579 DTHIKVFTSE
+5579 DTHIQVFTSE
-5589 LDDNKSSSKTEWW
+5589 LDDNKSSSKTDWW
-5602 SNSDLITMR
+5602 SNSSTITMR
-5611 GTGEIGATVSLIVA
+5611 GMGEIGATVSLIVA
-5625 GVTLATAVVAATGR
+5625 GVTLATAVVAANGK
-5639 WELSTDKLPEGTYD
+5639 WELSTDQLPEGKYD
-5653 ISLVIEDS
+5653 ITLSIEDN
-5661 AGNRWEDVREIFIDR
+5661 AGNRKEEVHEIFIDR

-5709 DSEGNTYTLTVPD
+5709 DSNGNTYTLTVPD

-5905 NGVTDIYQATQG
+5905 NGVTDTYQATQG

-5931 GNYTLSVTVV
+5931 GTYTLSVTVV

-5967 QHDDASDDATA
+5967 QHNDASDDATA

-5993 ATHLRTE
+5993 ATHLRTV
-6000 PSAAE
+6000 PSVAE

-6010 VTAYSI
+6010 ETAYSI

-6048 SIMFEGEEFTLPI
+6048 SVMFEGEEFTLPI

-6081 DVKFIDKDNDFLIKE
+6081 DVKFIDKDDDFLIKE

-6109 NAMNVRGKTEDDIND
+6109 NAMNARGKTEDDIND

>member
-122 DDAENAKKEA
+122 DEAENAKKEA

-159 SKQIEEMLQ
+159 SKQMEEMLQ
-168 NFLADNVAKDNLA
+168 EFLADNVAKDNLA
-181 QQSDASQQNTQA
+181 QQGDASQQNTQA

-448 KNDNITNSTL
+448 KNDSITNSTL

-539 TTNDS
+539 TTDDS

-592 NFTSDSVEGIN
+592 NFTSDSVEGVN

-627 IAPVPPTVSLE
+627 VAPVPPTVSLE
-638 DYVVLPN
+638 DFVVLPN

-1036 ISDDNLTN
+1036 IADDNLTN

-1101 KVEDIAGNKANSAI
+1101 KVEDIAGNKANSAV

-1181 LNGSWLFIPGNTWAD
+1181 LNGSWLFTPGNTWAD

-1376 DATKGTGGWTFT
+1376 DATKGTGGWSFT
-1388 PPTSWA
+1388 PTGAWA

-1431 LVNDSGIPDDNLTN
+1431 LVNDSGIPNDNLTN

-1477 SATPGVWDYIW
+1477 SATPGAWDYIW

-1500 VEATDEAGNKATQT
+1500 VEATDKAGNKTTQE

-1561 RVIVEVMHNGIKQEV
+1561 RVTVEVMHNGIKQEV

-1675 TQSATSGVWDYTWL
+1675 TQSATPGVWDYTWL

-1704 DKAGNKTTQKLDFTI
+1704 DKAGNKTTQKLDFII
-1719 DTILSEPTITLDSA
+1719 DTMLSEPTITLDSA

-2016 VTIDTQITIDH
+2016 VTIDTQIAIDH

-2033 SGIPDDNLTNNVRPH
+2033 SGIPDDNLTN
-2048 FQVTVP
+2048 
-2054 TDVNVVRLSIDGG
+2054 
-2067 KTWFNA
+2067 
-2073 TQSATPGVWDY
+2073 
-2084 TWLADVGEGKHTLTV
+2084 
-2099 EATDKA
+2099 EA
-2105 GNKTTQQLDFI
+2105 
-2116 IDTLLSEPTIVLDN
+2116 
-2130 TDDSGTKGDHLTN
+2130 
-2143 VNKPTF
+2143 
-2149 LLGNIDADA
+2149 
-2158 RYVTVEVQHG
+2158 
-2168 GTKEVLTATKDATGN
+2168 
-2183 WSVTP
+2183 
-2188 TGTWADGDYTL
+2188 
-2199 TVRVEDEAGNEKHSA
+2199 
-2214 SLTVTVDTQITIDV
+2214 
-2228 IELVNDNGIPG
+2228 
-2239 DNMTNDAHPQFRVTV
+2239 
-2254 PGDVNEVSLSIDGG
+2254 
-2268 VTWVKATQSATPGVW
+2268 
-2283 NYTWPGTVPDGDY
+2283 
-2296 TLNVKATDNAGNTV
+2296 
-2310 TETLHFT
+2310 
-2317 IDTTLSTP
+2317 
-2325 VIVLDSAD
+2325 
-2333 DSGVHG
+2333 
-2339 DNMTNHTQP
+2339 
-2348 TFALQHIDDDAVRVT
+2348 
-2363 VSVEHGG
+2363 
-2370 VTTTFDATKDAGGWT
+2370 
-2385 FTPTGAWA
+2385 
-2393 DGDYTLSVSVEDKAG
+2393 
-2408 NTSHSASL
+2408 
-2416 TVTVDT
+2416 
-2422 QIAINNIEL
+2422 
-2431 VNDSGIPDDNL
+2431 
-2442 TNNVRP
+2442 
-2448 HFQVTVPTDVN
+2448 
-2459 VVRLS
+2459 
-2464 IDGGKTWFNATQS
+2464 
-2477 ATPGVWDYIWP
+2477 
-2488 DDVADGGYTLTVEAT
+2488 
-2503 DEAGNKAT
+2503 
-2511 QTLDFTIDTT
+2511 
-2521 LSVPTLSL
+2521 
-2529 DSADDSGIAGDNITN
+2529 
-2544 VKTPGFTLNNIDTD
+2544 
-2558 VSRVIVEVMHNGIKQ
+2558 
-2573 EVPLVQ
+2573 
-2579 TGGQWRF
+2579 
-2586 APTSDWA
+2586 
-2593 DGDYILTVKVEDR
+2593 
-2606 AGNVKQSAP
+2606 
-2615 LTVTVDTHIAID
+2615 
-2627 RIELVNDSGIPG
+2627 
-2639 DNLTNEARPHFQ
+2639 
-2651 VTVPADV
+2651 
-2658 NGVRLSIDGGKTWFD
+2658 
-2673 ATQSATSG
+2673 
-2681 VWDYTWLTNV
+2681 
-2691 ANGPHT
+2691 
-2697 LMVEASDK
+2697 
-2705 AGNKTTQKLD
+2705 
-2715 FTIDTI
+2715 
-2721 LSEPTITLD
+2721 
-2730 SADDSAAGD
+2730 
-2739 NITNVKMPGFTLGN
+2739 
-2753 IDADVTKVVVTVAHD
+2753 
-2768 GKNQQIELIKNGGVW
+2768 
-2783 RFTPGAAWTDGD
+2783 
-2795 YTLTVKVEDKAGNTN
+2795 
-2810 YSAPLTVTIDTQTSI
+2810 
-2825 DRIELLN
+2825 
-2832 DTGIVGD
+2832 
-2839 NLTNEARPQF
+2839 
-2849 HITVPTDVNSVQLS
+2849 
-2863 LDGGINWV
+2863 
-2871 NATLTSDGVWE
+2871 
-2882 YIWPTDLVENTYTL
+2882 
-2896 TVKATDVA
+2896 
-2904 GNTATETLNFII
+2904 
-2916 DTTLSTPTI
+2916 
-2925 TLDSADDSG
+2925 
-2934 TANDNK
+2934 
-2940 TNVKTPGFIIGGID
+2940 
-2954 SDVTQVVVQVMRD
+2954 
-2967 GHSEEVEL
+2967 
-2975 TQTNGQWRFVPGS
+2975 
-2988 AWTDGDYT
+2988 
-2996 LTVTVKDEAGNIRH
+2996 
-3010 SAPLTVTI
+3010 
-3018 DTQITIDHIEL
+3018 
-3029 VNDSGIPD
+3029 
-3037 DNLTNNVRPHFQ
+3037 RPHFQ

-3176 KGATGIW
+3176 KDATGNWSVTPTGTWADGDYTLTVRVEDEAGNEKHSASLTVTVDTQITIDAIELVNDNGIPGDNMTNDAHPQFRVTVPGDVNEVSLSIDGGVTWVKATQSATPGVWNYTWPGTVPDGDYTLNVKATDNAGNTVTETLHFTIDTTLSTPVIVLDSADDTGIQGDNMTNRTQPTFNLQHIDDDAVRVTVSVEHGGVTTTFDATKGVGGWTFTPPTSWGAGDYTLSVSVEDKAGNTSHSASLTVTVDTQIAINNIELVNDSGIPDDNLTNNVRPQFQVKVPTDVNEVRLSIDGGKTWFNATQSATPGVWDYTWLADVGEGKHTLTVEATDKAGNQTTQKLDFIIDTLLSEPTIVLDSTDDSGTKGDNLTNANKPTFLLGNIDADARYVTVEVQHGSTKEVLTATKGATGIW

-3204 DAGNVKY
+3204 EAGNVKY

-3216 VTVDTQITIDVIELV
+3216 VTVDTQITIDAIELV

-3322 PTIAMDSRDD
+3322 PTITMDSRDD

-3346 GFTIGNIDADAHS
+3346 GFTIGNIDSDAQS

-3406 NVRQSTPLVVTVD
+3406 NVRQSTPLIVTVD

-3472 TQGIEGV
+3472 AQGIEGV

-3486 DMGDGKHTLTVMV
+3486 DMGDGKHILTVMV

-3612 LTVTVDTQIAIDRI
+3612 LTVTVDTQIAIDHI

-3690 GQHTLTVE
+3690 GQHTLIVE

-3706 MTETL
+3706 MTGTL
-3711 NFTIDITL
+3711 DFTIDITL

-3745 PVFVL
+3745 PIFVL

-3840 RLTNHDRPVFDIHQV
+3840 RLTNHDRPVFDIRQV

-3958 VQVRVTLDGGANWNV
+3958 IQVRVTLDGGANWNV

-3994 YTLRVEATDEAGN
+3994 YTLRVEATDQAGN

-4188 DGQHTLLV
+4188 DGKHTLLV

-4302 TKTSAELRIEID
+4302 TKTSAELQIEID

-4530 ITSVTTPRFVIGN
+4530 ITSVTKPRFVIGN

-4558 SYSVTANGNNLWE
+4558 SYPVTANGNNLWE

-4619 DTGNSNSDNLT
+4619 DTGSSNSDNLT

-4654 KSGREVLKQTITVGA
+4654 KSGREVLKHTITVGA

-4719 DPSIDDQHEATSL
+4719 DPSIDDQYEATSL
-4732 RPEFKGFAEAFSTIM
+4732 RPEFKGLAEAFSTIM

-4835 IGSTLPNTIVS
+4835 VGNTLPNAIVS

-4969 NYELTFKVE
+4969 NYVLTFKVE

-5080 SQQKEI
+5080 SQQKDI

-5299 DLITNHNKPVLVGT
+5299 DLITSHNKPVLVGT

-5375 IDTSTFIDNPAMV
+5375 IDTSTFIDNPVMM

-5403 QTRPTFS
+5403 QTRPAFS
-5410 IFGEMNQ
+5410 IYGEMNQ

-5528 GLNVGEVWVNEKGH
+5528 GLNVGEVWVNDKGH

-5579 DTHIKVFTSE
+5579 DTHIQVFTSE
-5589 LDDNKSSSKTEWW
+5589 LDDNKSSSKTDWW
-5602 SNSDLITMR
+5602 SNSSTITMR
-5611 GTGEIGATVSLIVA
+5611 GMGEIGATVSLIVA
-5625 GVTLATAVVAATGR
+5625 GVTLATAVVAANGQ
-5639 WELSTDKLPEGTYD
+5639 WELSTDQLPEGKYD
-5653 ISLVIEDS
+5653 ITLSIEDN
-5661 AGNRWEDVREIFIDR
+5661 AGNRKEEVHEIFIDR

-5709 DSEGNTYTLTVPD
+5709 DSNGNTYTLTVPD

-5753 PLDIMKEVP
+5753 PLDIMKETP

-5775 GDNITRDKQ
+5775 GDNITRDNQ

-5868 EDNGASDSDN
+5868 EGNGASDSDN
-5878 VTNHTQ
+5878 VTNHNHTQ

-5931 GNYTLSVTVV
+5931 GTYTLSVTVV

-5947 QQSASLAVTVDS
+5947 LQSASLEVTVDS

-5993 ATHLRTE
+5993 ATHLRTV

-6010 VTAYSI
+6010 ETAYSI

-6048 SIMFEGEEFTLPI
+6048 SVMFEGEEFTLPI

-6081 DVKFIDKDNDFLIKE
+6081 DVKFIDKDDDFLIKE

-6109 NAMNVRGKTEDDIND
+6109 NAMNARGKTEDDIND

>member
-424 SIITDTIAPE
+424 SIITDTIPPE

-474 LGLKHLGEVIVAK
+474 LGFKHLGEVIVAK

-1066 AMSDTQIGVATQQ
+1066 AASDTQIGVATQQ

-1101 KVEDIAGNKANSAI
+1101 KVEDIAGNKANSAV

-1328 VLDSADDT
+1328 VLNSADDT
-1336 GIQGDNMTNSTQP
+1336 GVQGDNMTNSTQP

-1376 DATKGTGGWTFT
+1376 DATKGTGGWSFT
-1388 PPTSWA
+1388 PTGAWA

-1431 LVNDSGIPDDNLTN
+1431 LVNDSGIPNDNLTN

-1477 SATPGVWDYIW
+1477 SATPGAWDYIW

-1500 VEATDEAGNKATQT
+1500 VEATDKAGNKTTQE

-2016 VTIDTQITIDH
+2016 VTIDTQI
-2027 IELVND
+2027 
-2033 SGIPDDNLTNNVRPH
+2033 
-2048 FQVTVP
+2048 
-2054 TDVNVVRLSIDGG
+2054 
-2067 KTWFNA
+2067 A
-2073 TQSATPGVWDY
+2073 
-2084 TWLADVGEGKHTLTV
+2084 
-2099 EATDKA
+2099 
-2105 GNKTTQQLDFI
+2105 
-2116 IDTLLSEPTIVLDN
+2116 
-2130 TDDSGTKGDHLTN
+2130 
-2143 VNKPTF
+2143 
-2149 LLGNIDADA
+2149 
-2158 RYVTVEVQHG
+2158 
-2168 GTKEVLTATKDATGN
+2168 
-2183 WSVTP
+2183 
-2188 TGTWADGDYTL
+2188 
-2199 TVRVEDEAGNEKHSA
+2199 
-2214 SLTVTVDTQITIDV
+2214 
-2228 IELVNDNGIPG
+2228 
-2239 DNMTNDAHPQFRVTV
+2239 
-2254 PGDVNEVSLSIDGG
+2254 
-2268 VTWVKATQSATPGVW
+2268 
-2283 NYTWPGTVPDGDY
+2283 
-2296 TLNVKATDNAGNTV
+2296 
-2310 TETLHFT
+2310 
-2317 IDTTLSTP
+2317 
-2325 VIVLDSAD
+2325 
-2333 DSGVHG
+2333 
-2339 DNMTNHTQP
+2339 
-2348 TFALQHIDDDAVRVT
+2348 
-2363 VSVEHGG
+2363 
-2370 VTTTFDATKDAGGWT
+2370 
-2385 FTPTGAWA
+2385 
-2393 DGDYTLSVSVEDKAG
+2393 
-2408 NTSHSASL
+2408 
-2416 TVTVDT
+2416 
-2422 QIAINNIEL
+2422 
-2431 VNDSGIPDDNL
+2431 
-2442 TNNVRP
+2442 
-2448 HFQVTVPTDVN
+2448 
-2459 VVRLS
+2459 
-2464 IDGGKTWFNATQS
+2464 
-2477 ATPGVWDYIWP
+2477 
-2488 DDVADGGYTLTVEAT
+2488 
-2503 DEAGNKAT
+2503 
-2511 QTLDFTIDTT
+2511 
-2521 LSVPTLSL
+2521 
-2529 DSADDSGIAGDNITN
+2529 
-2544 VKTPGFTLNNIDTD
+2544 
-2558 VSRVIVEVMHNGIKQ
+2558 
-2573 EVPLVQ
+2573 
-2579 TGGQWRF
+2579 
-2586 APTSDWA
+2586 
-2593 DGDYILTVKVEDR
+2593 
-2606 AGNVKQSAP
+2606 
-2615 LTVTVDTHIAID
+2615 
-2627 RIELVNDSGIPG
+2627 
-2639 DNLTNEARPHFQ
+2639 
-2651 VTVPADV
+2651 
-2658 NGVRLSIDGGKTWFD
+2658 
-2673 ATQSATSG
+2673 
-2681 VWDYTWLTNV
+2681 
-2691 ANGPHT
+2691 
-2697 LMVEASDK
+2697 
-2705 AGNKTTQKLD
+2705 
-2715 FTIDTI
+2715 
-2721 LSEPTITLD
+2721 
-2730 SADDSAAGD
+2730 
-2739 NITNVKMPGFTLGN
+2739 
-2753 IDADVTKVVVTVAHD
+2753 
-2768 GKNQQIELIKNGGVW
+2768 
-2783 RFTPGAAWTDGD
+2783 
-2795 YTLTVKVEDKAGNTN
+2795 
-2810 YSAPLTVTIDTQTSI
+2810 
-2825 DRIELLN
+2825 
-2832 DTGIVGD
+2832 
-2839 NLTNEARPQF
+2839 
-2849 HITVPTDVNSVQLS
+2849 
-2863 LDGGINWV
+2863 
-2871 NATLTSDGVWE
+2871 
-2882 YIWPTDLVENTYTL
+2882 
-2896 TVKATDVA
+2896 
-2904 GNTATETLNFII
+2904 
-2916 DTTLSTPTI
+2916 
-2925 TLDSADDSG
+2925 
-2934 TANDNK
+2934 
-2940 TNVKTPGFIIGGID
+2940 
-2954 SDVTQVVVQVMRD
+2954 
-2967 GHSEEVEL
+2967 
-2975 TQTNGQWRFVPGS
+2975 
-2988 AWTDGDYT
+2988 
-2996 LTVTVKDEAGNIRH
+2996 
-3010 SAPLTVTI
+3010 
-3018 DTQITIDHIEL
+3018 IDHIEL

-3176 KGATGIW
+3176 KDATGNWSVTPTGTWADGDYTLTVRVEDEAGNEKHSASLTVTVDTQITIDAIELVNDNGIPGDNMTNDAHPQFRVTVPGDVNEVSLSIDGGVTWVKATQSATPGVWNYTWPGTVPDGDYTLNVKATDNAGNTVTETLHFTIDTTLSVPVIVLNSADDTGVQGDNMTNSTQPTFALQHIDDDAVRVTVSVEHGGVTTTFDATKGTGGWSFTPTGAWADGDYTLSVSVEDKAGNTSHSASLTVTVDTQIAINNIELVNDSGIPDDNLTNNVRPHFQVKVPTDVNEVRLSIDGGKTWFNATQSATPGVWDYTWLADVGEGKHTLTVEATDKAGNQTTQKLDFIIDTMLSEPTIVLDSTDDSGTKGDNLTNANKPTFILGNIDADARYVTVEVQYGGTKKVLTATKGATGIW

-3190 WADGDYTLTVRVED
+3190 WADGDYMLTVRVED

-3322 PTIAMDSRDD
+3322 PTITMDSRDD

-3346 GFTIGNIDADAHS
+3346 GFTIGNIDSDAQS

-3406 NVRQSTPLVVTVD
+3406 NVRQSTPLIVTVD

-3472 TQGIEGV
+3472 AQGIEGV

-3612 LTVTVDTQIAIDRI
+3612 LTVTVDTQIAIDHI

-3719 LTPTIEL
+3719 MTPTIEL

-3840 RLTNHDRPVFDIHQV
+3840 RLTNHDRPVFDIRQV

-4302 TKTSAELRIEID
+4302 TKTSAELKIEID

-4530 ITSVTTPRFVIGN
+4530 ITSVTKPRFVIGN
-4543 VPADIDTVVIRINGV
+4543 VSADIDTVVIRINGV
-4558 SYSVTANGNNLWE
+4558 SYPVTANGNNLWE

-4969 NYELTFKVE
+4969 NYVLTFKVE

-5031 AGSTLTIRNPQG
+5031 AGSTLTIRSPQG

-5080 SQQKEI
+5080 SQQKDI

-5410 IFGEMNQ
+5410 ISGEMNQ

-5461 GNTATSKTLNFTI
+5461 GNTATSKTLKFTI

-5579 DTHIKVFTSE
+5579 DTHIQVFTSE
-5589 LDDNKSSSKTEWW
+5589 LDDNKSSSKTDWW
-5602 SNSDLITMR
+5602 SNSSTITMR
-5611 GTGEIGATVSLIVA
+5611 GMGEIGATVSLIVA
-5625 GVTLATAVVAATGR
+5625 GVTLATAVVAANGQ
-5639 WELSTDKLPEGTYD
+5639 WELSTDQLPEGKYD
-5653 ISLVIEDS
+5653 ITLSIEDN
-5661 AGNRWEDVREIFIDR
+5661 AGNRKEEVHEIFIDR

-5709 DSEGNTYTLTVPD
+5709 DSNGNTYTLTVPD

-5868 EDNGASDSDN
+5868 EDNGVSDSDN

-5905 NGVTDIYQATQG
+5905 NGVTDTYQATQG

-5931 GNYTLSVTVV
+5931 GTYTLSVTVV

-5993 ATHLRTE
+5993 ATHLRTV

-6010 VTAYSI
+6010 ETAYSI

-6109 NAMNVRGKTEDDIND
+6109 NAMNARGKTEDDIND